1 MEQACEVSRRSCL
14 VPFGTSLAA
23 AEAKGGPFGEGRGPE
38 PPAMQLAAAAAKPV
52 YGQDPSSCYIP
63 LRRLQDLASMINAE
77 YLGGAADGAEALPDP
92 GSPPL
97 RAPAAQDPAGGADCP
112 GLVADVPRGGLAF
125 PLLLRD
131 GEEEEEEG
139 AETPEEEEEEE
150 EEDDDDEEEEEDG
163 EEDAEEAEL
172 AAAGSRERGGV
183 AEPSHGGAGR
193 PAGLPGCRDA
203 AARELPPPPCPQR
216 APAAPPEPPGSPG
229 ALGSA
234 AEKPEPSATA
244 ALQLIRAKKKPTPV
258 KYEVGDLVW
267 AKFNRRP
274 WWPCTICHD
283 PVLDCHSKMKVSNR
297 RPYREYYVDALGEP
311 SEKAWVAGK
320 AIVLFEGRHQFEELP
335 ILRRRGKQ
343 KEKGYKHK
351 VPQRFMAKWEVSVG
365 QAEDVLL
372 GGPEDQKCSQNSS
385 ELDSEKEAQL
395 EYYANGPGAERDRQ
409 LNGCFKSLAFDS
421 RHPASEKGKLHI
433 KPHMKKSSDSRKR
446 TRVKKS
452 GTRGE
457 ASRGEIK
464 EKTSESIVRNMI
476 VGDLPDKH
484 ASHELRRIASSLT
497 ASSGRRENHLL
508 SSFGERRFEKATLKP
523 EYETRKTDTLKNTL
537 QGDLFSS
544 ASLER
549 EKSSLGIL
557 CSSKLQIHYSA
568 SDTGIEKK
576 QTESDTSSSLSDDGN
591 SDVDTMDQSSERA
604 SSTLEVSDSS
614 DKMEKE
620 FPMTSSGNIKLSMY
634 LSQKSN
640 RRARKKSHRDRKSL
654 GGSVAS
660 RLNAEFADGELEGG
674 SPDAEMSLMAL
685 ECSSDMRNDNLSL
698 VNKHTTPQSV
708 SKDSSWAAV
717 PNQAILKP
725 KSMKLPRIRS
735 IKCKHKEKV
744 AGLEP
749 SLAEEERSVNCC
761 SPDTKGFSGLHRDSL
776 PKSGKVDGQK
786 LLNNMHEKA
795 RDSAEIETA
804 VVKHVLSELKEL
816 SYRSIN
822 DDASDSGTPKATVPL
837 LFSSTSGH
845 SRLPI
850 EPDYKFSTLLM
861 MLKDMHDSKTKEQ
874 QLMATQNMVPY
885 RNTSTADGSG
895 SNSASG
901 LKSLAVVGPP
911 YKIEKNGDCVQETVN
926 PNSNISNS
934 SFSRNPTTK
943 LTGIGTSKREPMNT
957 AVSGTNGTNCV
968 SKRNCSKSK
977 QPSKLGN
984 KTVSNRKD
992 LKPGGQ
998 SKLLSRLSR
1007 DSGEHAFRVRGL
1019 VTSPLGNE
1027 AEDTARKESVD
1038 LTEHSTDE
1046 DSACLS
1052 DDNLDRIGRRPE
1064 PGRNI
1069 ESCISAENGESPDL
1083 DSEAN
1088 SESSLGDESNDMNH
1102 VAPKKR
1108 WQRFNQSSARSNKH
1122 ISRSREQGNLESA
1135 FGLNSRGF
1143 LLKGKEC
1150 LGRRHSSHS
1159 KVLEGDL
1166 TDQDYENHLD
1176 LVEKRL
1182 NVCGKPNNSVMDSET
1197 ELGNFAPQ
1205 SEFSAQVHS
1214 ERKRL
1219 RKPSKRLLE
1228 YAEEYDHLFAPKK
1241 KSKKSQEQ
1249 LQKVNSVVKSELE
1262 GGLPALCSPGN
1273 DAQRGQSPLV
1283 STPSSTKESPPIL
1296 EAECSLS
1303 ELGSHSTDP
1312 TDQLLEEHSDL
1323 PELVLSSSDVSEV
1336 SASPEAEER
1345 FLKTG
1350 NFESKRQRKPT
1361 KKLLESNDLD
1371 TAFMP
1376 KKEEWTP
1383 PKKGTGPSESDSSE
1397 LYSPAHF
1404 LDLGEAPEKLLEKQ
1418 RKRKRQRHPSVA
1430 MHSKKERNE
1439 EGLGEAPHSE
1449 GETSVHGT
1457 AASPKEG
1464 NEEGSENDHGVP
1476 SSKKMQGER
1485 GGGAALKENVCQ
1497 ICEKPGELLL
1507 CEAQCCGAFHL
1518 QCLGLSEMPK
1528 GKFICNECSTGVHT
1542 CFVCKS
1548 SGEDVKRCLLPLC
1561 GKYYH
1566 EECIQKYPPTVMQ
1579 NKGFRCSLHICMT
1592 CHAAN
1597 PANISASKGRLM
1609 RCVRCPVA
1617 YHSNDFCLAA
1627 GSVVLASNSIICP
1640 NHFTARRGCR
1650 NHEHVNVSWCFVC
1663 SEGGSL
1669 LCCESCPAAFHREC
1683 LNIEMPEGSWYCN
1696 DCKAGKKPHYKEVV
1710 WVKVGRYRWWP
1721 AEICHPR
1728 TIPVNIQKMKHDIG
1742 EFPVL
1747 FFGSNDYLWTHQA
1760 RVFPYMEGDVS
1771 SKDKM
1776 GKGVDG
1782 IYKKALQEAAVRFEE
1797 LKAQKELRQL
1807 QEDKKNDKKPPPYK
1821 HIKVNRPVGK
1831 VQIFTADLSEIPRC
1845 NCKPTDENP
1854 CGLDSECINRM
1865 LLYECHPMV
1874 CPAGERCQNQC
1885 FSKRQ
1890 YPEVQI
1896 FRTLA
1901 RGWGLQ
1907 AKTDIRKGEFVNEY
1921 VGELI
1926 DEEECRARIRYAQE
1940 HDITN
1945 FYMLTLDKDRII
1957 DAGPKGNYAR
1967 FMNHCCQP
1975 NCETQKWCVNG
1986 DTRVGLFALVNIKA
2000 GTELT
2005 FNYNL
2010 ECLGNGKTV
2019 CKCGA
2024 PNCSGFLGVRP
2035 KSQPSLTEEK
2045 SKKLKR
2051 RPQMKRRSQAEV
2063 MKERED
2069 ECFSCGDGGQLVSC
2083 KKPGCPKVY
2092 HADCLNLTKRPAGKW
2107 ECPWHQCDLCGK
2119 EAASFCEMCPR
2130 SFCKQHREG
2139 MLFIS
2144 KLDGRLCCTEHDPCG
2159 PNPLEPGEIR
2169 EYVPPIG
2176 ALANGD
2182 DTQPPEQPSADTDL
2196 SVQSLERLPQSV
2208 AFRLQTSDKPPAT
2221 LALRLP
2227 PSDKPPTTLALRLQP
2242 SNKPPTTLALRLPP
2256 PDKPPATLA
2265 LRLPPSNKPP
2275 TTLSL
2280 RLKPS
2285 NKPPTTLSLR
2295 LQPSDK
2301 PPTTL
2306 SLCLQPSDRP
2316 QAALSLRLQSEKQ
2329 PIVVALRSQQPDK
2342 PPTNAVLWPLDE
2354 SPSDSSQPHLPSKS
2368 PPGTPQSSDESL
2380 VTAGDLQL
2388 QLSDKP
2394 PATAGVLGFSDK
2406 SLVGIRTQQPQL
2418 LDEFPT
2424 KCLHPQLSDRLLTTA
2439 GTLQSQAVDEPP
2451 VANQPQLLNK
2461 ASAQSPQ
2468 PQSVE
2473 KAPSSV
2479 KPRVPASEEAP
2490 GPGVLWPLPIEK
2502 VASSSISR
2510 ILPTEKVP
2518 GSGVPRPLFP
2528 EKASFSGAVRL
2539 PAMEKAPSSGMPRP
2553 LPLEKAPASGMSR
2566 ILPTEKAPSLGVL
2579 RPLPPEKAPGSRS
2592 PHILPVEKALGSGTL
2607 RLPLVQKAL
2616 APGVLRPLPPEKASG
2631 SGTLRVLTPEKTLGS
2646 GAARPQLL
2654 ERPLTLAAPWP
2665 QASDKL
2671 TVAVAPRP
2679 QVLDKPPVA
2688 SAPRLLL
2695 SEKALRPVDQNAQ
2708 PKERGATAIEV
2719 NPQQKERT
2727 MLPGEQISWSAGK
2740 AATHVGQVPWP
2751 TEKLQTHEQIHWP
2764 AAKALTPAE
2773 QSPRT
2778 AEKLPEPTLQPGW
2791 EVASAPAEQT
2801 PWTSERLHA
2810 FEQTPRPAREAPVS
2824 PEQTQWIVRNVQTID
2839 QISWLAGKVQTPR
2852 GQDPLP
2858 EQNTALAHNQDSVCH
2873 ELADSEPK

>member
-1 MEQACEVSRRSCL
+1 
-14 VPFGTSLAA
+14 
-23 AEAKGGPFGEGRGPE
+23 
-38 PPAMQLAAAAAKPV
+38 
-52 YGQDPSSCYIP
+52 
-63 LRRLQDLASMINAE
+63 
-77 YLGGAADGAEALPDP
+77 
-92 GSPPL
+92 
-97 RAPAAQDPAGGADCP
+97 
-112 GLVADVPRGGLAF
+112 
-125 PLLLRD
+125 
-131 GEEEEEEG
+131 
-139 AETPEEEEEEE
+139 
-150 EEDDDDEEEEEDG
+150 
-163 EEDAEEAEL
+163 
-172 AAAGSRERGGV
+172 
-183 AEPSHGGAGR
+183 
-193 PAGLPGCRDA
+193 
-203 AARELPPPPCPQR
+203 
-216 APAAPPEPPGSPG
+216 
-229 ALGSA
+229 
-234 AEKPEPSATA
+234 
-244 ALQLIRAKKKPTPV
+244 
-258 KYEVGDLVW
+258 
-267 AKFNRRP
+267 
-274 WWPCTICHD
+274 
-283 PVLDCHSKMKVSNR
+283 MKVSNR

-311 SEKAWVAGK
+311 SEKTWVAGK

-335 ILRRRGKQ
+335 VLRRRGKQ

-365 QAEDVLL
+365 QAEDILL

-385 ELDSEKEAQL
+385 ELDSEKEVQL

-433 KPHMKKSSDSRKR
+433 KPHVKKSSDSRKR

-452 GTRGE
+452 GARGE

-464 EKTSESIVRNMI
+464 EKTPESIVRNMI

-484 ASHELRRIASSLT
+484 ASHELRRIANSLT
-497 ASSGRRENHLL
+497 ASSSTRGNHLL
-508 SSFGERRFEKATLKP
+508 SSFGERRFEKTPLKLG
-523 EYETRKTDTLKNTL
+523 YENRKSDALKNTL

-568 SDTGIEKK
+568 SDGGIEKK
-576 QTESDTSSSLSDDGN
+576 QTESDSSSSLSDGGN

-604 SSTLEVSDSS
+604 SSALEVSDSS
-614 DKMEKE
+614 DKVEKE

-640 RRARKKSHRDRKSL
+640 RRARKKSYRDRKPL
-654 GGSVAS
+654 GGSVTS
-660 RLNAEFADGELEGG
+660 RLDAEFADGELEVGF
-674 SPDAEMSLMAL
+674 SDAEMSLTAL
-685 ECSSDMRNDNLSL
+685 ERSSDVRNDNLSL
-698 VNKHTTPQSV
+698 ANKHTTPQSV
-708 SKDSSWAAV
+708 SKDSSWPAV
-717 PNQAILKP
+717 ANQAILKP
-725 KSMKLPRIRS
+725 KSMKLSRIRS

-744 AGLEP
+744 AGLQR
-749 SLAEEERSVNCC
+749 SLAKEEGGTNRC
-761 SPDTKGFSGLHRDSL
+761 SSDTKGFSGLQR
-776 PKSGKVDGQK
+776 SGKVDGQK
-786 LLNNMHEKA
+786 LLNMHEKP

-816 SYRSIN
+816 SYRSMN
-822 DDASDSGTPKATVPL
+822 DDASDSGAPKATVPL
-837 LFSSTSGH
+837 LFSSASGH
-845 SRLPI
+845 GRLPI

-874 QLMATQNMVPY
+874 QLMTGQNMVPF

-901 LKSLAVVGPP
+901 LKSLSIVGPP

-926 PNSNISNS
+926 PNSAISNS
-934 SFSRNPTTK
+934 SFSRNPPTK
-943 LTGIGTSKREPMNT
+943 LTGIGTSKREPTST

-968 SKRNCSKSK
+968 PKRNCSKSK
-977 QPSKLGN
+977 QSSKLGD
-984 KTVSNRKD
+984 KTFSNRKD
-992 LKPGGQ
+992 LKPGG
-998 SKLLSRLSR
+998 
-1007 DSGEHAFRVRGL
+1007 
-1019 VTSPLGNE
+1019 P
-1027 AEDTARKESVD
+1027 
-1038 LTEHSTDE
+1038 
-1046 DSACLS
+1046 
-1052 DDNLDRIGRRPE
+1052 I
-1064 PGRNI
+1064 
-1069 ESCISAENGESPDL
+1069 
-1083 DSEAN
+1083 
-1088 SESSLGDESNDMNH
+1088 
-1102 VAPKKR
+1102 
-1108 WQRFNQSSARSNKH
+1108 
-1122 ISRSREQGNLESA
+1122 
-1135 FGLNSRGF
+1135 
-1143 LLKGKEC
+1143 
-1150 LGRRHSSHS
+1150 
-1159 KVLEGDL
+1159 
-1166 TDQDYENHLD
+1166 
-1176 LVEKRL
+1176 
-1182 NVCGKPNNSVMDSET
+1182 
-1197 ELGNFAPQ
+1197 
-1205 SEFSAQVHS
+1205 HS

-1241 KSKKSQEQ
+1241 KSKKGQEQ
-1249 LQKVNSVVKSELE
+1249 LLKVNSVVRSEFE
-1262 GGLPALCSPGN
+1262 GGLPAQCSP
-1273 DAQRGQSPLV
+1273 DRSTQRGPSPLV

-1296 EAECSLS
+1296 EAECSFS
-1303 ELGSHSTDP
+1303 ELGSHSTD
-1312 TDQLLEEHSDL
+1312 QLLEGPSDF

-1336 SASPEAEER
+1336 SASPDAEER
-1345 FLKTG
+1345 FLKSG

-1404 LDLGEAPEKLLEKQ
+1404 SDLGEASEKLLEKQ
-1418 RKRKRQRHPSVA
+1418 RKRKRQRHPSAA

-1439 EGLGEAPHSE
+1439 EGLGETPHSE

-1548 SGEDVKRCLLPLC
+1548 CGEDVKRCLLPLC

-1566 EECIQKYPPTVMQ
+1566 EACIQKYPPTVMQ

-1747 FFGSNDYLWTHQA
+1747 FFGSKDYLWTHQA

-1986 DTRVGLFALVNIKA
+1986 DTRVGLFAIVNIKA

-2107 ECPWHQCDLCGK
+2107 ECPWHQCDMCGK

-2176 ALANGD
+2176 ALANGE
-2182 DTQPPEQPSADTDL
+2182 DTQPPEQPPADTDL
-2196 SVQSLERLPQSV
+2196 SVQPLDSLPQSV
-2208 AFRLQTSDKPPAT
+2208 ALRLQSPEKPPAT

-2306 SLCLQPSDRP
+2306 SLRLQPSDRP

-2329 PIVVALRSQQPDK
+2329 PIIVALRPQQPDK

-2354 SPSDSSQPHLPSKS
+2354 SSSDASQPHLPSKS

-2380 VTAGDLQL
+2380 VAAGTLQL
-2388 QLSDKP
+2388 QLSDEP
-2394 PATAGVLGFSDK
+2394 PAAPGVLGLSDN
-2406 SLVGIRTQQPQL
+2406 SLINTRTQQPKL

-2424 KCLHPQLSDRLLTTA
+2424 KCLHPQLSDRLLATA
-2439 GTLQSQAVDEPP
+2439 GTLQSQPVDEPP
-2451 VANQPQLLNK
+2451 AADQPQPLDR

-2468 PQSVE
+2468 LRSVE

-2479 KPRVPASEEAP
+2479 VLQVPASEMAP
-2490 GPGVLWPLPIEK
+2490 SPGVLWPLPIEK
-2502 VASSSISR
+2502 VHSSLVSR
-2510 ILPTEKVP
+2510 ILPMEKAP
-2518 GSGVPRPLFP
+2518 GSAVPRPPPP
-2528 EKASFSGAVRL
+2528 EKASFSGAVRV
-2539 PAMEKAPSSGMPRP
+2539 PAMENTPSSGVPRP
-2553 LPLEKAPASGMSR
+2553 LPLEKAPASGMPR
-2566 ILPTEKAPSLGVL
+2566 ILPTEKAPSLGVP
-2579 RPLPPEKAPGSRS
+2579 RPLPLEKAPGSRS
-2592 PHILPVEKALGSGTL
+2592 PHVLPMEKALGSGAL
-2607 RLPLVQKAL
+2607 RIPLTQKVL
-2616 APGVLRPLPPEKASG
+2616 APGVLRPLPPEKAADSG
-2631 SGTLRVLTPEKTLGS
+2631 ALRVLPPEKALSS
-2646 GAARPQLL
+2646 GVARPQLL
-2654 ERPLTLAAPWP
+2654 ERPLTLTAPWP

-2671 TVAVAPRP
+2671 AAAVAPRP
-2679 QVLDKPPVA
+2679 QALDKPLAA

-2708 PKERGATAIEV
+2708 PKERGALAVELS
-2719 NPQQKERT
+2719 PQQKERT
-2727 MLPGEQISWSAGK
+2727 MLAGEQISWSAGK
-2740 AATHVGQVPWP
+2740 VVTHVGQVPWP
-2751 TEKLQTHEQIHWP
+2751 TEKLQTHEQTHWP
-2764 AAKALTPAE
+2764 TAKALTPAE
-2773 QSPRT
+2773 QPPRT
-2778 AEKLPEPTLQPGW
+2778 AEKLPEPTLQPSW

-2801 PWTSERLHA
+2801 PWTSERLRA
-2810 FEQTPRPAREAPVS
+2810 FEQTPRPAREAPVP
-2824 PEQTQWIVRNVQTID
+2824 PEQMQWLVTNIQTID
-2839 QISWLAGKVQTPR
+2839 QISWLSGKAQTPR

-2858 EQNTALAHNQDSVCH
+2858 EQNTALARNQDSVCR

>member
-38 PPAMQLAAAAAKPV
+38 PPAMQLAAAKPV

-92 GSPPL
+92 GSPPPRL
-97 RAPAAQDPAGGADCP
+97 PAAQDPAAGADGP
-112 GLVADVPRGGLAF
+112 GPAADAPRGTLAF
-125 PLLLRD
+125 PLFLRD
-131 GEEEEEEG
+131 GGVEAAEEEEDEG
-139 AETPEEEEEEE
+139 AETPEEEEEEDDDDD
-150 EEDDDDEEEEEDG
+150 DDDDEEEEEEEADG
-163 EEDAEEAEL
+163 EEEEAAES
-172 AAAGSRERGGV
+172 GSRSR
-183 AEPSHGGAGR
+183 GR
-193 PAGLPGCRDA
+193 PGPQQGPAS
-203 AARELPPPPCPQR
+203 PPPPRLQ
-216 APAAPPEPPGSPG
+216 PAEPVPTTVPDGGPG
-229 ALGSA
+229 
-234 AEKPEPSATA
+234 EQPEPSATAAAA

-311 SEKAWVAGK
+311 SEKTWVAGK

-335 ILRRRGKQ
+335 VLRRRGKQ

-365 QAEDVLL
+365 QAEDILL

-385 ELDSEKEAQL
+385 ELDSEKEVRS

-409 LNGCFKSLAFDS
+409 LNGCFKSLAFES

-433 KPHMKKSSDSRKR
+433 KPHGKKSSDSRKR

-464 EKTSESIVRNMI
+464 EKTPDSIVRNMI
-476 VGDLPDKH
+476 IGDLPGKH
-484 ASHELRRIASSLT
+484 ASHELRRIANSLT
-497 ASSGRRENHLL
+497 ASSSTRENHLL
-508 SSFGERRFEKATLKP
+508 SSFGERRFEKTTLKP
-523 EYETRKTDTLKNTL
+523 DYENRKSDAMKNTF

-568 SDTGIEKK
+568 SDAGIEKK
-576 QTESDTSSSLSDDGN
+576 QTESDSSSSLSDGGN

-604 SSTLEVSDSS
+604 SSALEVSDSS

-640 RRARKKSHRDRKSL
+640 RRARKKSYRDRKPL
-654 GGSVAS
+654 GGSVTS
-660 RLNAEFADGELEGG
+660 RLDAEFADGELEVGF
-674 SPDAEMSLMAL
+674 SDAEMSLTAL
-685 ECSSDMRNDNLSL
+685 ECSSDVRNDNLSL
-698 VNKHTTPQSV
+698 ANKHTTPQSV
-708 SKDSSWAAV
+708 SKDSSWPAV
-717 PNQAILKP
+717 ANQAILKP
-725 KSMKLPRIRS
+725 KSVKLPRIRS

-749 SLAEEERSVNCC
+749 PLAEEEGGMNRC
-761 SPDTKGFSGLHRDSL
+761 SSDTKGFSGLQRDSL
-776 PKSGKVDGQK
+776 QRSGKVDGQK
-786 LLNNMHEKA
+786 LLNNMHEKP

-816 SYRSIN
+816 SYRSMN
-822 DDASDSGTPKATVPL
+822 DDASDSGAPKATVPL
-837 LFSSTSGH
+837 LFSSASGH
-845 SRLPI
+845 GRLPI

-874 QLMATQNMVPY
+874 QLMTGQNIVPF

-901 LKSLAVVGPP
+901 LKSLSIVGPP

-926 PNSNISNS
+926 PNSAISNS
-934 SFSRNPTTK
+934 SYSRNPPTK
-943 LTGIGTSKREPMNT
+943 LMGIGTSKREPAST

-968 SKRNCSKSK
+968 PKRNCSKSK
-977 QPSKLGN
+977 QSSKLGD

-992 LKPGGQ
+992 LKPGG
-998 SKLLSRLSR
+998 
-1007 DSGEHAFRVRGL
+1007 
-1019 VTSPLGNE
+1019 P
-1027 AEDTARKESVD
+1027 
-1038 LTEHSTDE
+1038 
-1046 DSACLS
+1046 
-1052 DDNLDRIGRRPE
+1052 I
-1064 PGRNI
+1064 
-1069 ESCISAENGESPDL
+1069 
-1083 DSEAN
+1083 
-1088 SESSLGDESNDMNH
+1088 
-1102 VAPKKR
+1102 
-1108 WQRFNQSSARSNKH
+1108 
-1122 ISRSREQGNLESA
+1122 
-1135 FGLNSRGF
+1135 
-1143 LLKGKEC
+1143 
-1150 LGRRHSSHS
+1150 
-1159 KVLEGDL
+1159 
-1166 TDQDYENHLD
+1166 
-1176 LVEKRL
+1176 
-1182 NVCGKPNNSVMDSET
+1182 
-1197 ELGNFAPQ
+1197 
-1205 SEFSAQVHS
+1205 HS

-1241 KSKKSQEQ
+1241 KSKKGQEQ
-1249 LQKVNSVVKSELE
+1249 LQKVNSVVRSEFE
-1262 GGLPALCSPGN
+1262 GGLPARCSP
-1273 DAQRGQSPLV
+1273 DRDTQRGPSPLV
-1283 STPSSTKESPPIL
+1283 STPSSAKESPPIL
-1296 EAECSLS
+1296 EAECSFS
-1303 ELGSHSTDP
+1303 ELGSHPSG
-1312 TDQLLEEHSDL
+1312 QLLEGSSSF

-1336 SASPEAEER
+1336 SASPDAEER
-1345 FLKTG
+1345 FLKSG

-1371 TAFMP
+1371 TAFIP
-1376 KKEEWTP
+1376 KKDEWTP

-1404 LDLGEAPEKLLEKQ
+1404 SDLGEASEKLLEKQ
-1418 RKRKRQRHPSVA
+1418 RKRKRQRHPSAA

-1439 EGLGEAPHSE
+1439 EGLGETPHSE

-1548 SGEDVKRCLLPLC
+1548 CGEDVKRCLLPLC

-1566 EECIQKYPPTVMQ
+1566 EACIQKYPPTVMQ

-1747 FFGSNDYLWTHQA
+1747 FFGSKDYLWTHQA

-1986 DTRVGLFALVNIKA
+1986 DTRVGLFAIVNIKA

-2035 KSQPSLTEEK
+2035 KSQPNLTEEK

-2107 ECPWHQCDLCGK
+2107 ECPWHQCDVCGK

-2169 EYVPPIG
+2169 EYVPSIG
-2176 ALANGD
+2176 ALANGE
-2182 DTQPPEQPSADTDL
+2182 DTQPPEQPPADTDL
-2196 SVQSLERLPQSV
+2196 SVEPVDSLPQPV
-2208 AFRLQTSDKPPAT
+2208 ALRLQSPEKPPAT

-2227 PSDKPPTTLALRLQP
+2227 PSDKPPTTVALRLQP

-2306 SLCLQPSDRP
+2306 SLRLQPSDRP

-2329 PIVVALRSQQPDK
+2329 PIIVALRPQEPDK

-2354 SPSDSSQPHLPSKS
+2354 SSSDASQPHLPSKS
-2368 PPGTPQSSDESL
+2368 PPGTPHSLDESL
-2380 VTAGDLQL
+2380 VTAGALQL
-2388 QLSDKP
+2388 QLSDES
-2394 PATAGVLGFSDK
+2394 PADPGVLGLLDK
-2406 SLVGIRTQQPQL
+2406 SLIDTRTQQPEL

-2424 KCLHPQLSDRLLTTA
+2424 KCLHPQLSDRLLAVA
-2439 GTLQSQAVDEPP
+2439 GTLQSQTVDEPL
-2451 VANQPQLLNK
+2451 VADQPQPSDR

-2468 PQSVE
+2468 LRSVE
-2473 KAPSSV
+2473 EAPSSLV
-2479 KPRVPASEEAP
+2479 PQVPASEMAP
-2490 GPGVLWPLPIEK
+2490 GPGVLWPLALENVP
-2502 VASSSISR
+2502 SSLVSR
-2510 ILPTEKVP
+2510 ILPMEKAS
-2518 GSGVPRPLFP
+2518 GSAVSRPPPP
-2528 EKASFSGAVRL
+2528 EKASFSGALRVS
-2539 PAMEKAPSSGMPRP
+2539 AVENAPSPGTPRL

-2566 ILPTEKAPSLGVL
+2566 ILPAEKAPSLGAP

-2592 PHILPVEKALGSGTL
+2592 PHVLPMEKALGSGAL
-2607 RLPLVQKAL
+2607 RIPLTQKAL
-2616 APGVLRPLPPEKASG
+2616 TPGVLRSLPPEKGADSGALRVLPPEKA
-2631 SGTLRVLTPEKTLGS
+2631 LGS
-2646 GAARPQLL
+2646 GVARPQLL
-2654 ERPLTLAAPWP
+2654 ERPLTLTTPWP

-2671 TVAVAPRP
+2671 AAAVAPRP
-2679 QVLDKPPVA
+2679 QALDKPPAV

-2708 PKERGATAIEV
+2708 PKERGAPVVELS
-2719 NPQQKERT
+2719 PQQKERT
-2727 MLPGEQISWSAGK
+2727 MLAGEQISWSAGK
-2740 AATHVGQVPWP
+2740 AVTHVGQVPWP
-2751 TEKLQTHEQIHWP
+2751 TEKLQTHEQTHWP
-2764 AAKALTPAE
+2764 TAKALTLAE
-2773 QSPRT
+2773 QPPRT
-2778 AEKLPEPTLQPGW
+2778 AEKLPEQTLQPSW

-2801 PWTSERLHA
+2801 PWTSERLRA
-2810 FEQTPRPAREAPVS
+2810 FEQTPRPAREAPVP
-2824 PEQTQWIVRNVQTID
+2824 PEQMQWLVTNIQTID
-2839 QISWLAGKVQTPR
+2839 QIPWLSGKAQTPR

-2858 EQNTALAHNQDSVCH
+2858 EQNTALARNQDSVCR

>member
-23 AEAKGGPFGEGRGPE
+23 AEAKGGPE
-38 PPAMQLAAAAAKPV
+38 PPAMQLAAAKPV

-92 GSPPL
+92 GSPPPRL
-97 RAPAAQDPAGGADCP
+97 PAAQDPAAGVDGP
-112 GLVADVPRGGLAF
+112 GPAAEAPRGAFAF

-131 GEEEEEEG
+131 DGGEEAEEEDP
-139 AETPEEEEEEE
+139 ETPEEED
-150 EEDDDDEEEEEDG
+150 EDDDDDEDYDEEEEV
-163 EEDAEEAEL
+163 DAEEEEA
-172 AAAGSRERGGV
+172 
-183 AEPSHGGAGR
+183 AEPVSRSRGR
-193 PAGLPGCRDA
+193 SGPQQGPGS
-203 AARELPPPPCPQR
+203 PPPPLLQPVELV
-216 APAAPPEPPGSPG
+216 PITVPDGGPG
-229 ALGSA
+229 
-234 AEKPEPSATA
+234 EKPESSAA
-244 ALQLIRAKKKPTPV
+244 ALQLVSTGGEADLSESIWSFSDFLCSGFSPKIQAKKKSTPV

-311 SEKAWVAGK
+311 SEKTWVAGK

-335 ILRRRGKQ
+335 VLRRRGKQ

-351 VPQRFMAKWEVSVG
+351 VPQRFMAKWESSVG
-365 QAEDVLL
+365 QAEDILL
-372 GGPEDQKCSQNSS
+372 GGPEDQKSSQNSS
-385 ELDSEKEAQL
+385 ELDSEKEVQL
-395 EYYANGPGAERDRQ
+395 EYYTNGPGAEGDRQ
-409 LNGCFKSLAFDS
+409 LNGCFKSLTLDS
-421 RHPASEKGKLHI
+421 RHPAREKGKLHI

-452 GTRGE
+452 GARGE
-457 ASRGEIK
+457 GSAGELK
-464 EKTSESIVRNMI
+464 EKTTDSLVRNMMI
-476 VGDLPDKH
+476 GDLPDKH
-484 ASHELRRIASSLT
+484 ASHELRRIANSLT
-497 ASSGRRENHLL
+497 GSSSTRENNLL
-508 SSFGERRFEKATLKP
+508 SSFGERRFEKTALKP
-523 EYETRKTDTLKNTL
+523 DYENRKSDALKNNL

-568 SDTGIEKK
+568 SDAGIEKK
-576 QTESDTSSSLSDDGN
+576 QTESDSSSSLSDGGN

-604 SSTLEVSDSS
+604 SSALEVSDSS

-640 RRARKKSHRDRKSL
+640 RRARKKSYRDRKSL
-654 GGSVAS
+654 GGSVIS
-660 RLNAEFADGELEGG
+660 RLDAEFADGELEVGF
-674 SPDAEMSLMAL
+674 SDAEMSLTAL
-685 ECSSDMRNDNLSL
+685 ECSSDARNDNLSPA
-698 VNKHTTPQSV
+698 NKHTTPQSV
-708 SKDSSWAAV
+708 SKDSSWPAV
-717 PNQAILKP
+717 ENQAILKP
-725 KSMKLPRIRS
+725 KSTKLSRIRS

-744 AGLEP
+744 AELEP
-749 SLAEEERSVNCC
+749 PLAEEEGGVNRC
-761 SPDTKGFSGLHRDSL
+761 SSDTKGFSGLQRDSL
-776 PKSGKVDGQK
+776 QSGGKVDAQK
-786 LLNNMHEKA
+786 LLNNTHEKP

-816 SYRSIN
+816 SYRSMN
-822 DDASDSGTPKATVPL
+822 DDASDSGTPKASVPL
-837 LFSSTSGH
+837 LFSSASGH
-845 SRLPI
+845 GRLPI

-874 QLMATQNMVPY
+874 QLMTGQNIVPF

-901 LKSLAVVGPP
+901 LKSLSIVGPS

-926 PNSNISNS
+926 PNSALSNS
-934 SFSRNPTTK
+934 SFSRNPPTK
-943 LTGIGTSKREPMNT
+943 LTGIGAGKREPTST
-957 AVSGTNGTNCV
+957 AVSGTKGTNCV

-977 QPSKLGN
+977 QSSKLGD

-992 LKPGGQ
+992 LKPGGP

-1007 DSGEHAFRVRGL
+1007 GSGERAFHVHGS
-1019 VTSPLGNE
+1019 VTSPLGNG
-1027 AEDTARKESVD
+1027 AEDTERKQSTESIG

-1052 DDNLDRIGRRPE
+1052 DDNLGRIGRRPE
-1064 PGRNI
+1064 AGRNI
-1069 ESCISAENGESPDL
+1069 ESCISTANGESPDL

-1088 SESSLGDESNDMNH
+1088 SESSLGDESNDVNH

-1122 ISRSREQGNLESA
+1122 TSRSREQGNLESA

-1143 LLKGKEC
+1143 SRKGNEC
-1150 LGRRHSSHS
+1150 LVRRHSPHT

-1166 TDQDYENHLD
+1166 ADQDCKNHLD
-1176 LVEKRL
+1176 LAEKRL

-1241 KSKKSQEQ
+1241 KSKKGQEQ
-1249 LQKVNSVVKSELE
+1249 AQKVGE
-1262 GGLPALCSPGN
+1262 GQSALH
-1273 DAQRGQSPLV
+1273 ATQRGPSPLV

-1303 ELGSHSTDP
+1303 ELGSHSTNP
-1312 TDQLLEEHSDL
+1312 TDQLLEGPSESL
-1323 PELVLSSSDVSEV
+1323 ELVLCSSDASEV
-1336 SASPEAEER
+1336 SASPDAEER
-1345 FLKTG
+1345 FVKSG

-1371 TAFMP
+1371 TTFMP

-1383 PKKGTGPSESDSSE
+1383 PKKVLSFQLFCKPDR
-1397 LYSPAHF
+1397 
-1404 LDLGEAPEKLLEKQ
+1404 KQKQ
-1418 RKRKRQRHPSVA
+1418 RKRKRQRHTSTA

-1439 EGLGEAPHSE
+1439 EGQGETPHSE

-1548 SGEDVKRCLLPLC
+1548 CGEDVKRCLLPLC

-1566 EECIQKYPPTVMQ
+1566 EACIQKYPPTVTQ

-1597 PANISASKGRLM
+1597 PTNISASKGRLM

-1747 FFGSNDYLWTHQA
+1747 FFGSKDYLWTHQA

-1865 LLYECHPMV
+1865 LLYECHPLV

-1986 DTRVGLFALVNIKA
+1986 DTRVGLFAIVNIKA

-2035 KSQPSLTEEK
+2035 KSQPNLNEEK

-2107 ECPWHQCDLCGK
+2107 ECPWHQCDVCSK

-2144 KLDGRLCCTEHDPCG
+2144 KLDGRLSCTEHDPCG

-2169 EYVPPIG
+2169 EFVPPIED
-2176 ALANGD
+2176 LTND
-2182 DTQPPEQPSADTDL
+2182 EETQPPEQPPADTDL
-2196 SVQSLERLPQSV
+2196 SIQPLDSLPQSV
-2208 AFRLQTSDKPPAT
+2208 ALRLQSPEKPPAT

-2227 PSDKPPTTLALRLQP
+2227 SSDKPPTTLALRLQP
-2242 SNKPPTTLALRLPP
+2242 SNKPPTTLALKLPP
-2256 PDKPPATLA
+2256 PDKPPAALA

-2306 SLCLQPSDRP
+2306 SLRLQPADKP

-2329 PIVVALRSQQPDK
+2329 PIILALKPQQ
-2342 PPTNAVLWPLDE
+2342 
-2354 SPSDSSQPHLPSKS
+2354 
-2368 PPGTPQSSDESL
+2368 
-2380 VTAGDLQL
+2380 
-2388 QLSDKP
+2388 
-2394 PATAGVLGFSDK
+2394 
-2406 SLVGIRTQQPQL
+2406 
-2418 LDEFPT
+2418 
-2424 KCLHPQLSDRLLTTA
+2424 
-2439 GTLQSQAVDEPP
+2439 
-2451 VANQPQLLNK
+2451 
-2461 ASAQSPQ
+2461 
-2468 PQSVE
+2468 
-2473 KAPSSV
+2473 
-2479 KPRVPASEEAP
+2479 
-2490 GPGVLWPLPIEK
+2490 
-2502 VASSSISR
+2502 
-2510 ILPTEKVP
+2510 
-2518 GSGVPRPLFP
+2518 
-2528 EKASFSGAVRL
+2528 
-2539 PAMEKAPSSGMPRP
+2539 
-2553 LPLEKAPASGMSR
+2553 
-2566 ILPTEKAPSLGVL
+2566 
-2579 RPLPPEKAPGSRS
+2579 
-2592 PHILPVEKALGSGTL
+2592 
-2607 RLPLVQKAL
+2607 
-2616 APGVLRPLPPEKASG
+2616 
-2631 SGTLRVLTPEKTLGS
+2631 
-2646 GAARPQLL
+2646 
-2654 ERPLTLAAPWP
+2654 
-2665 QASDKL
+2665 
-2671 TVAVAPRP
+2671 
-2679 QVLDKPPVA
+2679 
-2688 SAPRLLL
+2688 LLL

-2708 PKERGATAIEV
+2708 LKERGAPAVELS
-2719 NPQQKERT
+2719 PQQKERT
-2727 MLPGEQISWSAGK
+2727 MLAGEQISWSAGK
-2740 AATHVGQVPWP
+2740 AVLHVGQVPWP
-2751 TEKLQTHEQIHWP
+2751 TEKLQMHEQTHWP
-2764 AAKALTPAE
+2764 TAKALTPAE
-2773 QSPRT
+2773 QPPRT
-2778 AEKLPEPTLQPGW
+2778 AEKLPEPTLQPSW
-2791 EVASAPAEQT
+2791 EVASAPAEQN
-2801 PWTSERLHA
+2801 PWTSERLCV
-2810 FEQTPRPAREAPVS
+2810 FEQTPRPAREAPV
-2824 PEQTQWIVRNVQTID
+2824 PQEQMQWIVTNVQTID
-2839 QISWLAGKVQTPR
+2839 QITWLSGKSQTPR

-2858 EQNTALAHNQDSVCH
+2858 EQNTALARNQDSVCR
-2873 ELADSEPK
+2873 ELANSEPK

>member
-1 MEQACEVSRRSCL
+1 
-14 VPFGTSLAA
+14 
-23 AEAKGGPFGEGRGPE
+23 
-38 PPAMQLAAAAAKPV
+38 
-52 YGQDPSSCYIP
+52 
-63 LRRLQDLASMINAE
+63 
-77 YLGGAADGAEALPDP
+77 
-92 GSPPL
+92 
-97 RAPAAQDPAGGADCP
+97 
-112 GLVADVPRGGLAF
+112 
-125 PLLLRD
+125 
-131 GEEEEEEG
+131 
-139 AETPEEEEEEE
+139 
-150 EEDDDDEEEEEDG
+150 
-163 EEDAEEAEL
+163 
-172 AAAGSRERGGV
+172 
-183 AEPSHGGAGR
+183 
-193 PAGLPGCRDA
+193 
-203 AARELPPPPCPQR
+203 
-216 APAAPPEPPGSPG
+216 
-229 ALGSA
+229 
-234 AEKPEPSATA
+234 
-244 ALQLIRAKKKPTPV
+244 
-258 KYEVGDLVW
+258 
-267 AKFNRRP
+267 
-274 WWPCTICHD
+274 
-283 PVLDCHSKMKVSNR
+283 
-297 RPYREYYVDALGEP
+297 
-311 SEKAWVAGK
+311 
-320 AIVLFEGRHQFEELP
+320 
-335 ILRRRGKQ
+335 
-343 KEKGYKHK
+343 
-351 VPQRFMAKWEVSVG
+351 
-365 QAEDVLL
+365 
-372 GGPEDQKCSQNSS
+372 
-385 ELDSEKEAQL
+385 
-395 EYYANGPGAERDRQ
+395 
-409 LNGCFKSLAFDS
+409 
-421 RHPASEKGKLHI
+421 
-433 KPHMKKSSDSRKR
+433 
-446 TRVKKS
+446 
-452 GTRGE
+452 
-457 ASRGEIK
+457 
-464 EKTSESIVRNMI
+464 
-476 VGDLPDKH
+476 
-484 ASHELRRIASSLT
+484 
-497 ASSGRRENHLL
+497 
-508 SSFGERRFEKATLKP
+508 
-523 EYETRKTDTLKNTL
+523 
-537 QGDLFSS
+537 
-544 ASLER
+544 
-549 EKSSLGIL
+549 
-557 CSSKLQIHYSA
+557 
-568 SDTGIEKK
+568 
-576 QTESDTSSSLSDDGN
+576 
-591 SDVDTMDQSSERA
+591 
-604 SSTLEVSDSS
+604 
-614 DKMEKE
+614 
-620 FPMTSSGNIKLSMY
+620 
-634 LSQKSN
+634 
-640 RRARKKSHRDRKSL
+640 
-654 GGSVAS
+654 
-660 RLNAEFADGELEGG
+660 
-674 SPDAEMSLMAL
+674 
-685 ECSSDMRNDNLSL
+685 
-698 VNKHTTPQSV
+698 
-708 SKDSSWAAV
+708 
-717 PNQAILKP
+717 
-725 KSMKLPRIRS
+725 MKLPRIGS

-744 AGLEP
+744 AGSEP
-749 SLAEEERSVNCC
+749 SLAEEEGDVNRC
-761 SPDTKGFSGLHRDSL
+761 SSDTKGFSGLQRDSL
-776 PKSGKVDGQK
+776 QRSGKADGQK
-786 LLNNMHEKA
+786 LLNNVHEKP

-816 SYRSIN
+816 SYRSMG
-822 DDASDSGTPKATVPL
+822 DDAGDSGAPKATVPL
-837 LFSSTSGH
+837 LFSSASGH
-845 SRLPI
+845 GRLPI

-874 QLMATQNMVPY
+874 QLMTGQNIVPF

-901 LKSLAVVGPP
+901 LKSLSVVGPP
-911 YKIEKNGDCVQETVN
+911 YKIERNGDCVQETVN
-926 PNSNISNS
+926 PNSALSNS
-934 SFSRNPTTK
+934 SFSRNPPTK
-943 LTGIGTSKREPMNT
+943 LTGIGTSKREPAST

-968 SKRNCSKSK
+968 PKRNCSKSK
-977 QPSKLGN
+977 QSSKLGD
-984 KTVSNRKD
+984 KKVSNRKD
-992 LKPGGQ
+992 LKPGGP

-1007 DSGEHAFRVRGL
+1007 DSGEHAFRVHGS
-1019 VTSPLGNE
+1019 VTRPLGNE
-1027 AEDTARKESVD
+1027 AEDTERKESVD

-1052 DDNLDRIGRRPE
+1052 DDNLDRIGRSPE
-1064 PGRNI
+1064 AGRNI
-1069 ESCISAENGESPDL
+1069 ESCTSAANGESPDL

-1088 SESSLGDESNDMNH
+1088 SESSLGDESNDINH

-1143 LLKGKEC
+1143 SLKGKEC
-1150 LGRRHSSHS
+1150 LGRRHSPHS

-1166 TDQDYENHLD
+1166 TGQDYENRLD

-1205 SEFSAQVHS
+1205 SEFSAQVHA

-1241 KSKKSQEQ
+1241 KSRKGQEQ
-1249 LQKVNSVVKSELE
+1249 LQKVNSVVRSEFE
-1262 GGLPALCSPGN
+1262 DLPAQCSP
-1273 DAQRGQSPLV
+1273 DRDTQRGPSPLV

-1296 EAECSLS
+1296 EAECSFS
-1303 ELGSHSTDP
+1303 ELGSHSADP
-1312 TDQLLEEHSDL
+1312 TDRLLEGPSDF

-1336 SASPEAEER
+1336 SASPDADER
-1345 FLKTG
+1345 FLKSG

-1383 PKKGTGPSESDSSE
+1383 PKKNAGPSESDNSE
-1397 LYSPAHF
+1397 LYSPTHF
-1404 LDLGEAPEKLLEKQ
+1404 SDLGEASEKLLEKQ
-1418 RKRKRQRHPSVA
+1418 RKRKRQRHASA

-1439 EGLGEAPHSE
+1439 EGLGETPHSE

-1548 SGEDVKRCLLPLC
+1548 CGEDVKRCLLPLC

-1566 EECIQKYPPTVMQ
+1566 EACIQKYPPTVMQ

-1747 FFGSNDYLWTHQA
+1747 FFGSKDYLWTHQA

-2107 ECPWHQCDLCGK
+2107 ECPWHQCDMCGK

-2144 KLDGRLCCTEHDPCG
+2144 KLDGRLSCTEHDPCG

-2169 EYVPPIG
+2169 EYVPPIE
-2176 ALANGD
+2176 ALAND
-2182 DTQPPEQPSADTDL
+2182 EDTQPPEQLPADTDL
-2196 SVQSLERLPQSV
+2196 SVQPLDSPPQSV
-2208 AFRLQTSDKPPAT
+2208 ALRVQSPEKPPAT
-2221 LALRLP
+2221 LAL
-2227 PSDKPPTTLALRLQP
+2227 K
-2242 SNKPPTTLALRLPP
+2242 LPP

-2306 SLCLQPSDRP
+2306 SLRLQPSDKP
-2316 QAALSLRLQSEKQ
+2316 QAALSLRLQPEKQ
-2329 PIVVALRSQQPDK
+2329 QPIIVALRPQQPDK

-2354 SPSDSSQPHLPSKS
+2354 SSGDASQSDLPSKS

-2380 VTAGDLQL
+2380 VTAAALQL
-2388 QLSDKP
+2388 QLSDEP
-2394 PATAGVLGFSDK
+2394 PAAAEVLELSDE
-2406 SLVGIRTQQPQL
+2406 SL
-2418 LDEFPT
+2418 LDTGSQHPELLEEFPE
-2424 KCLHPQLSDRLLTTA
+2424 KCLHPQLSDRLLSVA
-2439 GTLQSQAVDEPP
+2439 GTLQSQLVDEPP
-2451 VANQPQLLNK
+2451 ATDQPEPLDK
-2461 ASAQSPQ
+2461 APAQSPQ

-2473 KAPSSV
+2473 KAPGFMV
-2479 KPRVPASEEAP
+2479 PQVPASEVAP
-2490 GPGVLWPLPIEK
+2490 GAGVLWPLPIGK
-2502 VASSSISR
+2502 VPSSPVSR
-2510 ILPTEKVP
+2510 ILPIEKAPLSAVP
-2518 GSGVPRPLFP
+2518 WPPPP
-2528 EKASFSGAVRL
+2528 EKASFSGAVRV
-2539 PAMEKAPSSGMPRP
+2539 PAVEKAPSPGPPRP
-2553 LPLEKAPASGMSR
+2553 LPL
-2566 ILPTEKAPSLGVL
+2566 
-2579 RPLPPEKAPGSRS
+2579 EKAPGSRS
-2592 PHILPVEKALGSGTL
+2592 PHILPTEKPLGSGAL
-2607 RLPLVQKAL
+2607 RIPLTQKAL
-2616 APGVLRPLPPEKASG
+2616 APGVLRPLPPEKAADSVA
-2631 SGTLRVLTPEKTLGS
+2631 LRVLPSEKALGS
-2646 GAARPQLL
+2646 GVARPQLL
-2654 ERPLTLAAPWP
+2654 ERPLTLTAPWP

-2671 TVAVAPRP
+2671 AAAVAPRP
-2679 QVLDKPPVA
+2679 QALDKPPAA
-2688 SAPRLLL
+2688 SALRLLL

-2708 PKERGATAIEV
+2708 PKERGAPGVELS
-2719 NPQQKERT
+2719 PQQKERT
-2727 MLPGEQISWSAGK
+2727 MLAGEQISWSAGK
-2740 AATHVGQVPWP
+2740 AVMHVGQVPWP
-2751 TEKLQTHEQIHWP
+2751 TEKLQTHEQTHWP
-2764 AAKALTPAE
+2764 TAKALTPAE
-2773 QSPRT
+2773 QSPRI

-2801 PWTSERLHA
+2801 PWTSERLRA
-2810 FEQTPRPAREAPVS
+2810 FEQTPRPAREAPVP
-2824 PEQTQWIVRNVQTID
+2824 PEQVQWLFTNFFQTFR
-2839 QISWLAGKVQTPR
+2839 QLTRFLG
-2852 GQDPLP
+2852 
-2858 EQNTALAHNQDSVCH
+2858 
-2873 ELADSEPK
+2873 

>member
-1 MEQACEVSRRSCL
+1 
-14 VPFGTSLAA
+14 
-23 AEAKGGPFGEGRGPE
+23 
-38 PPAMQLAAAAAKPV
+38 
-52 YGQDPSSCYIP
+52 
-63 LRRLQDLASMINAE
+63 
-77 YLGGAADGAEALPDP
+77 
-92 GSPPL
+92 
-97 RAPAAQDPAGGADCP
+97 
-112 GLVADVPRGGLAF
+112 
-125 PLLLRD
+125 
-131 GEEEEEEG
+131 
-139 AETPEEEEEEE
+139 
-150 EEDDDDEEEEEDG
+150 
-163 EEDAEEAEL
+163 
-172 AAAGSRERGGV
+172 
-183 AEPSHGGAGR
+183 
-193 PAGLPGCRDA
+193 
-203 AARELPPPPCPQR
+203 
-216 APAAPPEPPGSPG
+216 
-229 ALGSA
+229 
-234 AEKPEPSATA
+234 
-244 ALQLIRAKKKPTPV
+244 
-258 KYEVGDLVW
+258 
-267 AKFNRRP
+267 
-274 WWPCTICHD
+274 
-283 PVLDCHSKMKVSNR
+283 MKVSNR

-311 SEKAWVAGK
+311 SEKTWVAGK

-335 ILRRRGKQ
+335 VLRRRGKQ

-365 QAEDVLL
+365 QAEDILL
-372 GGPEDQKCSQNSS
+372 GGPEDQKCSQNSI
-385 ELDSEKEAQL
+385 ELDSEKELQL

-409 LNGCFKSLAFDS
+409 LNGCFKSLSFDS

-433 KPHMKKSSDSRKR
+433 KPHVKKSSDSRKR

-452 GTRGE
+452 GARGE

-464 EKTSESIVRNMI
+464 EKMPESIVRNMI

-484 ASHELRRIASSLT
+484 ASHELRRIANSLT
-497 ASSGRRENHLL
+497 ASSSTRENHLL
-508 SSFGERRFEKATLKP
+508 SSFGERRFEKTTLKP
-523 EYETRKTDTLKNTL
+523 DYENRKSGALKNML

-576 QTESDTSSSLSDDGN
+576 QTESDSSSSLSDGGN

-604 SSTLEVSDSS
+604 SSALEVSDSS
-614 DKMEKE
+614 DKVEKE

-640 RRARKKSHRDRKSL
+640 RRARKKSYRDRKPL
-654 GGSVAS
+654 GGSVTS
-660 RLNAEFADGELEGG
+660 RLDAEFVDGELEVGF
-674 SPDAEMSLMAL
+674 SDAEMSLTAL
-685 ECSSDMRNDNLSL
+685 ERSSDVRNDNLSL

-708 SKDSSWAAV
+708 SKDSSWPAV
-717 PNQAILKP
+717 ANQAILKP
-725 KSMKLPRIRS
+725 KSMKLSRIRS

-744 AGLEP
+744 VGLEP
-749 SLAEEERSVNCC
+749 SLAEEEGGMNRC
-761 SPDTKGFSGLHRDSL
+761 SSDTKGFSGLQRDSL
-776 PKSGKVDGQK
+776 QRSGKVDGQK
-786 LLNNMHEKA
+786 LLNNMHEKP

-816 SYRSIN
+816 SYRSMN

-837 LFSSTSGH
+837 LFSSASGH
-845 SRLPI
+845 GRLPI

-874 QLMATQNMVPY
+874 QLMTGQNIVPF

-901 LKSLAVVGPP
+901 LKSLSIVGPP
-911 YKIEKNGDCVQETVN
+911 YKIEKNGDCAQETVK
-926 PNSNISNS
+926 PNSAISNS
-934 SFSRNPTTK
+934 SFSRNLPTK
-943 LTGIGTSKREPMNT
+943 LTGIGTSKREPAST

-977 QPSKLGN
+977 QSSKLGD

-992 LKPGGQ
+992 LKPGG
-998 SKLLSRLSR
+998 
-1007 DSGEHAFRVRGL
+1007 
-1019 VTSPLGNE
+1019 P
-1027 AEDTARKESVD
+1027 
-1038 LTEHSTDE
+1038 
-1046 DSACLS
+1046 
-1052 DDNLDRIGRRPE
+1052 I
-1064 PGRNI
+1064 
-1069 ESCISAENGESPDL
+1069 
-1083 DSEAN
+1083 
-1088 SESSLGDESNDMNH
+1088 
-1102 VAPKKR
+1102 
-1108 WQRFNQSSARSNKH
+1108 
-1122 ISRSREQGNLESA
+1122 
-1135 FGLNSRGF
+1135 
-1143 LLKGKEC
+1143 
-1150 LGRRHSSHS
+1150 
-1159 KVLEGDL
+1159 
-1166 TDQDYENHLD
+1166 
-1176 LVEKRL
+1176 
-1182 NVCGKPNNSVMDSET
+1182 
-1197 ELGNFAPQ
+1197 
-1205 SEFSAQVHS
+1205 HS

-1241 KSKKSQEQ
+1241 KSKKGQEQ
-1249 LQKVNSVVKSELE
+1249 LQKVNSVVRTEFE
-1262 GGLPALCSPGN
+1262 GGLPAQCSP
-1273 DAQRGQSPLV
+1273 DRDTQRGPSPLV

-1296 EAECSLS
+1296 EAECSFS
-1303 ELGSHSTDP
+1303 ELGSHSTD
-1312 TDQLLEEHSDL
+1312 QLLEGPSDF

-1336 SASPEAEER
+1336 SASPDAEER
-1345 FLKTG
+1345 FLKSG

-1376 KKEEWTP
+1376 KKEEWSP

-1404 LDLGEAPEKLLEKQ
+1404 SDLGEASEKLLEKQ
-1418 RKRKRQRHPSVA
+1418 RKRKRQRHPSAA

-1439 EGLGEAPHSE
+1439 EGLGETPHSE

-1548 SGEDVKRCLLPLC
+1548 CGEDVKRCLLPLC

-1566 EECIQKYPPTVMQ
+1566 EACIQKYPPTVMQ

-1597 PANISASKGRLM
+1597 PANVSASKGRLM

-1696 DCKAGKKPHYKEVV
+1696 DCKAGKKPHYREVV

-1747 FFGSNDYLWTHQA
+1747 FFGSKDYLWTHQA

-1986 DTRVGLFALVNIKA
+1986 DTRVGLFAIVNIKA

-2107 ECPWHQCDLCGK
+2107 ECPWHQCDMCGK

-2176 ALANGD
+2176 ALANGE
-2182 DTQPPEQPSADTDL
+2182 DTQPPEQPPADTDL
-2196 SVQSLERLPQSV
+2196 SVQPLDSLPQSV
-2208 AFRLQTSDKPPAT
+2208 ALRLQSPEKPPAT

-2306 SLCLQPSDRP
+2306 SLRLQPSDRP

-2329 PIVVALRSQQPDK
+2329 PIIVALRPQQPDK

-2354 SPSDSSQPHLPSKS
+2354 SSSDASQPHLPSKS
-2368 PPGTPQSSDESL
+2368 PPGTPQSLDESL
-2380 VTAGDLQL
+2380 VTAGALQL
-2388 QLSDKP
+2388 QLSDEP
-2394 PATAGVLGFSDK
+2394 PAAPGVLGLLDK
-2406 SLVGIRTQQPQL
+2406 SLIDTRTQQPEL

-2424 KCLHPQLSDRLLTTA
+2424 KCLHPQLSDRLLATA
-2439 GTLQSQAVDEPP
+2439 GTLQSHLVDEPP
-2451 VANQPQLLNK
+2451 VADQLQLVDK
-2461 ASAQSPQ
+2461 ASAQSSQ

-2479 KPRVPASEEAP
+2479 VPQVPALEMAP
-2490 GPGVLWPLPIEK
+2490 SPGVLWPLPIEK
-2502 VASSSISR
+2502 VPSSPVSR
-2510 ILPTEKVP
+2510 ILPMEKGP
-2518 GSGVPRPLFP
+2518 GSAVPRPPPP
-2528 EKASFSGAVRL
+2528 EKASFSGAVRV
-2539 PAMEKAPSSGMPRP
+2539 PAMEKAPSSGAPRP
-2553 LPLEKAPASGMSR
+2553 LPPEKAPASGMPR
-2566 ILPTEKAPSLGVL
+2566 ILPTEKAPSLGVPRL
-2579 RPLPPEKAPGSRS
+2579 LLPEKAPGSRS
-2592 PHILPVEKALGSGTL
+2592 PHVLPMEKALGSGAL
-2607 RLPLVQKAL
+2607 RIPLTQKAL
-2616 APGVLRPLPPEKASG
+2616 APGVLRPLPPEKAADSG
-2631 SGTLRVLTPEKTLGS
+2631 ALRVLPPEKALGS
-2646 GAARPQLL
+2646 GVAWPQLL
-2654 ERPLTLAAPWP
+2654 ERPLTLTAPWP
-2665 QASDKL
+2665 QALDKL
-2671 TVAVAPRP
+2671 AAAVAPRP
-2679 QVLDKPPVA
+2679 QALDKPPAA

-2708 PKERGATAIEV
+2708 PKERGAPAVELS
-2719 NPQQKERT
+2719 PQQKERT
-2727 MLPGEQISWSAGK
+2727 MLAGEQISWSAGK
-2740 AATHVGQVPWP
+2740 VVTHVGQVPWP
-2751 TEKLQTHEQIHWP
+2751 TEKLQMHEQTHWP
-2764 AAKALTPAE
+2764 TAKALTPAE

-2791 EVASAPAEQT
+2791 EVASAPTEQT
-2801 PWTSERLHA
+2801 PWTSERLRA
-2810 FEQTPRPAREAPVS
+2810 FEQTPRPAREAPVP
-2824 PEQTQWIVRNVQTID
+2824 PEQMQWLVTNIQTID
-2839 QISWLAGKVQTPR
+2839 QISWLSGKAQTPR

-2858 EQNTALAHNQDSVCH
+2858 EQNTALARNQDSVCR

>member
-1 MEQACEVSRRSCL
+1 
-14 VPFGTSLAA
+14 
-23 AEAKGGPFGEGRGPE
+23 
-38 PPAMQLAAAAAKPV
+38 
-52 YGQDPSSCYIP
+52 
-63 LRRLQDLASMINAE
+63 
-77 YLGGAADGAEALPDP
+77 
-92 GSPPL
+92 SP
-97 RAPAAQDPAGGADCP
+97 
-112 GLVADVPRGGLAF
+112 
-125 PLLLRD
+125 
-131 GEEEEEEG
+131 
-139 AETPEEEEEEE
+139 
-150 EEDDDDEEEEEDG
+150 
-163 EEDAEEAEL
+163 
-172 AAAGSRERGGV
+172 
-183 AEPSHGGAGR
+183 
-193 PAGLPGCRDA
+193 
-203 AARELPPPPCPQR
+203 
-216 APAAPPEPPGSPG
+216 
-229 ALGSA
+229 
-234 AEKPEPSATA
+234 K
-244 ALQLIRAKKKPTPV
+244 IRAKKKPAPV

-311 SEKAWVAGK
+311 SEKTWVAGK

-335 ILRRRGKQ
+335 VLRRRGKQ

-351 VPQRFMAKWEVSVG
+351 VPQRFMAKWEISVG
-365 QAEDVLL
+365 QAEDILL

-385 ELDSEKEAQL
+385 ELDSEKEVQL

-421 RHPASEKGKLHI
+421 RHLDDEKGKWHI
-433 KPHMKKSSDSRKR
+433 KPHVKKSSESRKR

-452 GTRGE
+452 VTRGE
-457 ASRGEIK
+457 ASVGEIK
-464 EKTSESIVRNMI
+464 GKAPENIVRNMI

-497 ASSGRRENHLL
+497 AASSSTRKNHLL
-508 SSFGERRFEKATLKP
+508 SSFGERRFEKTTLK
-523 EYETRKTDTLKNTL
+523 TDYDNCKSDALKNTL

-576 QTESDTSSSLSDDGN
+576 QTESDSSYSLSDGGN
-591 SDVDTMDQSSERA
+591 SDVDIVDQSSEKA
-604 SSTLEVSDSS
+604 SSVLEVSDSS
-614 DKMEKE
+614 DKVEKE
-620 FPMTSSGNIKLSMY
+620 FPVMSSGNVKLSMY
-634 LSQKSN
+634 LSQKSS
-640 RRARKKSHRDRKSL
+640 RRARKKPHRECKPL
-654 GGSVAS
+654 GSSVTS
-660 RLNAEFADGELEGG
+660 RLNAEFADRKLEVGF
-674 SPDAEMSLMAL
+674 SDAEMSLMAL
-685 ECSSDMRNDNLSL
+685 ECSSNMRNDNLSL
-698 VNKHTTPQSV
+698 VSKDTAAQSV
-708 SKDSSWAAV
+708 SKDCSWPAV
-717 PNQAILKP
+717 AKQATLKP
-725 KSMKLPRIRS
+725 KSMKLPRTRS
-735 IKCKHKEKV
+735 IKCKHKEKA

-749 SLAEEERSVNCC
+749 SLPEEEGDVNCC
-761 SPDTKGFSGLHRDSL
+761 SSDTKGFTSL
-776 PKSGKVDGQK
+776 QRSGKVDSQK
-786 LLNNMHEKA
+786 LLNNVHEKP

-816 SYRSIN
+816 SYRSMN
-822 DDASDSGTPKATVPL
+822 EDASDSGVSKTTIPL
-837 LFSSTSGH
+837 LFSSSSGH
-845 SRLPI
+845 GRLPI
-850 EPDYKFSTLLM
+850 EPHYKFSTLLM

-874 QLMATQNMVPY
+874 QLMTSQSVVPF

-901 LKSLAVVGPP
+901 LKSLSVVGPP

-926 PNSNISNS
+926 PNSAISSS
-934 SFSRNPTTK
+934 SFSCSPPTK
-943 LTGIGTSKREPMNT
+943 LTGMGTGKREPASS

-968 SKRNCSKSK
+968 PKRNCSKSK
-977 QPSKLGN
+977 QSSKLGD

-992 LKPGGQ
+992 LKPGGP

-1007 DSGEHAFRVRGL
+1007 DSAELAFRVHGS

-1027 AEDTARKESVD
+1027 SEDTKMKESVD

-1046 DSACLS
+1046 DSATLS

-1064 PGRNI
+1064 AGRNI
-1069 ESCISAENGESPDL
+1069 ESCTSAENGESPDL

-1088 SESSLGDESNDMNH
+1088 SESSLGDESNDINH

-1108 WQRFNQSSARSNKH
+1108 WQRFNQSSTRSNKH
-1122 ISRSREQGNLESA
+1122 ITRSREQGNMESA
-1135 FGLNSRGF
+1135 FGLNSHGF
-1143 LLKGKEC
+1143 SLKGNEC
-1150 LGRRHSSHS
+1150 LGSRHSPHS

-1166 TDQDYENHLD
+1166 REQDYKNHLD

-1241 KSKKSQEQ
+1241 KSKKGQEQ
-1249 LQKVNSVVKSELE
+1249 LQKVNSVVKSEFE
-1262 GGLPALCSPGN
+1262 GGLPNQCSPN
-1273 DAQRGQSPLV
+1273 RDTQQEQSPLV

-1296 EAECSLS
+1296 EAECSFS
-1303 ELGSHSTDP
+1303 ELGSHSTD
-1312 TDQLLEEHSDL
+1312 QLLEGTSDF
-1323 PELVLSSSDVSEV
+1323 PELVLSSSDASEV
-1336 SASPEAEER
+1336 SASPDAEER
-1345 FLKTG
+1345 FLKSG
-1350 NFESKRQRKPT
+1350 NVESKRQRKPT

-1383 PKKGTGPSESDSSE
+1383 RKKGTGPSESDSSE
-1397 LYSPAHF
+1397 LYSPAH
-1404 LDLGEAPEKLLEKQ
+1404 LSELGEASEKLLEKQ
-1418 RKRKRQRHPSVA
+1418 RKRKRQRHATAAV
-1430 MHSKKERNE
+1430 HSKKEKNE
-1439 EGLGEAPHSE
+1439 EGLGEMPHCE
-1449 GETSVHGT
+1449 VLLAVHAT

-1464 NEEGSENDHGVP
+1464 HEEGSENDHGVP
-1476 SSKKMQGER
+1476 SSKKIQGER

-1548 SGEDVKRCLLPLC
+1548 CGEDVKRCLLPLC

-1566 EECIQKYPPTVMQ
+1566 EACIQKYPPTVMQ

-1597 PANISASKGRLM
+1597 PTNISASKGRLM

-1747 FFGSNDYLWTHQA
+1747 FFGSKDYLWTHQA

-1865 LLYECHPMV
+1865 LLYECHPLV

-1986 DTRVGLFALVNIKA
+1986 DTRVGLFAIVNIKA

-2083 KKPGCPKVY
+2083 KRPGCPKVY

-2107 ECPWHQCDLCGK
+2107 ECPWHQCDVCSK

-2169 EYVPPIG
+2169 EYVPPIETLIDG
-2176 ALANGD
+2176 E
-2182 DTQPPEQPSADTDL
+2182 DTQPPEQPRADTDL
-2196 SVQSLERLPQSV
+2196 SVQPLDSLPQSV
-2208 AFRLQTSDKPPAT
+2208 ALRLQSPEKPPAT

-2227 PSDKPPTTLALRLQP
+2227 PSDKPPTTLALKLQP
-2242 SNKPPTTLALRLPP
+2242 SNKPPTTLALKLPP

-2306 SLCLQPSDRP
+2306 SLRLEPADRP
-2316 QAALSLRLQSEKQ
+2316 QAALLLAMAGTHEEDDPSADDELQL
-2329 PIVVALRSQQPDK
+2329 V
-2342 PPTNAVLWPLDE
+2342 DE
-2354 SPSDSSQPHLPSKS
+2354 SS
-2368 PPGTPQSSDESL
+2368 
-2380 VTAGDLQL
+2380 V
-2388 QLSDKP
+2388 
-2394 PATAGVLGFSDK
+2394 
-2406 SLVGIRTQQPQL
+2406 
-2418 LDEFPT
+2418 
-2424 KCLHPQLSDRLLTTA
+2424 
-2439 GTLQSQAVDEPP
+2439 
-2451 VANQPQLLNK
+2451 
-2461 ASAQSPQ
+2461 QSPQ
-2468 PQSVE
+2468 LRSVE
-2473 KAPSSV
+2473 KSPNSV
-2479 KPRVPASEEAP
+2479 VQQVPA
-2490 GPGVLWPLPIEK
+2490 
-2502 VASSSISR
+2502 
-2510 ILPTEKVP
+2510 
-2518 GSGVPRPLFP
+2518 
-2528 EKASFSGAVRL
+2528 
-2539 PAMEKAPSSGMPRP
+2539 
-2553 LPLEKAPASGMSR
+2553 LE
-2566 ILPTEKAPSLGVL
+2566 I
-2579 RPLPPEKAPGSRS
+2579 APGS
-2592 PHILPVEKALGSGTL
+2592 T
-2607 RLPLVQKAL
+2607 
-2616 APGVLRPLPPEKASG
+2616 
-2631 SGTLRVLTPEKTLGS
+2631 
-2646 GAARPQLL
+2646 
-2654 ERPLTLAAPWP
+2654 PWP

-2671 TVAVAPRP
+2671 AAAVAPRP
-2679 QVLDKPPVA
+2679 QSLDKPLAA

-2708 PKERGATAIEV
+2708 PKERGA
-2719 NPQQKERT
+2719 
-2727 MLPGEQISWSAGK
+2727 
-2740 AATHVGQVPWP
+2740 
-2751 TEKLQTHEQIHWP
+2751 P
-2764 AAKALTPAE
+2764 AMELKPA
-2773 QSPRT
+2773 
-2778 AEKLPEPTLQPGW
+2778 LQPTW

-2801 PWTSERLHA
+2801 PWTSERLRA
-2810 FEQTPRPAREAPVS
+2810 FEQTPRPA
-2824 PEQTQWIVRNVQTID
+2824 
-2839 QISWLAGKVQTPR
+2839 
-2852 GQDPLP
+2852 
-2858 EQNTALAHNQDSVCH
+2858 
-2873 ELADSEPK
+2873 

>member
-38 PPAMQLAAAAAKPV
+38 PPAMQLAAAKPV

-77 YLGGAADGAEALPDP
+77 YLGGAAADGAEALPDP
-92 GSPPL
+92 GSPPPRL
-97 RAPAAQDPAGGADCP
+97 PAAQDPAAGADGP
-112 GLVADVPRGGLAF
+112 GPAADAPRGALAF

-131 GEEEEEEG
+131 GGEEAAAAEEEG
-139 AETPEEEEEEE
+139 TETPEEEEDD
-150 EEDDDDEEEEEDG
+150 DDDDEEEEE
-163 EEDAEEAEL
+163 EEEVAE
-172 AAAGSRERGGV
+172 AGSRERSRGHPGPQQGPASPPLPRLQP
-183 AEPSHGGAGR
+183 AEPAPTTVPDGG
-193 PAGLPGCRDA
+193 
-203 AARELPPPPCPQR
+203 
-216 APAAPPEPPGSPG
+216 
-229 ALGSA
+229 LG
-234 AEKPEPSATA
+234 EKPEPPATAAAAA

-311 SEKAWVAGK
+311 SEKTWVAGK

-335 ILRRRGKQ
+335 VLRRRGKQ

-365 QAEDVLL
+365 QAEDILL

-385 ELDSEKEAQL
+385 EQESQS
-395 EYYANGPGAERDRQ
+395 EYYANGPGGERGRQ

-433 KPHMKKSSDSRKR
+433 KPHVKKSSDSRKR

-452 GTRGE
+452 GARGE

-464 EKTSESIVRNMI
+464 EKTPESIVRNTI

-484 ASHELRRIASSLT
+484 ASHELRRIANSLT
-497 ASSGRRENHLL
+497 ASTSTRENHLL
-508 SSFGERRFEKATLKP
+508 SSFGERSFEKTTLKP
-523 EYETRKTDTLKNTL
+523 DYEKRKSDTLKNTL
-537 QGDLFSS
+537 PGDLFSS

-576 QTESDTSSSLSDDGN
+576 QTESDSSSSLSDGGN

-604 SSTLEVSDSS
+604 SSALEVSDSS
-614 DKMEKE
+614 DKVEKE

-640 RRARKKSHRDRKSL
+640 RRARKKSYRDRKPL
-654 GGSVAS
+654 GRSVTS
-660 RLNAEFADGELEGG
+660 GLDAEFADGELEVGF
-674 SPDAEMSLMAL
+674 SDAEMSLTAL
-685 ECSSDMRNDNLSL
+685 ECSSDVRNYNLSL
-698 VNKHTTPQSV
+698 ANKHTTPRSV
-708 SKDSSWAAV
+708 SKDSSWPAV
-717 PNQAILKP
+717 ANQAILKP

-735 IKCKHKEKV
+735 IKCKHKEKI
-744 AGLEP
+744 AGLET
-749 SLAEEERSVNCC
+749 SLAEEDGGVNRC
-761 SPDTKGFSGLHRDSL
+761 SSDTKGFSGLQRDSL
-776 PKSGKVDGQK
+776 QRSGKVDGQK
-786 LLNNMHEKA
+786 LLNNMREKP

-816 SYRSIN
+816 SYRSMN
-822 DDASDSGTPKATVPL
+822 DDASDSGAPKATVPL
-837 LFSSTSGH
+837 LFSSASGH
-845 SRLPI
+845 GRLPI

-874 QLMATQNMVPY
+874 QLMTGQNILPF

-901 LKSLAVVGPP
+901 LKSLSIVGPA

-926 PNSNISNS
+926 PNLAISNS
-934 SFSRNPTTK
+934 SFSCNPPTK
-943 LTGIGTSKREPMNT
+943 LTGIGTSKREPTST
-957 AVSGTNGTNCV
+957 AVSGTNGTNCM

-977 QPSKLGN
+977 QSSKLGD

-992 LKPGGQ
+992 LKPGG
-998 SKLLSRLSR
+998 
-1007 DSGEHAFRVRGL
+1007 
-1019 VTSPLGNE
+1019 P
-1027 AEDTARKESVD
+1027 
-1038 LTEHSTDE
+1038 
-1046 DSACLS
+1046 
-1052 DDNLDRIGRRPE
+1052 I
-1064 PGRNI
+1064 
-1069 ESCISAENGESPDL
+1069 
-1083 DSEAN
+1083 
-1088 SESSLGDESNDMNH
+1088 
-1102 VAPKKR
+1102 
-1108 WQRFNQSSARSNKH
+1108 
-1122 ISRSREQGNLESA
+1122 
-1135 FGLNSRGF
+1135 
-1143 LLKGKEC
+1143 
-1150 LGRRHSSHS
+1150 
-1159 KVLEGDL
+1159 
-1166 TDQDYENHLD
+1166 
-1176 LVEKRL
+1176 
-1182 NVCGKPNNSVMDSET
+1182 
-1197 ELGNFAPQ
+1197 
-1205 SEFSAQVHS
+1205 HS

-1241 KSKKSQEQ
+1241 KSKKGQEQ
-1249 LQKVNSVVKSELE
+1249 LQKVNSVVRSEFE
-1262 GGLPALCSPGN
+1262 GGLPTQCSPDRDN
-1273 DAQRGQSPLV
+1273 QRGPSPLV
-1283 STPSSTKESPPIL
+1283 STPSSTKECPPIL
-1296 EAECSLS
+1296 EAECSSS

-1312 TDQLLEEHSDL
+1312 NDQLLLEGPSDF

-1336 SASPEAEER
+1336 SASPDAEER
-1345 FLKTG
+1345 FLKSG

-1376 KKEEWTP
+1376 KKEWTP

-1397 LYSPAHF
+1397 LYSPAH
-1404 LDLGEAPEKLLEKQ
+1404 LSDLGEASEKLLEKQ
-1418 RKRKRQRHPSVA
+1418 RKRKRQRHPSAA

-1439 EGLGEAPHSE
+1439 EGLGETPHSE

-1548 SGEDVKRCLLPLC
+1548 CGEDVKRCLLPLC

-1566 EECIQKYPPTVMQ
+1566 EACIQKYPPTVMQ

-1597 PANISASKGRLM
+1597 PANVSASKGRLM

-1747 FFGSNDYLWTHQA
+1747 FFGSKDYLWTHQA

-1986 DTRVGLFALVNIKA
+1986 DTRVGLFAIVNIKA

-2107 ECPWHQCDLCGK
+2107 ECPWHQCDMCGK

-2176 ALANGD
+2176 GLANGE
-2182 DTQPPEQPSADTDL
+2182 DTQPPEQPPADTDL
-2196 SVQSLERLPQSV
+2196 SVQPLDSLPQSV
-2208 AFRLQTSDKPPAT
+2208 ALRLQSPEKPPAT

-2306 SLCLQPSDRP
+2306 SLRLQPSDRP

-2329 PIVVALRSQQPDK
+2329 PIIVALRPQQPDK
-2342 PPTNAVLWPLDE
+2342 PPSNAVLWPLDE
-2354 SPSDSSQPHLPSKS
+2354 SSSDASQPHLPSKS

-2380 VTAGDLQL
+2380 VTADALQL
-2388 QLSDKP
+2388 QLSDEP
-2394 PATAGVLGFSDK
+2394 PDAPGVLGLLDK
-2406 SLVGIRTQQPQL
+2406 SLIDTRTQQPEL

-2424 KCLHPQLSDRLLTTA
+2424 KRLHPQLSDRLLSTA
-2439 GTLQSQAVDEPP
+2439 GTLRSQLVDEPP
-2451 VANQPQLLNK
+2451 AADQLQPLDK

-2468 PQSVE
+2468 PQPVE
-2473 KAPSSV
+2473 KAPSYV
-2479 KPRVPASEEAP
+2479 VPQVPASEMAA
-2490 GPGVLWPLPIEK
+2490 GPGVLWPL
-2502 VASSSISR
+2502 SI
-2510 ILPTEKVP
+2510 EKVP
-2518 GSGVPRPLFP
+2518 GSPVSRILPMEKGPGSAVPRPLPP
-2528 EKASFSGAVRL
+2528 EKASFSGAGRV
-2539 PAMEKAPSSGMPRP
+2539 PATEKAPSFGAPRP
-2553 LPLEKAPASGMSR
+2553 LPLEKAPALGMPR
-2566 ILPTEKAPSLGVL
+2566 ILPTEKAPSLGVS

-2592 PHILPVEKALGSGTL
+2592 PHILPMEKALSSGAL
-2607 RLPLVQKAL
+2607 RIPLTQKAL
-2616 APGVLRPLPPEKASG
+2616 TPGVLRPLPLEKAADSGALRVLPPEKA
-2631 SGTLRVLTPEKTLGS
+2631 LGS
-2646 GAARPQLL
+2646 GVARPQLL
-2654 ERPLTLAAPWP
+2654 ERPLTLTAPWP

-2671 TVAVAPRP
+2671 AAAVAPRP
-2679 QVLDKPPVA
+2679 QALDKPPAA

-2708 PKERGATAIEV
+2708 PKERGAPAMELS
-2719 NPQQKERT
+2719 PQQKERT
-2727 MLPGEQISWSAGK
+2727 MLSGEQISWSAGK
-2740 AATHVGQVPWP
+2740 VVTHVGQVPWP
-2751 TEKLQTHEQIHWP
+2751 MEKLQTHEQTHWP
-2764 AAKALTPAE
+2764 TAKALAPAE

-2791 EVASAPAEQT
+2791 DMASAPAEQI
-2801 PWTSERLHA
+2801 PWTSERLRA
-2810 FEQTPRPAREAPVS
+2810 FEQTPRPAREAPVP
-2824 PEQTQWIVRNVQTID
+2824 PEQMQWLVTNIQTID
-2839 QISWLAGKVQTPR
+2839 QISWLSGKAQTPR

-2858 EQNTALAHNQDSVCH
+2858 EQNTALARNQDSVCR

>member
-38 PPAMQLAAAAAKPV
+38 PPAMQLAAAKPV

-77 YLGGAADGAEALPDP
+77 YLGGAAADGAEALPDP
-92 GSPPL
+92 GSPPPRL
-97 RAPAAQDPAGGADCP
+97 PAAQDPAAGADGP
-112 GLVADVPRGGLAF
+112 GPAADAPRGALAF

-131 GEEEEEEG
+131 GGEEAAAAEEEG
-139 AETPEEEEEEE
+139 TETPEEEEDD
-150 EEDDDDEEEEEDG
+150 DDDDEEEEE
-163 EEDAEEAEL
+163 EVAE
-172 AAAGSRERGGV
+172 AGSRERSRGHPGPQQGPASPPLPRLQP
-183 AEPSHGGAGR
+183 AEPVPTTVPDGG
-193 PAGLPGCRDA
+193 
-203 AARELPPPPCPQR
+203 
-216 APAAPPEPPGSPG
+216 
-229 ALGSA
+229 LG
-234 AEKPEPSATA
+234 EKPEPPAAAA

-311 SEKAWVAGK
+311 SEKTWVAGK

-335 ILRRRGKQ
+335 VLRRRGKQ

-365 QAEDVLL
+365 QAEDILL

-385 ELDSEKEAQL
+385 ELDSEKESQS
-395 EYYANGPGAERDRQ
+395 EYYANGPGGERDRQ

-421 RHPASEKGKLHI
+421 RHPVSEKGKLHI
-433 KPHMKKSSDSRKR
+433 KPHVKKSSDSRKR

-452 GTRGE
+452 GARGE

-464 EKTSESIVRNMI
+464 EKTPESIVRNTI

-484 ASHELRRIASSLT
+484 ASHELRRIANSLT
-497 ASSGRRENHLL
+497 ASSSTRENHLL
-508 SSFGERRFEKATLKP
+508 SSFGERSFEKTTLKP
-523 EYETRKTDTLKNTL
+523 DYEKRKSDALKNTL
-537 QGDLFSS
+537 PGDLFSS
-544 ASLER
+544 VSLER

-576 QTESDTSSSLSDDGN
+576 QTESDSSSSLSDGGN

-604 SSTLEVSDSS
+604 SSALEVSDSS
-614 DKMEKE
+614 DKVEKE

-640 RRARKKSHRDRKSL
+640 RRARKKSYRDRKPL
-654 GGSVAS
+654 GRSVTSGLDAG
-660 RLNAEFADGELEGG
+660 FADGELEVGF
-674 SPDAEMSLMAL
+674 SDAEMSLTAL
-685 ECSSDMRNDNLSL
+685 ECSSDVRNYNLSL
-698 VNKHTTPQSV
+698 ANKHTTPRSV
-708 SKDSSWAAV
+708 SKDSSWPAV
-717 PNQAILKP
+717 ANQAILKP

-735 IKCKHKEKV
+735 IKCKHKEKI
-744 AGLEP
+744 AGLET
-749 SLAEEERSVNCC
+749 SLAEEDGGVNRC
-761 SPDTKGFSGLHRDSL
+761 SSDTKGFSGLQRDSL
-776 PKSGKVDGQK
+776 QRSGKVDGQK
-786 LLNNMHEKA
+786 LLNNMREKP

-816 SYRSIN
+816 SYRSMN
-822 DDASDSGTPKATVPL
+822 DDASDSGAPKATVPL
-837 LFSSTSGH
+837 LFSSASGH
-845 SRLPI
+845 GRLPI

-874 QLMATQNMVPY
+874 QLMTGQNILPF

-901 LKSLAVVGPP
+901 LKSLSIVGPA

-926 PNSNISNS
+926 TNLAISNS
-934 SFSRNPTTK
+934 SFSCNPPTK
-943 LTGIGTSKREPMNT
+943 LTGIGTSKREPTST
-957 AVSGTNGTNCV
+957 AVSGTNGTNCM

-977 QPSKLGN
+977 QSSKLGD

-992 LKPGGQ
+992 LKPGGP

-1007 DSGEHAFRVRGL
+1007 DSGEHAFRVHGS

-1027 AEDTARKESVD
+1027 AEDTERKESVD

-1064 PGRNI
+1064 AGRNI
-1069 ESCISAENGESPDL
+1069 ESCTSAENGESPDL

-1088 SESSLGDESNDMNH
+1088 SESSLGDESNDINH

-1143 LLKGKEC
+1143 SLKGNEC
-1150 LGRRHSSHS
+1150 LGRRHSPHS
-1159 KVLEGDL
+1159 KVLEGGL
-1166 TDQDYENHLD
+1166 TDQDYKNHLD

-1241 KSKKSQEQ
+1241 KSKKGQEQ
-1249 LQKVNSVVKSELE
+1249 LQKVNSVVRSEFE
-1262 GGLPALCSPGN
+1262 GGLPAQCSPDRDN
-1273 DAQRGQSPLV
+1273 QRGPSPLV
-1283 STPSSTKESPPIL
+1283 STPSSTKECPPIL
-1296 EAECSLS
+1296 EAECSSS

-1312 TDQLLEEHSDL
+1312 NDQLLEGPSDF

-1336 SASPEAEER
+1336 SASPDAEER
-1345 FLKTG
+1345 FLKSG

-1376 KKEEWTP
+1376 KKEWTP

-1397 LYSPAHF
+1397 LYSPAH
-1404 LDLGEAPEKLLEKQ
+1404 LSDLGEASEKLLEKQ
-1418 RKRKRQRHPSVA
+1418 RKRKRQRHPSAA

-1439 EGLGEAPHSE
+1439 EGLGETPHSE

-1548 SGEDVKRCLLPLC
+1548 CGEDVKRCLLPLC

-1566 EECIQKYPPTVMQ
+1566 EACIQKYPPTVMQ

-1597 PANISASKGRLM
+1597 PANVSASKGRLM

-1747 FFGSNDYLWTHQA
+1747 FFGSKDYLWTHQA

-1986 DTRVGLFALVNIKA
+1986 DTRVGLFAIVNIKA

-2107 ECPWHQCDLCGK
+2107 ECPWHQCDMCGK

-2176 ALANGD
+2176 ALANGE
-2182 DTQPPEQPSADTDL
+2182 DTQPPEQPPADTDL
-2196 SVQSLERLPQSV
+2196 SVQPLDSLPQSV
-2208 AFRLQTSDKPPAT
+2208 ALRLQSPEKPPAT

-2306 SLCLQPSDRP
+2306 SLRLQPSDRP

-2329 PIVVALRSQQPDK
+2329 PIIVALRPQQPDK
-2342 PPTNAVLWPLDE
+2342 PPSNAVLWPLDE
-2354 SPSDSSQPHLPSKS
+2354 SSSDASQPHLPSKS

-2380 VTAGDLQL
+2380 VTADALQL
-2388 QLSDKP
+2388 QLSDEP
-2394 PATAGVLGFSDK
+2394 PDAPGVLGLLDK
-2406 SLVGIRTQQPQL
+2406 SLIDTRTQQPEL

-2424 KCLHPQLSDRLLTTA
+2424 KRLHPQLSDRLLSTA
-2439 GTLQSQAVDEPP
+2439 GTLRSQLVDEPP
-2451 VANQPQLLNK
+2451 AADQLQPLDK

-2468 PQSVE
+2468 PQPVE
-2473 KAPSSV
+2473 KAPSYV
-2479 KPRVPASEEAP
+2479 VPQVPASEMAA
-2490 GPGVLWPLPIEK
+2490 GPGVLWPL
-2502 VASSSISR
+2502 SI
-2510 ILPTEKVP
+2510 EKVP
-2518 GSGVPRPLFP
+2518 GSPVSRILPMEKAPGSAVPRPPPP
-2528 EKASFSGAVRL
+2528 EKASFSGAGRV
-2539 PAMEKAPSSGMPRP
+2539 PATEKAPSFGAPRP
-2553 LPLEKAPASGMSR
+2553 LPLEKAPALGMPR
-2566 ILPTEKAPSLGVL
+2566 ILPTEKAPSLGVS

-2592 PHILPVEKALGSGTL
+2592 PHILPMEKALGSGAL
-2607 RLPLVQKAL
+2607 RIPLTQKAL
-2616 APGVLRPLPPEKASG
+2616 TPGVLRPLPLEKAADSGALRVLPPEKA
-2631 SGTLRVLTPEKTLGS
+2631 LGS
-2646 GAARPQLL
+2646 GVARSQLL
-2654 ERPLTLAAPWP
+2654 ERPLTLTAPWP
-2665 QASDKL
+2665 QTSDKL
-2671 TVAVAPRP
+2671 AAAVAPRP
-2679 QVLDKPPVA
+2679 QALDKPPAA

-2708 PKERGATAIEV
+2708 PKERGAPAMELS
-2719 NPQQKERT
+2719 PQQKERT
-2727 MLPGEQISWSAGK
+2727 MLAGEQISWSAGK
-2740 AATHVGQVPWP
+2740 VVTHVGQVPWP
-2751 TEKLQTHEQIHWP
+2751 MEKLQTHEQTHWP
-2764 AAKALTPAE
+2764 TAKALAPAE

-2791 EVASAPAEQT
+2791 DVASAPAEQI
-2801 PWTSERLHA
+2801 PWTSERLRA
-2810 FEQTPRPAREAPVS
+2810 FEQTPRPAREAPVP
-2824 PEQTQWIVRNVQTID
+2824 PEQMQWLVTNIQTID
-2839 QISWLAGKVQTPR
+2839 QISWLSGKAQTPR

-2858 EQNTALAHNQDSVCH
+2858 EQNTALARNQDSVCR

>member
-38 PPAMQLAAAAAKPV
+38 PPAMQLAAAKPV

-92 GSPPL
+92 GSPPPRL
-97 RAPAAQDPAGGADCP
+97 PAVQGPAAGADGP
-112 GLVADVPRGGLAF
+112 GPAADAPRGALAF
-125 PLLLRD
+125 PLFLRD
-131 GEEEEEEG
+131 GGEEEAAEEEEEEEEG
-139 AETPEEEEEEE
+139 AETPEEEE
-150 EEDDDDEEEEEDG
+150 DDDDEEE
-163 EEDAEEAEL
+163 AEEEAAEP
-172 AAAGSRERGGV
+172 GSRSR
-183 AEPSHGGAGR
+183 GR
-193 PAGLPGCRDA
+193 PGPQQGPAS
-203 AARELPPPPCPQR
+203 PPPPRLQL
-216 APAAPPEPPGSPG
+216 AEPVPTTVPDGGPG
-229 ALGSA
+229 
-234 AEKPEPSATA
+234 EKPEPSATAAAA

-311 SEKAWVAGK
+311 SEKTWVAGK

-335 ILRRRGKQ
+335 VLRRRGKQ

-365 QAEDVLL
+365 QAEDILL

-385 ELDSEKEAQL
+385 ELDSEKELQS
-395 EYYANGPGAERDRQ
+395 EYYANGPGVERDRQ
-409 LNGCFKSLAFDS
+409 LNGCFKSLAFNS

-433 KPHMKKSSDSRKR
+433 KPHVKKSSDSRKR

-452 GTRGE
+452 GARGE
-457 ASRGEIK
+457 ASRAEIK
-464 EKTSESIVRNMI
+464 EKMPESIVRNMI

-484 ASHELRRIASSLT
+484 ASHELRRIANSLT
-497 ASSGRRENHLL
+497 ASSSTRENHLL
-508 SSFGERRFEKATLKP
+508 SSFGERRFEKTPLKP
-523 EYETRKTDTLKNTL
+523 GYENRKSDALKNTL

-568 SDTGIEKK
+568 SDAGIEKK
-576 QTESDTSSSLSDDGN
+576 QTELDSSSSLSDGGN

-604 SSTLEVSDSS
+604 SSALEVSDSS
-614 DKMEKE
+614 DKVEKE

-640 RRARKKSHRDRKSL
+640 RRARKKSYRDRKPL
-654 GGSVAS
+654 GGSLTS
-660 RLNAEFADGELEGG
+660 RLDAEFADRELEVGF
-674 SPDAEMSLMAL
+674 SDAEMSLTAL
-685 ECSSDMRNDNLSL
+685 ERSSDVRNDNLSL
-698 VNKHTTPQSV
+698 ANKHTTPQSV
-708 SKDSSWAAV
+708 SKDSSWPAV
-717 PNQAILKP
+717 VNQAILKP
-725 KSMKLPRIRS
+725 KSVKLPRIRS

-744 AGLEP
+744 AGLEH
-749 SLAEEERSVNCC
+749 SRAEEEGGMNRC
-761 SPDTKGFSGLHRDSL
+761 SSDTKGFSGLQRDSL
-776 PKSGKVDGQK
+776 QRSGKVDGQK
-786 LLNNMHEKA
+786 LLNNMHEKP

-816 SYRSIN
+816 SYRSMN
-822 DDASDSGTPKATVPL
+822 DDASDSGAPKATVPL
-837 LFSSTSGH
+837 LFSSASGH
-845 SRLPI
+845 GRLPI

-874 QLMATQNMVPY
+874 QLMTSQNIVPF

-895 SNSASG
+895 SNSTSG
-901 LKSLAVVGPP
+901 LKSLSIVGPP

-926 PNSNISNS
+926 PNSAISNS
-934 SFSRNPTTK
+934 SFSRNPPTK
-943 LTGIGTSKREPMNT
+943 LTGIGTSKREPAST

-968 SKRNCSKSK
+968 PKRNCSKSK
-977 QPSKLGN
+977 QSSKLGD
-984 KTVSNRKD
+984 KTFSNRKD
-992 LKPGGQ
+992 LKPGG
-998 SKLLSRLSR
+998 
-1007 DSGEHAFRVRGL
+1007 
-1019 VTSPLGNE
+1019 P
-1027 AEDTARKESVD
+1027 
-1038 LTEHSTDE
+1038 
-1046 DSACLS
+1046 
-1052 DDNLDRIGRRPE
+1052 I
-1064 PGRNI
+1064 
-1069 ESCISAENGESPDL
+1069 
-1083 DSEAN
+1083 
-1088 SESSLGDESNDMNH
+1088 
-1102 VAPKKR
+1102 
-1108 WQRFNQSSARSNKH
+1108 
-1122 ISRSREQGNLESA
+1122 
-1135 FGLNSRGF
+1135 
-1143 LLKGKEC
+1143 
-1150 LGRRHSSHS
+1150 
-1159 KVLEGDL
+1159 
-1166 TDQDYENHLD
+1166 
-1176 LVEKRL
+1176 
-1182 NVCGKPNNSVMDSET
+1182 
-1197 ELGNFAPQ
+1197 
-1205 SEFSAQVHS
+1205 HS

-1241 KSKKSQEQ
+1241 KSKKGQEQ
-1249 LQKVNSVVKSELE
+1249 LQKVNSVVRSDFE
-1262 GGLPALCSPGN
+1262 GGLPAQCSPDRN
-1273 DAQRGQSPLV
+1273 TQRGQSPLV
-1283 STPSSTKESPPIL
+1283 STPSSTKECPPIL
-1296 EAECSLS
+1296 EAECSFS

-1312 TDQLLEEHSDL
+1312 TAQLLEGPSGF

-1336 SASPEAEER
+1336 SASPDAEER
-1345 FLKTG
+1345 FLKSG

-1404 LDLGEAPEKLLEKQ
+1404 SDLGEASEKLLEKQ
-1418 RKRKRQRHPSVA
+1418 RKRKRQRHTSAA

-1439 EGLGEAPHSE
+1439 EGLGETPHSE
-1449 GETSVHGT
+1449 GEISVHGT

-1548 SGEDVKRCLLPLC
+1548 CGEDVKRCLLPLC

-1566 EECIQKYPPTVMQ
+1566 EACIQKYPPTVMQ

-1747 FFGSNDYLWTHQA
+1747 FFGSKDYLWTHQA

-1865 LLYECHPMV
+1865 LLYECHPLV

-1986 DTRVGLFALVNIKA
+1986 DTRVGLFAIVNIKA

-2107 ECPWHQCDLCGK
+2107 ECPWHQCDMCGK

-2176 ALANGD
+2176 ALTNSE
-2182 DTQPPEQPSADTDL
+2182 DTQPPEQPPADTDL
-2196 SVQSLERLPQSV
+2196 SVQPLDSLPQSV
-2208 AFRLQTSDKPPAT
+2208 ALRLQSPEKSPAT
-2221 LALRLP
+2221 LALKLP

-2306 SLCLQPSDRP
+2306 SLRLQPSDRP

-2329 PIVVALRSQQPDK
+2329 PIILALRPQQPDK

-2354 SPSDSSQPHLPSKS
+2354 SSSDASQSHLPSKS

-2380 VTAGDLQL
+2380 VTAGALQL
-2388 QLSDKP
+2388 QLSDEP
-2394 PATAGVLGFSDK
+2394 PAAPGVLGLSDK
-2406 SLVGIRTQQPQL
+2406 SLIDTRTQQPEL
-2418 LDEFPT
+2418 LDEFPV
-2424 KCLHPQLSDRLLTTA
+2424 KCLHPQLSDRLFTTV
-2439 GTLQSQAVDEPP
+2439 GTLQSQPVDEPP
-2451 VANQPQLLNK
+2451 VADQPQPFDK

-2468 PQSVE
+2468 LRSVE
-2473 KAPSSV
+2473 KAPSSMV
-2479 KPRVPASEEAP
+2479 PQVPASEMAP

-2502 VASSSISR
+2502 VPGSPVSR
-2510 ILPTEKVP
+2510 ILPIEKAS
-2518 GSGVPRPLFP
+2518 GSAVPRPPPP
-2528 EKASFSGAVRL
+2528 EKASFSRAVRV
-2539 PAMEKAPSSGMPRP
+2539 PAMENAPSSGVPRL
-2553 LPLEKAPASGMSR
+2553 LPPEKAPASGMPR
-2566 ILPTEKAPSLGVL
+2566 ILSTEKAPSLGAL

-2592 PHILPVEKALGSGTL
+2592 PHILPMEKALGSGAL
-2607 RLPLVQKAL
+2607 RIPLLQKAL
-2616 APGVLRPLPPEKASG
+2616 TPGVLRSLPSEKAADSGALRVLPPEKVLSSG
-2631 SGTLRVLTPEKTLGS
+2631 VV
-2646 GAARPQLL
+2646 RPQLS
-2654 ERPLTLAAPWP
+2654 ERSLTLTAPWP
-2665 QASDKL
+2665 QTSDKL
-2671 TVAVAPRP
+2671 AAAVAPRP
-2679 QVLDKPPVA
+2679 QALDKPLAA

-2708 PKERGATAIEV
+2708 PKERGAPAVELS
-2719 NPQQKERT
+2719 PQQKERT
-2727 MLPGEQISWSAGK
+2727 MLAGEQISWSAGK
-2740 AATHVGQVPWP
+2740 AVTHVGQVPWP
-2751 TEKLQTHEQIHWP
+2751 MEKLQTHEQTHWP
-2764 AAKALTPAE
+2764 TAKALMPAE
-2773 QSPRT
+2773 QPART
-2778 AEKLPEPTLQPGW
+2778 AEKLPEPTLQPSW

-2801 PWTSERLHA
+2801 PWTSERLRA
-2810 FEQTPRPAREAPVS
+2810 FEQTPRPAREAPVP
-2824 PEQTQWIVRNVQTID
+2824 PEQMQWLVTNIQTID
-2839 QISWLAGKVQTPR
+2839 QISWLSGKAQTPR

-2858 EQNTALAHNQDSVCH
+2858 EQNTALARNQDSVCR

>member
-23 AEAKGGPFGEGRGPE
+23 AEAKGGPE
-38 PPAMQLAAAAAKPV
+38 PPAMQLAAAKPV

-92 GSPPL
+92 GSPSPRL
-97 RAPAAQDPAGGADCP
+97 PAAQEPVAGVDGPGPAAE
-112 GLVADVPRGGLAF
+112 APRGALAF

-131 GEEEEEEG
+131 DGGEEAEEEG
-139 AETPEEEEEEE
+139 AETPEEED
-150 EEDDDDEEEEEDG
+150 EDDDDEDDDEEEEV
-163 EEDAEEAEL
+163 DAEEEEAAES
-172 AAAGSRERGGV
+172 GSRSRGRSG
-183 AEPSHGGAGR
+183 PQQG
-193 PAGLPGCRDA
+193 PGS
-203 AARELPPPPCPQR
+203 PPPPLLQPV
-216 APAAPPEPPGSPG
+216 EPVPTTVPDGGPG
-229 ALGSA
+229 
-234 AEKPEPSATA
+234 EKPEPNAA

-311 SEKAWVAGK
+311 SEKTWVAGK

-335 ILRRRGKQ
+335 VLRRRGKQ

-351 VPQRFMAKWEVSVG
+351 VPQRFMAKWESSVG
-365 QAEDVLL
+365 QAEDILL
-372 GGPEDQKCSQNSS
+372 GDDQKCSQNSS
-385 ELDSEKEAQL
+385 ELDSEKEVQS
-395 EYYANGPGAERDRQ
+395 EYYTNGPGAEGDRQ
-409 LNGCFKSLAFDS
+409 LNGCFKSLTFDS
-421 RHPASEKGKLHI
+421 RHAAREKGKLHI

-452 GTRGE
+452 GARGE
-457 ASRGEIK
+457 GSRGEMK
-464 EKTSESIVRNMI
+464 EKTTESIVRNMMI
-476 VGDLPDKH
+476 GDLPDKH
-484 ASHELRRIASSLT
+484 ASHELRRIANSLT
-497 ASSGRRENHLL
+497 ASSSTRENHLL
-508 SSFGERRFEKATLKP
+508 SSFGERRFEKTLKP
-523 EYETRKTDTLKNTL
+523 DYENRKSDALKNNL

-557 CSSKLQIHYSA
+557 CSSKLQIHYAA
-568 SDTGIEKK
+568 SDAGIEKK
-576 QTESDTSSSLSDDGN
+576 QTESDSSSSLSDGGN
-591 SDVDTMDQSSERA
+591 SDIDTMDQSSERA

-614 DKMEKE
+614 DKVEKE

-640 RRARKKSHRDRKSL
+640 RRARKKSYRDRKPL
-654 GGSVAS
+654 GGSVTS
-660 RLNAEFADGELEGG
+660 RLDAEFADGELEVGF
-674 SPDAEMSLMAL
+674 SDAEMSLTAL
-685 ECSSDMRNDNLSL
+685 ECSSDVRNDNLSPA
-698 VNKHTTPQSV
+698 NKHTAPQSV
-708 SKDSSWAAV
+708 SKDSSWPAV
-717 PNQAILKP
+717 GNQAILKP
-725 KSMKLPRIRS
+725 KSTKLSRIRS

-749 SLAEEERSVNCC
+749 PLAEEEGGVNRC
-761 SPDTKGFSGLHRDSL
+761 SSDTKGFSGLQRDSL
-776 PKSGKVDGQK
+776 QRSGKVDGQK
-786 LLNNMHEKA
+786 LLNNMHEKP

-816 SYRSIN
+816 SYRSMN
-822 DDASDSGTPKATVPL
+822 DDASDSGTPKASVPL
-837 LFSSTSGH
+837 LFSSASGH
-845 SRLPI
+845 GRLPI

-874 QLMATQNMVPY
+874 QLMTGQNIVPF

-901 LKSLAVVGPP
+901 LKSLSIVGPS

-926 PNSNISNS
+926 PNSALSNS
-934 SFSRNPTTK
+934 SFSHNPPTK
-943 LTGIGTSKREPMNT
+943 LTGIGAGKREPAST

-977 QPSKLGN
+977 QSSKLGD

-992 LKPGGQ
+992 LKPGG
-998 SKLLSRLSR
+998 
-1007 DSGEHAFRVRGL
+1007 
-1019 VTSPLGNE
+1019 P
-1027 AEDTARKESVD
+1027 
-1038 LTEHSTDE
+1038 
-1046 DSACLS
+1046 
-1052 DDNLDRIGRRPE
+1052 I
-1064 PGRNI
+1064 
-1069 ESCISAENGESPDL
+1069 
-1083 DSEAN
+1083 
-1088 SESSLGDESNDMNH
+1088 
-1102 VAPKKR
+1102 
-1108 WQRFNQSSARSNKH
+1108 
-1122 ISRSREQGNLESA
+1122 
-1135 FGLNSRGF
+1135 
-1143 LLKGKEC
+1143 
-1150 LGRRHSSHS
+1150 
-1159 KVLEGDL
+1159 
-1166 TDQDYENHLD
+1166 
-1176 LVEKRL
+1176 
-1182 NVCGKPNNSVMDSET
+1182 
-1197 ELGNFAPQ
+1197 
-1205 SEFSAQVHS
+1205 HS

-1241 KSKKSQEQ
+1241 KSKKGQEQ
-1249 LQKVNSVVKSELE
+1249 VQKVNSVVRSEFE
-1262 GGLPALCSPGN
+1262 GGLPAQCSP
-1273 DAQRGQSPLV
+1273 DRATQRGPSPLV

-1296 EAECSLS
+1296 EAECSFS
-1303 ELGSHSTDP
+1303 ELGSHSTNP
-1312 TDQLLEEHSDL
+1312 TDQLLEGPSES
-1323 PELVLSSSDVSEV
+1323 PELVLCSSDVSEV
-1336 SASPEAEER
+1336 SASPDAEER
-1345 FLKTG
+1345 FLKSG

-1397 LYSPAHF
+1397 LYSPAH
-1404 LDLGEAPEKLLEKQ
+1404 LSDLGEASEKLLEKQ
-1418 RKRKRQRHPSVA
+1418 RKRKRQRHTSTA

-1439 EGLGEAPHSE
+1439 EGRGETPHSE

-1548 SGEDVKRCLLPLC
+1548 CGEDVKRCLLPLC

-1566 EECIQKYPPTVMQ
+1566 EACIQKYPPTVMQ

-1597 PANISASKGRLM
+1597 PTNISASKGRLM

-1747 FFGSNDYLWTHQA
+1747 FFGSKDYLWTHQA

-1865 LLYECHPMV
+1865 LLYECHPLV

-1986 DTRVGLFALVNIKA
+1986 DTRVGLFAIVNIKA

-2035 KSQPSLTEEK
+2035 KSQPSLNEEK

-2107 ECPWHQCDLCGK
+2107 ECPWHQCDVCGK

-2144 KLDGRLCCTEHDPCG
+2144 KLDGRLSCTEHDPCG

-2169 EYVPPIG
+2169 EFVPPIED
-2176 ALANGD
+2176 LTND
-2182 DTQPPEQPSADTDL
+2182 EDTQPPEQPPADTDL
-2196 SVQSLERLPQSV
+2196 SVQPLDSLPQSV
-2208 AFRLQTSDKPPAT
+2208 ALRLQSPEKPPAT

-2227 PSDKPPTTLALRLQP
+2227 SSDKPPTTLALRLQP

-2256 PDKPPATLA
+2256 PDKPPAALA

-2306 SLCLQPSDRP
+2306 SLRLQPADKP

-2329 PIVVALRSQQPDK
+2329 PIILALKPQQPDK

-2354 SPSDSSQPHLPSKS
+2354 TSSDASQPHLPSRS
-2368 PPGTPQSSDESL
+2368 PESPQSSDESL
-2380 VTAGDLQL
+2380 VTAGALQL
-2388 QLSDKP
+2388 QLSDEP
-2394 PATAGVLGFSDK
+2394 PATPGVLALPDK
-2406 SLVGIRTQQPQL
+2406 SLLDTRTQQPKL
-2418 LDEFPT
+2418 LDEFPA
-2424 KCLHPQLSDRLLTTA
+2424 KCLHPQLSDRHLTAA
-2439 GTLQSQAVDEPP
+2439 GTLQSQPVGEPP
-2451 VANQPQLLNK
+2451 VADQLQLLDK
-2461 ASAQSPQ
+2461 ASAQTLQ
-2468 PQSVE
+2468 TQSVG

-2479 KPRVPASEEAP
+2479 VSQVPALEMAP
-2490 GPGVLWPLPIEK
+2490 APGVLWPLPIEK
-2502 VASSSISR
+2502 VPGSVVSR
-2510 ILPTEKVP
+2510 ILPMEKA
-2518 GSGVPRPLFP
+2518 SGLAVPRPLP
-2528 EKASFSGAVRL
+2528 TEASFSGVVRV
-2539 PAMEKAPSSGMPRP
+2539 PVTEKAPSPGASRP
-2553 LPLEKAPASGMSR
+2553 LPPEKAPALGMPR
-2566 ILPTEKAPSLGVL
+2566 ILPTEKAPSLGAPW
-2579 RPLPPEKAPGSRS
+2579 PLPLEKAAGSRS
-2592 PHILPVEKALGSGTL
+2592 LHLLPIEKALSSGAL
-2607 RLPLVQKAL
+2607 RIPLAQKAL
-2616 APGVLRPLPPEKASG
+2616 APGVLRPLPLDKAADTGALRVLPPEKALSSG
-2631 SGTLRVLTPEKTLGS
+2631 V
-2646 GAARPQLL
+2646 ARPQLL
-2654 ERPLTLAAPWP
+2654 ERPLTLTAPWP

-2671 TVAVAPRP
+2671 AAAVAPRP
-2679 QVLDKPPVA
+2679 QALDKPLAV

-2708 PKERGATAIEV
+2708 PKERGAPAVELS
-2719 NPQQKERT
+2719 PQQKERT
-2727 MLPGEQISWSAGK
+2727 MLAGEQISWSAGK
-2740 AATHVGQVPWP
+2740 AVMHVGQVPWP
-2751 TEKLQTHEQIHWP
+2751 TEKLQMHEQTHWP
-2764 AAKALTPAE
+2764 TAKALMPAE
-2773 QSPRT
+2773 QPPRT
-2778 AEKLPEPTLQPGW
+2778 AEKLSEPTLQPSW

-2801 PWTSERLHA
+2801 PWTSERLCV
-2810 FEQTPRPAREAPVS
+2810 FEQTPRPAREAPVP
-2824 PEQTQWIVRNVQTID
+2824 PEQMQWLVTNIQTID
-2839 QISWLAGKVQTPR
+2839 QITWLSGKSQTPR

-2858 EQNTALAHNQDSVCH
+2858 EQNTALARNQDSVCR

>member
-23 AEAKGGPFGEGRGPE
+23 AEAKGGPE
-38 PPAMQLAAAAAKPV
+38 PPAMQLAAAKPV

-92 GSPPL
+92 GSPPPRL
-97 RAPAAQDPAGGADCP
+97 PAAQDPAAGVDGP
-112 GLVADVPRGGLAF
+112 GPAAEAPRGAFAF

-131 GEEEEEEG
+131 DGGEEAEEEDP
-139 AETPEEEEEEE
+139 ETPEEED
-150 EEDDDDEEEEEDG
+150 EDDDDDEDYDEEEEV
-163 EEDAEEAEL
+163 DAEEEEA
-172 AAAGSRERGGV
+172 
-183 AEPSHGGAGR
+183 AEPVSRSRGR
-193 PAGLPGCRDA
+193 SGPQQGPGS
-203 AARELPPPPCPQR
+203 PPPPLLQPVELV
-216 APAAPPEPPGSPG
+216 PITVPDGGPG
-229 ALGSA
+229 
-234 AEKPEPSATA
+234 EKPESSAA
-244 ALQLIRAKKKPTPV
+244 ALQLVSTDLSESIWSFSDFLCSGFSPKIQAKKKSTPV

-311 SEKAWVAGK
+311 SEKTWVAGK

-335 ILRRRGKQ
+335 VLRRRGKQ

-351 VPQRFMAKWEVSVG
+351 VPQRFMAKWESSVG
-365 QAEDVLL
+365 QAEDILL
-372 GGPEDQKCSQNSS
+372 GGPEDQKSSQNSS
-385 ELDSEKEAQL
+385 ELDSEKEVQL
-395 EYYANGPGAERDRQ
+395 EYYTNGPGAEGDRQ
-409 LNGCFKSLAFDS
+409 LNGCFKSLTLDS
-421 RHPASEKGKLHI
+421 RHPAREKGKLHI

-452 GTRGE
+452 GARGE
-457 ASRGEIK
+457 GSAGELK
-464 EKTSESIVRNMI
+464 EKTTDSLVRNMMI
-476 VGDLPDKH
+476 GDLPDKH
-484 ASHELRRIASSLT
+484 ASHELRRIANSLT
-497 ASSGRRENHLL
+497 GSSSTRENNLL
-508 SSFGERRFEKATLKP
+508 SSFGERRFEKTALKP
-523 EYETRKTDTLKNTL
+523 DYENRKSDALKNNL

-568 SDTGIEKK
+568 SDAGIEKK
-576 QTESDTSSSLSDDGN
+576 QTESDSSSSLSDGGN

-604 SSTLEVSDSS
+604 SSALEVSDSS

-640 RRARKKSHRDRKSL
+640 RRARKKSYRDRKSL
-654 GGSVAS
+654 GGSVIS
-660 RLNAEFADGELEGG
+660 RLDAEFADGELEVGF
-674 SPDAEMSLMAL
+674 SDAEMSLTAL
-685 ECSSDMRNDNLSL
+685 ECSSDARNDNLSPA
-698 VNKHTTPQSV
+698 NKHTTPQSV
-708 SKDSSWAAV
+708 SKDSSWPAV
-717 PNQAILKP
+717 ENQAILKP
-725 KSMKLPRIRS
+725 KSTKLSRIRS

-744 AGLEP
+744 AELEP
-749 SLAEEERSVNCC
+749 PLAEEEGGVNRC
-761 SPDTKGFSGLHRDSL
+761 SSDTKGFSGLQRDSL
-776 PKSGKVDGQK
+776 QSGGKVDAQK
-786 LLNNMHEKA
+786 LLNNTHEKP

-816 SYRSIN
+816 SYRSMN
-822 DDASDSGTPKATVPL
+822 DDASDSGTPKASVPL
-837 LFSSTSGH
+837 LFSSASGH
-845 SRLPI
+845 GRLPI

-874 QLMATQNMVPY
+874 QLMTGQNIVPF

-901 LKSLAVVGPP
+901 LKSLSIVGPS

-926 PNSNISNS
+926 PNSALSNS
-934 SFSRNPTTK
+934 SFSRNPPTK
-943 LTGIGTSKREPMNT
+943 LTGIGAGKREPTST
-957 AVSGTNGTNCV
+957 AVSGTKGTNCV

-977 QPSKLGN
+977 QSSKLGD

-992 LKPGGQ
+992 LKPGGP

-1007 DSGEHAFRVRGL
+1007 GSGERAFHVHGS
-1019 VTSPLGNE
+1019 VTSPLGNG
-1027 AEDTARKESVD
+1027 AEDTERKQSTESIG

-1052 DDNLDRIGRRPE
+1052 DDNLGRIGRRPE
-1064 PGRNI
+1064 AGRNI
-1069 ESCISAENGESPDL
+1069 ESCISTANGESPDL

-1088 SESSLGDESNDMNH
+1088 SESSLGDESNDVNH

-1122 ISRSREQGNLESA
+1122 TSRSREQGNLESA

-1143 LLKGKEC
+1143 SRKGNEC
-1150 LGRRHSSHS
+1150 LVRRHSPHT

-1166 TDQDYENHLD
+1166 ADQDCKNHLD
-1176 LVEKRL
+1176 LAEKRL

-1241 KSKKSQEQ
+1241 KSKKGQEQ
-1249 LQKVNSVVKSELE
+1249 AQKVGE
-1262 GGLPALCSPGN
+1262 GQSALH
-1273 DAQRGQSPLV
+1273 ATQRGPSPLV

-1303 ELGSHSTDP
+1303 ELGSHSTNP
-1312 TDQLLEEHSDL
+1312 TDQLLEGPSESL
-1323 PELVLSSSDVSEV
+1323 ELVLCSSDASEV
-1336 SASPEAEER
+1336 SASPDAEER
-1345 FLKTG
+1345 FVKSG

-1371 TAFMP
+1371 TTFMP

-1383 PKKGTGPSESDSSE
+1383 PKKVLSFQLFSS
-1397 LYSPAHF
+1397 
-1404 LDLGEAPEKLLEKQ
+1404 EKLLEKQ
-1418 RKRKRQRHPSVA
+1418 RKRKRQRHTSTA

-1439 EGLGEAPHSE
+1439 EGQGETPHSE

-1548 SGEDVKRCLLPLC
+1548 CGEDVKRCLLPLC

-1566 EECIQKYPPTVMQ
+1566 EACIQKYPPTVTQ

-1597 PANISASKGRLM
+1597 PTNISASKGRLM

-1747 FFGSNDYLWTHQA
+1747 FFGSKDYLWTHQA

-1865 LLYECHPMV
+1865 LLYECHPLV

-1986 DTRVGLFALVNIKA
+1986 DTRVGLFAIVNIKA

-2035 KSQPSLTEEK
+2035 KSQPNLNEEK

-2107 ECPWHQCDLCGK
+2107 ECPWHQCDVCSK

-2144 KLDGRLCCTEHDPCG
+2144 KLDGRLSCTEHDPCG

-2169 EYVPPIG
+2169 EFVPPIED
-2176 ALANGD
+2176 LTND
-2182 DTQPPEQPSADTDL
+2182 EETQPPEQPPLQL
-2196 SVQSLERLPQSV
+2196 SDE
-2208 AFRLQTSDKPPAT
+2208 PPAT
-2221 LALRLP
+2221 PGVL
-2227 PSDKPPTTLALRLQP
+2227 TL
-2242 SNKPPTTLALRLPP
+2242 
-2256 PDKPPATLA
+2256 PDK
-2265 LRLPPSNKPP
+2265 
-2275 TTLSL
+2275 SL
-2280 RLKPS
+2280 LD
-2285 NKPPTTLSLR
+2285 T
-2295 LQPSDK
+2295 
-2301 PPTTL
+2301 
-2306 SLCLQPSDRP
+2306 
-2316 QAALSLRLQSEKQ
+2316 
-2329 PIVVALRSQQPDK
+2329 RSQQP
-2342 PPTNAVLWPLDE
+2342 E
-2354 SPSDSSQPHLPSKS
+2354 
-2368 PPGTPQSSDESL
+2368 
-2380 VTAGDLQL
+2380 
-2388 QLSDKP
+2388 
-2394 PATAGVLGFSDK
+2394 
-2406 SLVGIRTQQPQL
+2406 L
-2418 LDEFPT
+2418 LEEFPAE
-2424 KCLHPQLSDRLLTTA
+2424 CLHPQLSDRHLATA
-2439 GTLQSQAVDEPP
+2439 GTLQCQPVDEPP
-2451 VANQPQLLNK
+2451 VAEQIQLLDE
-2461 ASAQSPQ
+2461 ASA
-2468 PQSVE
+2468 
-2473 KAPSSV
+2473 
-2479 KPRVPASEEAP
+2479 
-2490 GPGVLWPLPIEK
+2490 
-2502 VASSSISR
+2502 
-2510 ILPTEKVP
+2510 T
-2518 GSGVPRPLFP
+2518 
-2528 EKASFSGAVRL
+2528 
-2539 PAMEKAPSSGMPRP
+2539 
-2553 LPLEKAPASGMSR
+2553 
-2566 ILPTEKAPSLGVL
+2566 
-2579 RPLPPEKAPGSRS
+2579 GSRS
-2592 PHILPVEKALGSGTL
+2592 PHVLPMEKALGLGAL
-2607 RLPLVQKAL
+2607 RIPLTQKAL
-2616 APGVLRPLPPEKASG
+2616 TPGVLRPLPADKAAETGALRVLPPEKA
-2631 SGTLRVLTPEKTLGS
+2631 LGS
-2646 GAARPQLL
+2646 GVARPQPL
-2654 ERPLTLAAPWP
+2654 ERSLTLTAPWP
-2665 QASDKL
+2665 QVSDKL
-2671 TVAVAPRP
+2671 AAAVAPRP
-2679 QVLDKPPVA
+2679 QVLDKPLAV

-2708 PKERGATAIEV
+2708 LKERGAPAVELS
-2719 NPQQKERT
+2719 PQQKERT
-2727 MLPGEQISWSAGK
+2727 MLAGEQISWSAGK
-2740 AATHVGQVPWP
+2740 AVLHVGQVPWP
-2751 TEKLQTHEQIHWP
+2751 TEKLQMHEQTHWP
-2764 AAKALTPAE
+2764 TAKALTPAE
-2773 QSPRT
+2773 QPPRT
-2778 AEKLPEPTLQPGW
+2778 AEKLPEPTLQPSW
-2791 EVASAPAEQT
+2791 EVASAPAEQN
-2801 PWTSERLHA
+2801 PWTSERLCV
-2810 FEQTPRPAREAPVS
+2810 FEQTPRPAREAPV
-2824 PEQTQWIVRNVQTID
+2824 PQEQMQWIVTNVQTID
-2839 QISWLAGKVQTPR
+2839 QITWLSGKSQTPR

-2858 EQNTALAHNQDSVCH
+2858 EQNTALARNQDSVCR
-2873 ELADSEPK
+2873 ELANSEPK

>member
-38 PPAMQLAAAAAKPV
+38 PPAMQLAAAKPV

-92 GSPPL
+92 GSPPPRL
-97 RAPAAQDPAGGADCP
+97 PAAQDPAAGADGAGP
-112 GLVADVPRGGLAF
+112 AADAPRGALSF

-131 GEEEEEEG
+131 GGEEVEEDEEEEDEEG
-139 AETPEEEEEEE
+139 AETPEEDEEEDEDEEEEE
-150 EEDDDDEEEEEDG
+150 EA
-163 EEDAEEAEL
+163 AE
-172 AAAGSRERGGV
+172 AGSRSR
-183 AEPSHGGAGR
+183 
-193 PAGLPGCRDA
+193 GLPGPQQGPA
-203 AARELPPPPCPQR
+203 SPLPPRLQPV
-216 APAAPPEPPGSPG
+216 EPMPTTVGEANIFKSIWSFSDFLCSGFSP
-229 ALGSA
+229 
-234 AEKPEPSATA
+234 K
-244 ALQLIRAKKKPTPV
+244 IRAKKKPTPV

-311 SEKAWVAGK
+311 SEKTWVAGK

-335 ILRRRGKQ
+335 VLRRRGKQ

-365 QAEDVLL
+365 QAEDILL

-385 ELDSEKEAQL
+385 ELDSEKEGQL

-452 GTRGE
+452 GARGE

-464 EKTSESIVRNMI
+464 EKTPESIVRNMI

-484 ASHELRRIASSLT
+484 ASHELCRISNSLT
-497 ASSGRRENHLL
+497 ASNSTRENHLL
-508 SSFGERRFEKATLKP
+508 SSFGERRFEKTPLKP
-523 EYETRKTDTLKNTL
+523 DYENRKSDALKNTL

-568 SDTGIEKK
+568 SDAGIEKK
-576 QTESDTSSSLSDDGN
+576 QTESDSSSSLSDGGN

-604 SSTLEVSDSS
+604 SSALEVSDSS
-614 DKMEKE
+614 DKVEKE

-634 LSQKSN
+634 LSPKSN
-640 RRARKKSHRDRKSL
+640 RRARKKSYRERKPL
-654 GGSVAS
+654 GGSVTS
-660 RLNAEFADGELEGG
+660 RLDAEFADGELEVGF
-674 SPDAEMSLMAL
+674 SDAEMSLTAL
-685 ECSSDMRNDNLSL
+685 ECSSDVRNDNLSL
-698 VNKHTTPQSV
+698 ANKHTTPQSV
-708 SKDSSWAAV
+708 SKDSSWPAV
-717 PNQAILKP
+717 ANQAILKP
-725 KSMKLPRIRS
+725 KTMKLPRIRS

-749 SLAEEERSVNCC
+749 SLAEEEGGVNRC
-761 SPDTKGFSGLHRDSL
+761 SSDTKGFSGLQRDSL
-776 PKSGKVDGQK
+776 QRSGKVDGQK
-786 LLNNMHEKA
+786 LLNNMHEKT

-816 SYRSIN
+816 SYRSMN

-837 LFSSTSGH
+837 LFSSASG
-845 SRLPI
+845 RLPI

-874 QLMATQNMVPY
+874 QLMTGQNIVPF

-901 LKSLAVVGPP
+901 LKSLSIVGPP
-911 YKIEKNGDCVQETVN
+911 YKLEKNGDCVQETVN
-926 PNSNISNS
+926 PNSVVSNS
-934 SFSRNPTTK
+934 SFSRNPPTK
-943 LTGIGTSKREPMNT
+943 LTGIGTSKREPAST

-968 SKRNCSKSK
+968 PKRNCSKSK
-977 QPSKLGN
+977 QSSKLGD

-992 LKPGGQ
+992 LKPGGP

-1007 DSGEHAFRVRGL
+1007 DSGEHAFRVHGS

-1027 AEDTARKESVD
+1027 AEDTERKESVD

-1064 PGRNI
+1064 AGRNI
-1069 ESCISAENGESPDL
+1069 ESCTSAENGESPDL

-1088 SESSLGDESNDMNH
+1088 SESSLGDESNDINH

-1122 ISRSREQGNLESA
+1122 ISRSRDQGNLESA

-1143 LLKGKEC
+1143 SLKGNEC
-1150 LGRRHSSHS
+1150 LGRRHSPHS

-1166 TDQDYENHLD
+1166 TDQDCENRLD

-1197 ELGNFAPQ
+1197 ELGKRSLQGQTTLPLPKRRG
-1205 SEFSAQVHS
+1205 SL
-1214 ERKRL
+1214 RKRL

-1241 KSKKSQEQ
+1241 KSKKGQEQ
-1249 LQKVNSVVKSELE
+1249 LQKVGE
-1262 GGLPALCSPGN
+1262 GLPAQCSPEG
-1273 DAQRGQSPLV
+1273 DTQRGQSSLV
-1283 STPSSTKESPPIL
+1283 STPSSTKESPPVL
-1296 EAECSLS
+1296 EAECSFS
-1303 ELGSHSTDP
+1303 ELGSHP
-1312 TDQLLEEHSDL
+1312 TDQLLEEHSDF

-1336 SASPEAEER
+1336 SASPDADER
-1345 FLKTG
+1345 FLKSG

-1383 PKKGTGPSESDSSE
+1383 PKKQVNYFCIFLEWSFCCI
-1397 LYSPAHF
+1397 PAS
-1404 LDLGEAPEKLLEKQ
+1404 EKLSEKQ
-1418 RKRKRQRHPSVA
+1418 RKRKRQRHTSAAV
-1430 MHSKKERNE
+1430 HSKKERNE
-1439 EGLGEAPHSE
+1439 EGLGETPHSE

-1457 AASPKEG
+1457 VASPKEG

-1476 SSKKMQGER
+1476 SSKKIQGER

-1548 SGEDVKRCLLPLC
+1548 CGEDVKRCLLPLC

-1566 EECIQKYPPTVMQ
+1566 EACIQKYPPTVMQ

-1747 FFGSNDYLWTHQA
+1747 FFGSKDYLWTHQA

-1986 DTRVGLFALVNIKA
+1986 DTRVGLFAIVNIKA

-2035 KSQPSLTEEK
+2035 KSQPNLTEEK

-2083 KKPGCPKVY
+2083 KKSGCPKVY

-2107 ECPWHQCDLCGK
+2107 ECPWHQCDMCGK

-2169 EYVPPIG
+2169 EYVPPIET
-2176 ALANGD
+2176 LANGE
-2182 DTQPPEQPSADTDL
+2182 DTQPPEQPPADTDL
-2196 SVQSLERLPQSV
+2196 SVQPLDSLPQSV
-2208 AFRLQTSDKPPAT
+2208 A
-2221 LALRLP
+2221 
-2227 PSDKPPTTLALRLQP
+2227 
-2242 SNKPPTTLALRLPP
+2242 
-2256 PDKPPATLA
+2256 
-2265 LRLPPSNKPP
+2265 
-2275 TTLSL
+2275 
-2280 RLKPS
+2280 
-2285 NKPPTTLSLR
+2285 
-2295 LQPSDK
+2295 
-2301 PPTTL
+2301 
-2306 SLCLQPSDRP
+2306 
-2316 QAALSLRLQSEKQ
+2316 LRLQSPENSG
-2329 PIVVALRSQQPDK
+2329 A
-2342 PPTNAVLWPLDE
+2342 
-2354 SPSDSSQPHLPSKS
+2354 PH
-2368 PPGTPQSSDESL
+2368 
-2380 VTAGDLQL
+2380 
-2388 QLSDKP
+2388 
-2394 PATAGVLGFSDK
+2394 
-2406 SLVGIRTQQPQL
+2406 
-2418 LDEFPT
+2418 
-2424 KCLHPQLSDRLLTTA
+2424 
-2439 GTLQSQAVDEPP
+2439 
-2451 VANQPQLLNK
+2451 
-2461 ASAQSPQ
+2461 
-2468 PQSVE
+2468 
-2473 KAPSSV
+2473 
-2479 KPRVPASEEAP
+2479 
-2490 GPGVLWPLPIEK
+2490 PLP
-2502 VASSSISR
+2502 
-2510 ILPTEKVP
+2510 P
-2518 GSGVPRPLFP
+2518 
-2528 EKASFSGAVRL
+2528 
-2539 PAMEKAPSSGMPRP
+2539 
-2553 LPLEKAPASGMSR
+2553 EKAPASVMPR
-2566 ILPTEKAPSLGVL
+2566 ILPTEKAPSLGTL
-2579 RPLPPEKAPGSRS
+2579 RPLPLEKAPGSRS
-2592 PHILPVEKALGSGTL
+2592 PHVLPMEKALGSGAL
-2607 RLPLVQKAL
+2607 RIPLTQKAL
-2616 APGVLRPLPPEKASG
+2616 APGVLRPLPPEKAADSG
-2631 SGTLRVLTPEKTLGS
+2631 ALRVLSPEKALS
-2646 GAARPQLL
+2646 SVVVRPQLL
-2654 ERPLTLAAPWP
+2654 ERPLTLTAPWP

-2671 TVAVAPRP
+2671 AAAVAPRP
-2679 QVLDKPPVA
+2679 QALDKPPAA

-2708 PKERGATAIEV
+2708 PKERGAPAVELS
-2719 NPQQKERT
+2719 PQQKERT
-2727 MLPGEQISWSAGK
+2727 MLAGEQISWSAGK
-2740 AATHVGQVPWP
+2740 VVTHVGQVPWP
-2751 TEKLQTHEQIHWP
+2751 MEKLQTHEQTHWP
-2764 AAKALTPAE
+2764 TAKALTPAE

-2778 AEKLPEPTLQPGW
+2778 AEKLPEPTLQPSW

-2801 PWTSERLHA
+2801 SWTSERLCA
-2810 FEQTPRPAREAPVS
+2810 FEQTPRPAREAPVP
-2824 PEQTQWIVRNVQTID
+2824 PEQMQWLVTSIQTID
-2839 QISWLAGKVQTPR
+2839 QITWLNGKAQTPR

-2858 EQNTALAHNQDSVCH
+2858 EQNTALARNQDSVCR

>member
-38 PPAMQLAAAAAKPV
+38 PPAMQLAAAKPV

-92 GSPPL
+92 GSPPPRL
-97 RAPAAQDPAGGADCP
+97 PAAQDPALLFSDPVGPPVLSMQQGSCPELCLKLSCSSCFGGVYFITFPPTVGGKIETWLLPNARRARSRVVISV
-112 GLVADVPRGGLAF
+112 LIVPPLA
-125 PLLLRD
+125 LM
-131 GEEEEEEG
+131 GEENLFKNIWSFSDFLCSG
-139 AETPEEEEEEE
+139 F
-150 EEDDDDEEEEEDG
+150 
-163 EEDAEEAEL
+163 
-172 AAAGSRERGGV
+172 
-183 AEPSHGGAGR
+183 
-193 PAGLPGCRDA
+193 
-203 AARELPPPPCPQR
+203 
-216 APAAPPEPPGSPG
+216 SP
-229 ALGSA
+229 
-234 AEKPEPSATA
+234 K
-244 ALQLIRAKKKPTPV
+244 IRAKKKPTPV

-311 SEKAWVAGK
+311 SEKTWVAGK

-335 ILRRRGKQ
+335 VLRRRGKQ

-365 QAEDVLL
+365 QAEDILL
-372 GGPEDQKCSQNSS
+372 GGPEDQKCSQSSS
-385 ELDSEKEAQL
+385 ELDSEKEL
-395 EYYANGPGAERDRQ
+395 RSEYYANGPGAERDRQ
-409 LNGCFKSLAFDS
+409 LNGCFKSLAFES

-433 KPHMKKSSDSRKR
+433 KPHVKKSSDSRKR

-452 GTRGE
+452 GARGE

-464 EKTSESIVRNMI
+464 EKTPDSIVRNMI
-476 VGDLPDKH
+476 VGDLPGKH
-484 ASHELRRIASSLT
+484 ASHELRRIANSLT
-497 ASSGRRENHLL
+497 ASSSTRENHLL
-508 SSFGERRFEKATLKP
+508 SSFGERRFEKTTLKP
-523 EYETRKTDTLKNTL
+523 DYENRKSDALKNAF

-568 SDTGIEKK
+568 SDAGIEKK
-576 QTESDTSSSLSDDGN
+576 QTESDSSSSLSDGGN

-604 SSTLEVSDSS
+604 SSALEVSDSS

-640 RRARKKSHRDRKSL
+640 RRARKKSYRDRKPL
-654 GGSVAS
+654 GGSVTS
-660 RLNAEFADGELEGG
+660 RLDAEFADGELEVGF
-674 SPDAEMSLMAL
+674 SDAEMSLTAL
-685 ECSSDMRNDNLSL
+685 ECSSDVRNDNLSL
-698 VNKHTTPQSV
+698 ANKHTTPQSV
-708 SKDSSWAAV
+708 SKDSSWPAV
-717 PNQAILKP
+717 ANQAILKP

-749 SLAEEERSVNCC
+749 PLAEEEGGMNHC
-761 SPDTKGFSGLHRDSL
+761 SSDTKGFSGLQRDSL
-776 PKSGKVDGQK
+776 QRSGKVDGQK
-786 LLNNMHEKA
+786 LLNNMHEKP

-816 SYRSIN
+816 SYRSMN
-822 DDASDSGTPKATVPL
+822 DDASDSGAPKATVPL
-837 LFSSTSGH
+837 LFSSASGH
-845 SRLPI
+845 GRLPI

-874 QLMATQNMVPY
+874 QLMTGQNIVPF

-901 LKSLAVVGPP
+901 LKSLSIVGPP

-926 PNSNISNS
+926 PNSAISNS
-934 SFSRNPTTK
+934 SYSRNPPTK
-943 LTGIGTSKREPMNT
+943 LMGIGTSKREPTST

-968 SKRNCSKSK
+968 PKRNCSKSK
-977 QPSKLGN
+977 QSSKLGD

-992 LKPGGQ
+992 LKPGGP

-1007 DSGEHAFRVRGL
+1007 DSGEHAFRVHGS

-1027 AEDTARKESVD
+1027 AEDTGRKESVD

-1064 PGRNI
+1064 AGRNI
-1069 ESCISAENGESPDL
+1069 ESCTSAENGESPDL

-1088 SESSLGDESNDMNH
+1088 SESSLGDESNDINH

-1143 LLKGKEC
+1143 SLKGNEC
-1150 LGRRHSSHS
+1150 LGRRHSPHS

-1166 TDQDYENHLD
+1166 TDQDYKNHLD

-1241 KSKKSQEQ
+1241 KSKKGQEQ
-1249 LQKVNSVVKSELE
+1249 LQKVGE
-1262 GGLPALCSPGN
+1262 
-1273 DAQRGQSPLV
+1273 DTQRGPSPLV

-1296 EAECSLS
+1296 EAECSFS
-1303 ELGSHSTDP
+1303 ELGSHP
-1312 TDQLLEEHSDL
+1312 TGQLLEGPSSF

-1336 SASPEAEER
+1336 SASPDAEER
-1345 FLKTG
+1345 FLKSG

-1376 KKEEWTP
+1376 KKEEWTT
-1383 PKKGTGPSESDSSE
+1383 PKKQGNFFCIFLEWSFCCI
-1397 LYSPAHF
+1397 PAS
-1404 LDLGEAPEKLLEKQ
+1404 EKLLEKQ
-1418 RKRKRQRHPSVA
+1418 RKRKRQRHPSAA

-1439 EGLGEAPHSE
+1439 EGLGETPHSE

-1476 SSKKMQGER
+1476 SSKKIQGER

-1548 SGEDVKRCLLPLC
+1548 CGEDVKRCLLPLC

-1566 EECIQKYPPTVMQ
+1566 EACIQKYPPTVMQ

-1747 FFGSNDYLWTHQA
+1747 FFGSKDYLWTHQA

-1986 DTRVGLFALVNIKA
+1986 DTRVGLFAIVNIKA

-2107 ECPWHQCDLCGK
+2107 ECPWHQCDVCGK

-2169 EYVPPIG
+2169 EYVPSIG
-2176 ALANGD
+2176 ALANGE
-2182 DTQPPEQPSADTDL
+2182 DTQPPEQPPADTDL
-2196 SVQSLERLPQSV
+2196 SVEPLDSLPQPV
-2208 AFRLQTSDKPPAT
+2208 ALRLQSPEKPPAT

-2242 SNKPPTTLALRLPP
+2242 SNKPPTTL
-2256 PDKPPATLA
+2256 
-2265 LRLPPSNKPP
+2265 
-2275 TTLSL
+2275 
-2280 RLKPS
+2280 
-2285 NKPPTTLSLR
+2285 
-2295 LQPSDK
+2295 
-2301 PPTTL
+2301 
-2306 SLCLQPSDRP
+2306 
-2316 QAALSLRLQSEKQ
+2316 
-2329 PIVVALRSQQPDK
+2329 
-2342 PPTNAVLWPLDE
+2342 
-2354 SPSDSSQPHLPSKS
+2354 
-2368 PPGTPQSSDESL
+2368 
-2380 VTAGDLQL
+2380 
-2388 QLSDKP
+2388 
-2394 PATAGVLGFSDK
+2394 
-2406 SLVGIRTQQPQL
+2406 
-2418 LDEFPT
+2418 
-2424 KCLHPQLSDRLLTTA
+2424 
-2439 GTLQSQAVDEPP
+2439 
-2451 VANQPQLLNK
+2451 
-2461 ASAQSPQ
+2461 
-2468 PQSVE
+2468 
-2473 KAPSSV
+2473 
-2479 KPRVPASEEAP
+2479 
-2490 GPGVLWPLPIEK
+2490 
-2502 VASSSISR
+2502 
-2510 ILPTEKVP
+2510 
-2518 GSGVPRPLFP
+2518 
-2528 EKASFSGAVRL
+2528 
-2539 PAMEKAPSSGMPRP
+2539 
-2553 LPLEKAPASGMSR
+2553 
-2566 ILPTEKAPSLGVL
+2566 
-2579 RPLPPEKAPGSRS
+2579 KAPGSRS
-2592 PHILPVEKALGSGTL
+2592 PHVLPMEKALGSGAL
-2607 RLPLVQKAL
+2607 RIPLTQKAL
-2616 APGVLRPLPPEKASG
+2616 TPGVLRPLPLEKAADSGALRVLPPEKA
-2631 SGTLRVLTPEKTLGS
+2631 LGS
-2646 GAARPQLL
+2646 GVARPQLL
-2654 ERPLTLAAPWP
+2654 ERPLTLTAPWP

-2671 TVAVAPRP
+2671 AAAVAPRP
-2679 QVLDKPPVA
+2679 QALDKPPAA

-2708 PKERGATAIEV
+2708 PKERGAPVMELS
-2719 NPQQKERT
+2719 PQQKERT
-2727 MLPGEQISWSAGK
+2727 MLAGEQISWSAGK
-2740 AATHVGQVPWP
+2740 AVTHVGQVPWP
-2751 TEKLQTHEQIHWP
+2751 TEKLQTHEQTHWP
-2764 AAKALTPAE
+2764 TAKALTLAE
-2773 QSPRT
+2773 QPPRT
-2778 AEKLPEPTLQPGW
+2778 AEKLPEPTLQPSW

-2801 PWTSERLHA
+2801 PWTSERLRA
-2810 FEQTPRPAREAPVS
+2810 FEQTPRPAREAPVP
-2824 PEQTQWIVRNVQTID
+2824 PEQMQWLVTNIQTID
-2839 QISWLAGKVQTPR
+2839 QIPWLSGKAQTPR

-2858 EQNTALAHNQDSVCH
+2858 EQNTALARNQDSVCR

>member
-23 AEAKGGPFGEGRGPE
+23 AEPKGGPFGEARGPE
-38 PPAMQLAAAAAKPV
+38 PPAMQLAAAKPV

-92 GSPPL
+92 GSPPP
-97 RAPAAQDPAGGADCP
+97 RGPGDPPGGADGP
-112 GLVADVPRGGLAF
+112 GPAADGAPPAF
-125 PLLLRD
+125 PLLLPD
-131 GEEEEEEG
+131 GEDEEEEDEEEEEEEEEGEEG
-139 AETPEEEEEEE
+139 AETPEEEDE
-150 EEDDDDEEEEEDG
+150 EEDDDDEEEEED
-163 EEDAEEAEL
+163 EDEEAAGGARER
-172 AAAGSRERGGV
+172 AAAEQSR
-183 AEPSHGGAGR
+183 AG
-193 PAGLPGCRDA
+193 
-203 AARELPPPPCPQR
+203 PQR
-216 APAAPPEPPGSPG
+216 GPGSPEPPPR
-229 ALGSA
+229 LQR
-234 AEKPEPSATA
+234 AELPLLDGGGDKPEPSATA

-365 QAEDVLL
+365 QAEDILL

-385 ELDSEKEAQL
+385 ELDSEKEVQS
-395 EYYANGPGAERDRQ
+395 EYYANGPGAEKDRQ

-421 RHPASEKGKLHI
+421 RHSASEKGKLHI
-433 KPHMKKSSDSRKR
+433 KPHVKKSSDSRKR
-446 TRVKKS
+446 TRVKKNS
-452 GTRGE
+452 MRGE
-457 ASRGEIK
+457 ASKGEIK
-464 EKTSESIVRNMI
+464 EKMPESIVKNMM

-484 ASHELRRIASSLT
+484 ASHELRRIANSLT
-497 ASSGRRENHLL
+497 ASNSARENHLL
-508 SSFGERRFEKATLKP
+508 SSFGERHFEKMTLKP
-523 EYETRKTDTLKNTL
+523 DYENCKSGALKNTL

-544 ASLER
+544 TSLER

-568 SDTGIEKK
+568 SEAGIEKK
-576 QTESDTSSSLSDDGN
+576 QTESDSSSSLSDGGN

-634 LSQKSN
+634 FSQKSN
-640 RRARKKSHRDRKSL
+640 RRARKKSYRDRKPL
-654 GGSVAS
+654 GGSATS
-660 RLNAEFADGELEGG
+660 RLDAEFAHGELEGG
-674 SPDAEMSLMAL
+674 SSDAEMSLTTL
-685 ECSSDMRNDNLSL
+685 ERSSDVRNDNLSL
-698 VNKHTTPQSV
+698 ANKHTTPQSV
-708 SKDSSWAAV
+708 SKDNSWSAV
-717 PNQAILKP
+717 ANQTTLKP
-725 KSMKLPRIRS
+725 KSVKLPRIRS
-735 IKCKHKEKV
+735 IKCKHKEKGS
-744 AGLEP
+744 GLEP
-749 SLAEEERSVNCC
+749 SLAEEEGGMKRC
-761 SPDTKGFSGLHRDSL
+761 SSDTKGFSGLQKDSL
-776 PKSGKVDGQK
+776 LRSGKVDGQK
-786 LLNNMHEKA
+786 LLNNVHEKP

-816 SYRSIN
+816 SYRSMN

-837 LFSSTSGH
+837 LFSSASGH
-845 SRLPI
+845 GRLPI
-850 EPDYKFSTLLM
+850 EPNYRFSTLLM
-861 MLKDMHDSKTKEQ
+861 MLKDIHDSKAKEQ
-874 QLMATQNMVPY
+874 QLMTGQNIVPY

-901 LKSLAVVGPP
+901 LTSLSIVGPP

-926 PNSNISNS
+926 ANSSISNS
-934 SFSRNPTTK
+934 SFSRNPPAK
-943 LTGIGTSKREPMNT
+943 LTGIGTSKREPANT

-977 QPSKLGN
+977 QSSKLGD

-992 LKPGGQ
+992 LKPGG
-998 SKLLSRLSR
+998 
-1007 DSGEHAFRVRGL
+1007 
-1019 VTSPLGNE
+1019 P
-1027 AEDTARKESVD
+1027 
-1038 LTEHSTDE
+1038 
-1046 DSACLS
+1046 
-1052 DDNLDRIGRRPE
+1052 I
-1064 PGRNI
+1064 
-1069 ESCISAENGESPDL
+1069 
-1083 DSEAN
+1083 
-1088 SESSLGDESNDMNH
+1088 
-1102 VAPKKR
+1102 
-1108 WQRFNQSSARSNKH
+1108 
-1122 ISRSREQGNLESA
+1122 
-1135 FGLNSRGF
+1135 
-1143 LLKGKEC
+1143 
-1150 LGRRHSSHS
+1150 
-1159 KVLEGDL
+1159 
-1166 TDQDYENHLD
+1166 
-1176 LVEKRL
+1176 
-1182 NVCGKPNNSVMDSET
+1182 
-1197 ELGNFAPQ
+1197 
-1205 SEFSAQVHS
+1205 HS

-1241 KSKKSQEQ
+1241 KSKKVQEQ
-1249 LQKVNSVVKSELE
+1249 LQKVNSVARSEFE
-1262 GGLPALCSPGN
+1262 GGLPAQCSP
-1273 DAQRGQSPLV
+1273 DRDTQRGPSPLI

-1296 EAECSLS
+1296 EAECSFS

-1312 TDQLLEEHSDL
+1312 THQLLEGPSDF

-1336 SASPEAEER
+1336 SASPDAEER
-1345 FLKTG
+1345 FLKSG

-1404 LDLGEAPEKLLEKQ
+1404 SDLGEAPEKVLEKQ

-1430 MHSKKERNE
+1430 MHSKKEKNG
-1439 EGLGEAPHSE
+1439 EGLGETPHSE
-1449 GETSVHGT
+1449 GETSGHGT
-1457 AASPKEG
+1457 ATSPKEG

-1476 SSKKMQGER
+1476 SSKKIQGER

-1518 QCLGLSEMPK
+1518 QCLGLSEMPT

-1548 SGEDVKRCLLPLC
+1548 CGEDVKRCLLPLC

-1747 FFGSNDYLWTHQA
+1747 FFGSKDYLWTHQA

-1782 IYKKALQEAAVRFEE
+1782 IYKKALHEAAVRFEE

-1865 LLYECHPMV
+1865 LLYECHPLV

-1986 DTRVGLFALVNIKA
+1986 DTRVGLFAIVNIKA

-2035 KSQPSLTEEK
+2035 KSQPTLTEEK
-2045 SKKLKR
+2045 SKKMKR

-2107 ECPWHQCDLCGK
+2107 ECPWHQCDMCGK

-2169 EYVPPIG
+2169 EYVPPMG
-2176 ALANGD
+2176 ALTNGD
-2182 DTQPPEQPSADTDL
+2182 DPQPAEQPPADTDL
-2196 SVQSLERLPQSV
+2196 SVQPLDRLPQPPAFKLQSPEKPPCHPSAAAAAVRQAPHHPSPEAAALKQAPHHPGPAAAPARQTARRPGAETAALQQTPHHLV
-2208 AFRLQTSDKPPAT
+2208 AEAEAVQQTPHHPFPPAAALGQTSHHPLAPPAAVGQAPGCPVPEAAVGEAAHHRRAET
-2221 LALRLP
+2221 SAARQTSRQRRALAAGRGSQRRL
-2227 PSDKPPTTLALRLQP
+2227 
-2242 SNKPPTTLALRLPP
+2242 
-2256 PDKPPATLA
+2256 
-2265 LRLPPSNKPP
+2265 
-2275 TTLSL
+2275 
-2280 RLKPS
+2280 
-2285 NKPPTTLSLR
+2285 
-2295 LQPSDK
+2295 
-2301 PPTTL
+2301 
-2306 SLCLQPSDRP
+2306 
-2316 QAALSLRLQSEKQ
+2316 AASS
-2329 PIVVALRSQQPDK
+2329 AQQI
-2342 PPTNAVLWPLDE
+2342 
-2354 SPSDSSQPHLPSKS
+2354 SGQ
-2368 PPGTPQSSDESL
+2368 
-2380 VTAGDLQL
+2380 
-2388 QLSDKP
+2388 
-2394 PATAGVLGFSDK
+2394 
-2406 SLVGIRTQQPQL
+2406 
-2418 LDEFPT
+2418 
-2424 KCLHPQLSDRLLTTA
+2424 
-2439 GTLQSQAVDEPP
+2439 PP
-2451 VANQPQLLNK
+2451 VVGRGAR
-2461 ASAQSPQ
+2461 SC
-2468 PQSVE
+2468 
-2473 KAPSSV
+2473 
-2479 KPRVPASEEAP
+2479 RCPA
-2490 GPGVLWPLPIEK
+2490 
-2502 VASSSISR
+2502 
-2510 ILPTEKVP
+2510 
-2518 GSGVPRPLFP
+2518 
-2528 EKASFSGAVRL
+2528 
-2539 PAMEKAPSSGMPRP
+2539 
-2553 LPLEKAPASGMSR
+2553 APAVG
-2566 ILPTEKAPSLGVL
+2566 G
-2579 RPLPPEKAPGSRS
+2579 
-2592 PHILPVEKALGSGTL
+2592 
-2607 RLPLVQKAL
+2607 
-2616 APGVLRPLPPEKASG
+2616 ASC
-2631 SGTLRVLTPEKTLGS
+2631 R
-2646 GAARPQLL
+2646 R
-2654 ERPLTLAAPWP
+2654 
-2665 QASDKL
+2665 
-2671 TVAVAPRP
+2671 
-2679 QVLDKPPVA
+2679 
-2688 SAPRLLL
+2688 
-2695 SEKALRPVDQNAQ
+2695 
-2708 PKERGATAIEV
+2708 
-2719 NPQQKERT
+2719 
-2727 MLPGEQISWSAGK
+2727 
-2740 AATHVGQVPWP
+2740 
-2751 TEKLQTHEQIHWP
+2751 
-2764 AAKALTPAE
+2764 
-2773 QSPRT
+2773 
-2778 AEKLPEPTLQPGW
+2778 
-2791 EVASAPAEQT
+2791 
-2801 PWTSERLHA
+2801 
-2810 FEQTPRPAREAPVS
+2810 
-2824 PEQTQWIVRNVQTID
+2824 
-2839 QISWLAGKVQTPR
+2839 
-2852 GQDPLP
+2852 
-2858 EQNTALAHNQDSVCH
+2858 
-2873 ELADSEPK
+2873 

>member
-1 MEQACEVSRRSCL
+1 MGA
-14 VPFGTSLAA
+14 
-23 AEAKGGPFGEGRGPE
+23 
-38 PPAMQLAAAAAKPV
+38 
-52 YGQDPSSCYIP
+52 SS
-63 LRRLQDLASMINAE
+63 DSE
-77 YLGGAADGAEALPDP
+77 YLP
-92 GSPPL
+92 
-97 RAPAAQDPAGGADCP
+97 
-112 GLVADVPRGGLAF
+112 
-125 PLLLRD
+125 
-131 GEEEEEEG
+131 
-139 AETPEEEEEEE
+139 
-150 EEDDDDEEEEEDG
+150 
-163 EEDAEEAEL
+163 
-172 AAAGSRERGGV
+172 
-183 AEPSHGGAGR
+183 
-193 PAGLPGCRDA
+193 
-203 AARELPPPPCPQR
+203 
-216 APAAPPEPPGSPG
+216 
-229 ALGSA
+229 
-234 AEKPEPSATA
+234 
-244 ALQLIRAKKKPTPV
+244 IRAKKKPTPV

-311 SEKAWVAGK
+311 SEKTWVAGK

-335 ILRRRGKQ
+335 VLRRRGKQ

-365 QAEDVLL
+365 QAEDILL
-372 GGPEDQKCSQNSS
+372 GGPEDQKCSQSSS
-385 ELDSEKEAQL
+385 ELDSEKEL
-395 EYYANGPGAERDRQ
+395 RSEYYANGPGAERDRQ
-409 LNGCFKSLAFDS
+409 LNGCFKSLAFES

-433 KPHMKKSSDSRKR
+433 KPHVKKSSDSRKR

-452 GTRGE
+452 GARGE

-464 EKTSESIVRNMI
+464 EKTPDSIVRNMI
-476 VGDLPDKH
+476 VGDLPGKH
-484 ASHELRRIASSLT
+484 ASHELRRIANSLT
-497 ASSGRRENHLL
+497 ASSSTRENHLL
-508 SSFGERRFEKATLKP
+508 SSFGERRFEKTTLKP
-523 EYETRKTDTLKNTL
+523 DYENRKSDALKNAF

-568 SDTGIEKK
+568 SDAGIEKK
-576 QTESDTSSSLSDDGN
+576 QTESDSSSSLSDGGN

-604 SSTLEVSDSS
+604 SSALEVSDSS

-640 RRARKKSHRDRKSL
+640 RRARKKSYRDRKPL
-654 GGSVAS
+654 GGSVTS
-660 RLNAEFADGELEGG
+660 RLDAEFADGELEVGF
-674 SPDAEMSLMAL
+674 SDAEMSLTAL
-685 ECSSDMRNDNLSL
+685 ECSSDVRNDNLSL
-698 VNKHTTPQSV
+698 ANKHTTPQSV
-708 SKDSSWAAV
+708 SKDSSWPAV
-717 PNQAILKP
+717 ANQAILKP

-749 SLAEEERSVNCC
+749 PLAEEEGGMNHC
-761 SPDTKGFSGLHRDSL
+761 SSDTKGFSGLQRDSL
-776 PKSGKVDGQK
+776 QRSGKVDGQK
-786 LLNNMHEKA
+786 LLNNMHEKP

-816 SYRSIN
+816 SYRSMN
-822 DDASDSGTPKATVPL
+822 DDASDSGAPKATVPL
-837 LFSSTSGH
+837 LFSSASGH
-845 SRLPI
+845 GRLPI

-874 QLMATQNMVPY
+874 QLMTGQNIVPF

-901 LKSLAVVGPP
+901 LKSLSIVGPP

-926 PNSNISNS
+926 PNSAISNS
-934 SFSRNPTTK
+934 SYSRNPPTK
-943 LTGIGTSKREPMNT
+943 LMGIGTSKREPTST

-968 SKRNCSKSK
+968 PKRNCSKSK
-977 QPSKLGN
+977 QSSKLGD

-992 LKPGGQ
+992 LKPGGP

-1007 DSGEHAFRVRGL
+1007 DSGEHAFRVHGS

-1027 AEDTARKESVD
+1027 AEDTGRKESVD

-1064 PGRNI
+1064 AGRNI
-1069 ESCISAENGESPDL
+1069 ESCTSAENGESPDL

-1088 SESSLGDESNDMNH
+1088 SESSLGDESNDINH

-1143 LLKGKEC
+1143 SLKGNEC
-1150 LGRRHSSHS
+1150 LGRRHSPHS

-1166 TDQDYENHLD
+1166 TDQDYKNHLD

-1241 KSKKSQEQ
+1241 KSKKGQEQ
-1249 LQKVNSVVKSELE
+1249 LQKVGE
-1262 GGLPALCSPGN
+1262 
-1273 DAQRGQSPLV
+1273 DTQRGPSPLV

-1296 EAECSLS
+1296 EAECSFS
-1303 ELGSHSTDP
+1303 ELGSHP
-1312 TDQLLEEHSDL
+1312 TGQLLEGPSSF

-1336 SASPEAEER
+1336 SASPDAEER
-1345 FLKTG
+1345 FLKSG

-1376 KKEEWTP
+1376 KKEEWTT
-1383 PKKGTGPSESDSSE
+1383 PKKQGNFFCIFLEWSFCCI
-1397 LYSPAHF
+1397 PAS
-1404 LDLGEAPEKLLEKQ
+1404 EKLLEKQ
-1418 RKRKRQRHPSVA
+1418 RKRKRQRHPSAA

-1439 EGLGEAPHSE
+1439 EGLGETPHSE

-1476 SSKKMQGER
+1476 SSKKIQGER

-1548 SGEDVKRCLLPLC
+1548 CGEDVKRCLLPLC

-1566 EECIQKYPPTVMQ
+1566 EACIQKYPPTVMQ

-1747 FFGSNDYLWTHQA
+1747 FFGSKDYLWTHQA

-1986 DTRVGLFALVNIKA
+1986 DTRVGLFAIVNIKA

-2107 ECPWHQCDLCGK
+2107 ECPWHQCDVCGK

-2169 EYVPPIG
+2169 EYVPSIG
-2176 ALANGD
+2176 ALANGE
-2182 DTQPPEQPSADTDL
+2182 DTQPPEQPPADTDL
-2196 SVQSLERLPQSV
+2196 SVEPLDSLPQPV
-2208 AFRLQTSDKPPAT
+2208 ALRLQSPEKPPAT

-2242 SNKPPTTLALRLPP
+2242 SNKPPTTL
-2256 PDKPPATLA
+2256 
-2265 LRLPPSNKPP
+2265 
-2275 TTLSL
+2275 
-2280 RLKPS
+2280 
-2285 NKPPTTLSLR
+2285 
-2295 LQPSDK
+2295 
-2301 PPTTL
+2301 
-2306 SLCLQPSDRP
+2306 
-2316 QAALSLRLQSEKQ
+2316 
-2329 PIVVALRSQQPDK
+2329 
-2342 PPTNAVLWPLDE
+2342 
-2354 SPSDSSQPHLPSKS
+2354 
-2368 PPGTPQSSDESL
+2368 
-2380 VTAGDLQL
+2380 
-2388 QLSDKP
+2388 
-2394 PATAGVLGFSDK
+2394 
-2406 SLVGIRTQQPQL
+2406 
-2418 LDEFPT
+2418 
-2424 KCLHPQLSDRLLTTA
+2424 
-2439 GTLQSQAVDEPP
+2439 
-2451 VANQPQLLNK
+2451 
-2461 ASAQSPQ
+2461 
-2468 PQSVE
+2468 
-2473 KAPSSV
+2473 
-2479 KPRVPASEEAP
+2479 
-2490 GPGVLWPLPIEK
+2490 
-2502 VASSSISR
+2502 
-2510 ILPTEKVP
+2510 
-2518 GSGVPRPLFP
+2518 
-2528 EKASFSGAVRL
+2528 
-2539 PAMEKAPSSGMPRP
+2539 
-2553 LPLEKAPASGMSR
+2553 
-2566 ILPTEKAPSLGVL
+2566 
-2579 RPLPPEKAPGSRS
+2579 KAPGSRS
-2592 PHILPVEKALGSGTL
+2592 PHVLPMEKALGSGAL
-2607 RLPLVQKAL
+2607 RIPLTQKAL
-2616 APGVLRPLPPEKASG
+2616 TPGVLRPLPLEKAADSGALRVLPPEKA
-2631 SGTLRVLTPEKTLGS
+2631 LGS
-2646 GAARPQLL
+2646 GVARPQLL
-2654 ERPLTLAAPWP
+2654 ERPLTLTAPWP

-2671 TVAVAPRP
+2671 AAAVAPRP
-2679 QVLDKPPVA
+2679 QALDKPPAA

-2708 PKERGATAIEV
+2708 PKERGAPVMELS
-2719 NPQQKERT
+2719 PQQKERT
-2727 MLPGEQISWSAGK
+2727 MLAGEQISWSAGK
-2740 AATHVGQVPWP
+2740 AVTHVGQVPWP
-2751 TEKLQTHEQIHWP
+2751 TEKLQTHEQTHWP
-2764 AAKALTPAE
+2764 TAKALTLAE
-2773 QSPRT
+2773 QPPRT
-2778 AEKLPEPTLQPGW
+2778 AEKLPEPTLQPSW

-2801 PWTSERLHA
+2801 PWTSERLRA
-2810 FEQTPRPAREAPVS
+2810 FEQTPRPAREAPVP
-2824 PEQTQWIVRNVQTID
+2824 PEQMQWLVTNIQTID
-2839 QISWLAGKVQTPR
+2839 QIPWLSGKAQTPR

-2858 EQNTALAHNQDSVCH
+2858 EQNTALARNQDSVCR

>member
-38 PPAMQLAAAAAKPV
+38 PPAMQLAAAKPV

-92 GSPPL
+92 GSPPPRL
-97 RAPAAQDPAGGADCP
+97 PAAQDPAAGADGP
-112 GLVADVPRGGLAF
+112 GPAADAPRGALAF

-131 GEEEEEEG
+131 GGEEAAEEEG
-139 AETPEEEEEEE
+139 AETPEEEEEDDD
-150 EEDDDDEEEEEDG
+150 DDDDEEEEEEEAADG
-163 EEDAEEAEL
+163 EEEAAE
-172 AAAGSRERGGV
+172 AGSRERSRGRPGPQQGPASPLPPRLQL
-183 AEPSHGGAGR
+183 AEPVPTTVPDGGPGEKPKP
-193 PAGLPGCRDA
+193 PATA
-203 AARELPPPPCPQR
+203 AA
-216 APAAPPEPPGSPG
+216 
-229 ALGSA
+229 
-234 AEKPEPSATA
+234 A

-311 SEKAWVAGK
+311 SEKTWVAGK

-335 ILRRRGKQ
+335 VLRRRGKQ

-365 QAEDVLL
+365 QAEDILL

-385 ELDSEKEAQL
+385 ELDSEKEVQS

-421 RHPASEKGKLHI
+421 RHLASEKGKLHI
-433 KPHMKKSSDSRKR
+433 KPHVKKSSDSRKR

-452 GTRGE
+452 GARGE

-464 EKTSESIVRNMI
+464 EKTPESIVRNMI

-484 ASHELRRIASSLT
+484 ASHELRRIANSLT
-497 ASSGRRENHLL
+497 ASSSTRENHLL
-508 SSFGERRFEKATLKP
+508 SSFGERRFEKTTLKP
-523 EYETRKTDTLKNTL
+523 DYENRKSDALKNTL
-537 QGDLFSS
+537 RGDLFSS

-549 EKSSLGIL
+549 EKNSLGIL

-576 QTESDTSSSLSDDGN
+576 QTETDSSSSLSDGGN
-591 SDVDTMDQSSERA
+591 SDIDTMDQSSERA
-604 SSTLEVSDSS
+604 SSALEVSDSS
-614 DKMEKE
+614 DKVEKE
-620 FPMTSSGNIKLSMY
+620 FPMTSSGNIKLSTY

-640 RRARKKSHRDRKSL
+640 RRARKKSYRDRKPV
-654 GGSVAS
+654 GGSVTS
-660 RLNAEFADGELEGG
+660 RLDAEFADGELEVGF
-674 SPDAEMSLMAL
+674 SDAEMSLTAL
-685 ECSSDMRNDNLSL
+685 ECSSDVRNDNLSL
-698 VNKHTTPQSV
+698 ANKHTTPRSV
-708 SKDSSWAAV
+708 SKDSSWPAV
-717 PNQAILKP
+717 ANQAILKP

-749 SLAEEERSVNCC
+749 SLAEEGGVNRC
-761 SPDTKGFSGLHRDSL
+761 SSDTKGFSGLQRDSL
-776 PKSGKVDGQK
+776 QRSGKVDGQK
-786 LLNNMHEKA
+786 LLNNMHEKP

-816 SYRSIN
+816 SYRSMN
-822 DDASDSGTPKATVPL
+822 DDASDSGAPKATVPL
-837 LFSSTSGH
+837 LFSSASGH
-845 SRLPI
+845 GRLPI

-874 QLMATQNMVPY
+874 QLMTGQNIVPF

-901 LKSLAVVGPP
+901 LKSLSIVGPP
-911 YKIEKNGDCVQETVN
+911 YKIEKNGDCIQETVN
-926 PNSNISNS
+926 PNSAISK
-934 SFSRNPTTK
+934 SFSRNPPTK
-943 LTGIGTSKREPMNT
+943 LTGIGTSKREPAST

-977 QPSKLGN
+977 QSSKLGD

-992 LKPGGQ
+992 LKPGG
-998 SKLLSRLSR
+998 
-1007 DSGEHAFRVRGL
+1007 
-1019 VTSPLGNE
+1019 P
-1027 AEDTARKESVD
+1027 
-1038 LTEHSTDE
+1038 
-1046 DSACLS
+1046 
-1052 DDNLDRIGRRPE
+1052 I
-1064 PGRNI
+1064 
-1069 ESCISAENGESPDL
+1069 
-1083 DSEAN
+1083 
-1088 SESSLGDESNDMNH
+1088 
-1102 VAPKKR
+1102 
-1108 WQRFNQSSARSNKH
+1108 
-1122 ISRSREQGNLESA
+1122 
-1135 FGLNSRGF
+1135 
-1143 LLKGKEC
+1143 
-1150 LGRRHSSHS
+1150 
-1159 KVLEGDL
+1159 
-1166 TDQDYENHLD
+1166 
-1176 LVEKRL
+1176 
-1182 NVCGKPNNSVMDSET
+1182 
-1197 ELGNFAPQ
+1197 
-1205 SEFSAQVHS
+1205 HS

-1241 KSKKSQEQ
+1241 KSKKGQEQ
-1249 LQKVNSVVKSELE
+1249 LQKVNSVVRSEFE
-1262 GGLPALCSPGN
+1262 GGLPAQCSP
-1273 DAQRGQSPLV
+1273 DRDTQRGLSSLV

-1296 EAECSLS
+1296 EAECSFS
-1303 ELGSHSTDP
+1303 ELGSHSTD
-1312 TDQLLEEHSDL
+1312 QLLEGPSDF

-1336 SASPEAEER
+1336 SASPDAEER
-1345 FLKTG
+1345 FLKSG

-1404 LDLGEAPEKLLEKQ
+1404 SDLGEASEKLLEKQ
-1418 RKRKRQRHPSVA
+1418 RKRKRQRHPSAA

-1439 EGLGEAPHSE
+1439 EGLGETPHSE

-1548 SGEDVKRCLLPLC
+1548 CGEDVKRCLLPLC

-1566 EECIQKYPPTVMQ
+1566 EACIQKYPPTVMQ

-1597 PANISASKGRLM
+1597 PANVSASKGRLM

-1747 FFGSNDYLWTHQA
+1747 FFGSKDYLWTHQA

-1986 DTRVGLFALVNIKA
+1986 DTRVGLFAIVNIKA

-2107 ECPWHQCDLCGK
+2107 ECPWHQCDMCGK

-2169 EYVPPIG
+2169 EYVPPIE
-2176 ALANGD
+2176 ALAND
-2182 DTQPPEQPSADTDL
+2182 EDTQPPEQPPADTDL
-2196 SVQSLERLPQSV
+2196 SVQPLDSLPQSV
-2208 AFRLQTSDKPPAT
+2208 ALRLQSPEKPPAT

-2306 SLCLQPSDRP
+2306 SLRLQPSDRP

-2329 PIVVALRSQQPDK
+2329 PIIVALRPQQPDK

-2354 SPSDSSQPHLPSKS
+2354 SSSDASQPHLPSKS

-2380 VTAGDLQL
+2380 VTAGALQL
-2388 QLSDKP
+2388 QLSDES
-2394 PATAGVLGFSDK
+2394 PAAPGVLGLLDK
-2406 SLVGIRTQQPQL
+2406 SLIDTRTQQPEL

-2424 KCLHPQLSDRLLTTA
+2424 KCLHPQLSDRLLATA
-2439 GTLQSQAVDEPP
+2439 GTLQSQLVDELP
-2451 VANQPQLLNK
+2451 AADQLQPLDK
-2461 ASAQSPQ
+2461 ASVQSPR

-2479 KPRVPASEEAP
+2479 VPQVPASEVTP

-2502 VASSSISR
+2502 VPSSPVSR
-2510 ILPTEKVP
+2510 ILPMEKA
-2518 GSGVPRPLFP
+2518 SGLAVPRPPPP
-2528 EKASFSGAVRL
+2528 EKASFSGAARV
-2539 PAMEKAPSSGMPRP
+2539 PATEKTPSSGVPRP
-2553 LPLEKAPASGMSR
+2553 LPPEKAPASGMLR
-2566 ILPTEKAPSLGVL
+2566 ILPTEKASSLGVP

-2592 PHILPVEKALGSGTL
+2592 PHVLPMEKALGSGAL
-2607 RLPLVQKAL
+2607 RIPLMQKAL
-2616 APGVLRPLPPEKASG
+2616 APGVLRPLPPEKAADSG
-2631 SGTLRVLTPEKTLGS
+2631 ALRVLPPEKALGS
-2646 GAARPQLL
+2646 GVARPQLL
-2654 ERPLTLAAPWP
+2654 ERPLTLTAPWP

-2671 TVAVAPRP
+2671 GAAVAPRP
-2679 QVLDKPPVA
+2679 QALDKPPAA

-2708 PKERGATAIEV
+2708 PKERGAPAVELS
-2719 NPQQKERT
+2719 PQQKERT
-2727 MLPGEQISWSAGK
+2727 MLVGEQISWSAGK
-2740 AATHVGQVPWP
+2740 VVTHVGQVPWP
-2751 TEKLQTHEQIHWP
+2751 TEKLQTHEQTHWP
-2764 AAKALTPAE
+2764 TAKALIPAE

-2801 PWTSERLHA
+2801 PWTSERLRA
-2810 FEQTPRPAREAPVS
+2810 FEQTPRPAREAPVP
-2824 PEQTQWIVRNVQTID
+2824 PEQMQWLVTNIQTID
-2839 QISWLAGKVQTPR
+2839 QISWLSGKAQTPR

-2858 EQNTALAHNQDSVCH
+2858 EQNTALARNQDSVCR

>member
-1 MEQACEVSRRSCL
+1 SPALFFSDCTCL
-14 VPFGTSLAA
+14 WG
-23 AEAKGGPFGEGRGPE
+23 EANLFKSIWSFSDFLCSGF
-38 PPAMQLAAAAAKPV
+38 
-52 YGQDPSSCYIP
+52 
-63 LRRLQDLASMINAE
+63 
-77 YLGGAADGAEALPDP
+77 
-92 GSPPL
+92 SP
-97 RAPAAQDPAGGADCP
+97 
-112 GLVADVPRGGLAF
+112 
-125 PLLLRD
+125 
-131 GEEEEEEG
+131 
-139 AETPEEEEEEE
+139 
-150 EEDDDDEEEEEDG
+150 
-163 EEDAEEAEL
+163 
-172 AAAGSRERGGV
+172 
-183 AEPSHGGAGR
+183 
-193 PAGLPGCRDA
+193 
-203 AARELPPPPCPQR
+203 
-216 APAAPPEPPGSPG
+216 
-229 ALGSA
+229 
-234 AEKPEPSATA
+234 K
-244 ALQLIRAKKKPTPV
+244 IRAKKKPTPV

-311 SEKAWVAGK
+311 SEKTWVAGK

-335 ILRRRGKQ
+335 VLRRRGKQ

-365 QAEDVLL
+365 QAEDILL

-385 ELDSEKEAQL
+385 ELDSEKELQSQ
-395 EYYANGPGAERDRQ
+395 YYANGPGAERDRQ

-433 KPHMKKSSDSRKR
+433 KPHVKKSSDSRKR

-452 GTRGE
+452 GARGE
-457 ASRGEIK
+457 ASRAEIK
-464 EKTSESIVRNMI
+464 EKMPESIVRNMI

-484 ASHELRRIASSLT
+484 ASHELRRIANSLT
-497 ASSGRRENHLL
+497 ASSSTRENHLL
-508 SSFGERRFEKATLKP
+508 SSFGERRFEKTPLKP
-523 EYETRKTDTLKNTL
+523 GYENRKSDALKNTL

-568 SDTGIEKK
+568 SDAGIEKK
-576 QTESDTSSSLSDDGN
+576 QTESDSSSSLSDGGN

-604 SSTLEVSDSS
+604 SSALEVSDSS
-614 DKMEKE
+614 DKVEKE

-634 LSQKSN
+634 LSQKSS
-640 RRARKKSHRDRKSL
+640 RRARKKSYRDRKPL
-654 GGSVAS
+654 GGSLTS
-660 RLNAEFADGELEGG
+660 RLDAEFADGELEVGF
-674 SPDAEMSLMAL
+674 SDAEMSLTAL
-685 ECSSDMRNDNLSL
+685 ERSSDVRNDNLSL
-698 VNKHTTPQSV
+698 AKKHTTSQSV
-708 SKDSSWAAV
+708 SKDSSWPAV
-717 PNQAILKP
+717 VNQAILKP
-725 KSMKLPRIRS
+725 KSVKLPRIRS

-749 SLAEEERSVNCC
+749 SRAEEEGGVNRC
-761 SPDTKGFSGLHRDSL
+761 SSDTKGFSGLQRDSL
-776 PKSGKVDGQK
+776 QRSGKVDGQK
-786 LLNNMHEKA
+786 LLNNMHEKP

-816 SYRSIN
+816 SYRSMN
-822 DDASDSGTPKATVPL
+822 DDASDSGAPKATVPL
-837 LFSSTSGH
+837 LFSSASGH
-845 SRLPI
+845 GRLPI

-874 QLMATQNMVPY
+874 QLMTSQNIVPF
-885 RNTSTADGSG
+885 RNTSTADGSA
-895 SNSASG
+895 SNSTSG
-901 LKSLAVVGPP
+901 LKSLSIVGPP

-926 PNSNISNS
+926 PNSALSNS
-934 SFSRNPTTK
+934 SFSRNPPTK
-943 LTGIGTSKREPMNT
+943 LTGIGTSKREPAST
-957 AVSGTNGTNCV
+957 AVSGTNGTNCMP
-968 SKRNCSKSK
+968 KRNCSKSK
-977 QPSKLGN
+977 QSSKLGD
-984 KTVSNRKD
+984 KTFSNRKD
-992 LKPGGQ
+992 LKPGGP

-1007 DSGEHAFRVRGL
+1007 DSGEHAFRVHGS

-1027 AEDTARKESVD
+1027 AEDTERKESVD

-1052 DDNLDRIGRRPE
+1052 DDNLGRIGRRPE
-1064 PGRNI
+1064 AGRNI
-1069 ESCISAENGESPDL
+1069 ESCTSAENGESPDL

-1088 SESSLGDESNDMNH
+1088 SESSLGDESNDINH

-1143 LLKGKEC
+1143 SLKGNEC
-1150 LGRRHSSHS
+1150 LGRRHSPHS

-1182 NVCGKPNNSVMDSET
+1182 NICGKPNNSVMDSET

-1241 KSKKSQEQ
+1241 KSKKGQEQ
-1249 LQKVNSVVKSELE
+1249 LQKVGE
-1262 GGLPALCSPGN
+1262 GGLPAQCSPDRN
-1273 DAQRGQSPLV
+1273 TQRGQSPLV
-1283 STPSSTKESPPIL
+1283 STPPSTKECPPIL
-1296 EAECSLS
+1296 EAECSFS

-1312 TDQLLEEHSDL
+1312 TAQLLEGPSSF

-1336 SASPEAEER
+1336 SASPDAEER
-1345 FLKTG
+1345 FLKSG

-1383 PKKGTGPSESDSSE
+1383 PKKQGNYLCIFLERSFCCI
-1397 LYSPAHF
+1397 PAS
-1404 LDLGEAPEKLLEKQ
+1404 EKLLEKQ
-1418 RKRKRQRHPSVA
+1418 RKRKRQRHTSAA
-1430 MHSKKERNE
+1430 MHSKKERIE
-1439 EGLGEAPHSE
+1439 EGLGETPHSE
-1449 GETSVHGT
+1449 GEISVHGT

-1548 SGEDVKRCLLPLC
+1548 CGEDVKRCLLPLC

-1566 EECIQKYPPTVMQ
+1566 EACIQKYPPTVMQ

-1747 FFGSNDYLWTHQA
+1747 FFGSKDYLWTHQA

-1865 LLYECHPMV
+1865 LLYECHPLV

-1986 DTRVGLFALVNIKA
+1986 DTRVGLFAIVNIKA

-2035 KSQPSLTEEK
+2035 KSQPTLTEEK

-2107 ECPWHQCDLCGK
+2107 ECPWHQCDMCGK

-2176 ALANGD
+2176 ALTNSE
-2182 DTQPPEQPSADTDL
+2182 DTQPPEQPPADTDL
-2196 SVQSLERLPQSV
+2196 SVQPLDSLPQSV
-2208 AFRLQTSDKPPAT
+2208 ALRLQSPEKPPPLDSLPQSVALRLQSPEKPPAT
-2221 LALRLP
+2221 LALKLP
-2227 PSDKPPTTLALRLQP
+2227 PLDKPPTTLALRLQP

-2306 SLCLQPSDRP
+2306 SLP
-2316 QAALSLRLQSEKQ
+2316 
-2329 PIVVALRSQQPDK
+2329 
-2342 PPTNAVLWPLDE
+2342 
-2354 SPSDSSQPHLPSKS
+2354 
-2368 PPGTPQSSDESL
+2368 
-2380 VTAGDLQL
+2380 
-2388 QLSDKP
+2388 
-2394 PATAGVLGFSDK
+2394 
-2406 SLVGIRTQQPQL
+2406 
-2418 LDEFPT
+2418 
-2424 KCLHPQLSDRLLTTA
+2424 
-2439 GTLQSQAVDEPP
+2439 
-2451 VANQPQLLNK
+2451 
-2461 ASAQSPQ
+2461 
-2468 PQSVE
+2468 
-2473 KAPSSV
+2473 
-2479 KPRVPASEEAP
+2479 
-2490 GPGVLWPLPIEK
+2490 
-2502 VASSSISR
+2502 
-2510 ILPTEKVP
+2510 
-2518 GSGVPRPLFP
+2518 
-2528 EKASFSGAVRL
+2528 
-2539 PAMEKAPSSGMPRP
+2539 
-2553 LPLEKAPASGMSR
+2553 
-2566 ILPTEKAPSLGVL
+2566 
-2579 RPLPPEKAPGSRS
+2579 
-2592 PHILPVEKALGSGTL
+2592 
-2607 RLPLVQKAL
+2607 
-2616 APGVLRPLPPEKASG
+2616 
-2631 SGTLRVLTPEKTLGS
+2631 
-2646 GAARPQLL
+2646 
-2654 ERPLTLAAPWP
+2654 
-2665 QASDKL
+2665 
-2671 TVAVAPRP
+2671 
-2679 QVLDKPPVA
+2679 LDKPLAA

-2708 PKERGATAIEV
+2708 PKERGAPAVELS
-2719 NPQQKERT
+2719 PQQKERT
-2727 MLPGEQISWSAGK
+2727 MLAGEQISWSAGK
-2740 AATHVGQVPWP
+2740 AVTHVGQVPWP
-2751 TEKLQTHEQIHWP
+2751 MEKLQTHEQTHWP
-2764 AAKALTPAE
+2764 TAKALMPAE
-2773 QSPRT
+2773 QPARI
-2778 AEKLPEPTLQPGW
+2778 AEKLPEPTLQPSW

-2801 PWTSERLHA
+2801 PWTSERLRA
-2810 FEQTPRPAREAPVS
+2810 FEQTPRPAREAPVP
-2824 PEQTQWIVRNVQTID
+2824 PEQMQWLVTNIQTID
-2839 QISWLAGKVQTPR
+2839 QISWLSGKAQTPR

-2858 EQNTALAHNQDSVCH
+2858 EQNTALARNQDSVCR

>member
-14 VPFGTSLAA
+14 VPFGTSLSA
-23 AEAKGGPFGEGRGPE
+23 AESKGGPFGEARGPE
-38 PPAMQLAAAAAKPV
+38 PPAMQLAAAKPG

-92 GSPPL
+92 GSPGPRL
-97 RAPAAQDPAGGADCP
+97 PAAQDPAAE
-112 GLVADVPRGGLAF
+112 VPRGARAF

-131 GEEEEEEG
+131 GGEEALEEEEEG
-139 AETPEEEEEEE
+139 AETPEEEEEDDDDDDYDDDDYEEE
-150 EEDDDDEEEEEDG
+150 EEDDEEEE
-163 EEDAEEAEL
+163 
-172 AAAGSRERGGV
+172 AATEPGPRSR
-183 AEPSHGGAGR
+183 GR
-193 PAGLPGCRDA
+193 SA
-203 AARELPPPPCPQR
+203 PQR
-216 APAAPPEPPGSPG
+216 GPDSLLQPAESVPDGGLGEQPES
-229 ALGSA
+229 S
-234 AEKPEPSATA
+234 A
-244 ALQLIRAKKKPTPV
+244 ALQLIRAKKKPPV

-283 PVLDCHSKMKVSNR
+283 PVLDCHSKMKVSGG
-297 RPYREYYVDALGEP
+297 RPYREYYVDTLGET
-311 SEKAWVAGK
+311 SEKTWVPGK
-320 AIVLFEGRHQFEELP
+320 AVVLFEGRHQFEELP
-335 ILRRRGKQ
+335 VLRKRGKQ

-351 VPQRFMAKWEVSVG
+351 VPQRFRAKWEVSVG
-365 QAEDVLL
+365 QAEDILL

-385 ELDSEKEAQL
+385 EPDSEKDVQL
-395 EYYANGPGAERDRQ
+395 EYYSNGPGAERDTQ
-409 LNGCFKSLAFDS
+409 LNGCLKSLAFDS
-421 RHPASEKGKLHI
+421 RHVASEKGKLHI
-433 KPHMKKSSDSRKR
+433 KPQVKTTSESRKR

-457 ASRGEIK
+457 APREEIK
-464 EKTSESIVRNMI
+464 DKTPESVVRNVI
-476 VGDLPDKH
+476 VGDLPEKH
-484 ASHELRRIASSLT
+484 ASHELRRIANSLT
-497 ASSGRRENHLL
+497 AASSTRENHLL
-508 SSFGERRFEKATLKP
+508 SSFGERRFEKTPLKP
-523 EYETRKTDTLKNTL
+523 DYENRKSDALKSTL

-544 ASLER
+544 SSFER

-568 SDTGIEKK
+568 SDGGVEKK
-576 QTESDTSSSLSDDGN
+576 QTESDSSSSLSDGGN

-604 SSTLEVSDSS
+604 SSALEVSDSS
-614 DKMEKE
+614 DKVEKD
-620 FPMTSSGNIKLSMY
+620 FAMTSSGNIKLSMY
-634 LSQKSN
+634 LSQKSS
-640 RRARKKSHRDRKSL
+640 RRARKKSHRDRKAL
-654 GGSVAS
+654 GGSVTN
-660 RLNAEFADGELEGG
+660 RLDAEFVDGELEVGL
-674 SPDAEMSLMAL
+674 SDAEMPLTPL
-685 ECSSDMRNDNLSL
+685 GCSSDVRNYNLSL
-698 VNKHTTPQSV
+698 ANKHTTPQSV
-708 SKDSSWAAV
+708 SKDGSWPAV
-717 PNQAILKP
+717 TNQAILKP
-725 KSMKLPRIRS
+725 KSVKLPGSRS

-749 SLAEEERSVNCC
+749 SLAEEEGGVNHC
-761 SPDTKGFSGLHRDSL
+761 SSDTKGFSGLSRDSL
-776 PKSGKVDGQK
+776 QRSGKVDGQK
-786 LLNNMHEKA
+786 LLNNMHEKP

-816 SYRSIN
+816 SYRSMN

-837 LFSSTSGH
+837 LFSSASG
-845 SRLPI
+845 RLPI

-874 QLMATQNMVPY
+874 QLMTGQNIVPF
-885 RNTSTADGSG
+885 RNTSTA
-895 SNSASG
+895 
-901 LKSLAVVGPP
+901 
-911 YKIEKNGDCVQETVN
+911 
-926 PNSNISNS
+926 
-934 SFSRNPTTK
+934 
-943 LTGIGTSKREPMNT
+943 
-957 AVSGTNGTNCV
+957 
-968 SKRNCSKSK
+968 
-977 QPSKLGN
+977 
-984 KTVSNRKD
+984 
-992 LKPGGQ
+992 
-998 SKLLSRLSR
+998 
-1007 DSGEHAFRVRGL
+1007 
-1019 VTSPLGNE
+1019 
-1027 AEDTARKESVD
+1027 
-1038 LTEHSTDE
+1038 
-1046 DSACLS
+1046 
-1052 DDNLDRIGRRPE
+1052 
-1064 PGRNI
+1064 
-1069 ESCISAENGESPDL
+1069 
-1083 DSEAN
+1083 
-1088 SESSLGDESNDMNH
+1088 
-1102 VAPKKR
+1102 
-1108 WQRFNQSSARSNKH
+1108 
-1122 ISRSREQGNLESA
+1122 
-1135 FGLNSRGF
+1135 
-1143 LLKGKEC
+1143 
-1150 LGRRHSSHS
+1150 
-1159 KVLEGDL
+1159 
-1166 TDQDYENHLD
+1166 
-1176 LVEKRL
+1176 
-1182 NVCGKPNNSVMDSET
+1182 
-1197 ELGNFAPQ
+1197 
-1205 SEFSAQVHS
+1205 HS

-1241 KSKKSQEQ
+1241 KSKKGQEQ
-1249 LQKVNSVVKSELE
+1249 SQKVNSVARSECE
-1262 GGLPALCSPGN
+1262 GGVPAQCSP
-1273 DAQRGQSPLV
+1273 DRETQRGPSSLV
-1283 STPSSTKESPPIL
+1283 STPSSTKESPPVL
-1296 EAECSLS
+1296 EAECSFS

-1312 TDQLLEEHSDL
+1312 PSQAQGGSSDF
-1323 PELVLSSSDVSEV
+1323 PEVVVLSSSDVSEV
-1336 SASPEAEER
+1336 SASPDAEEG
-1345 FLKTG
+1345 FLKSG

-1383 PKKGTGPSESDSSE
+1383 QKKGTGPSESDSSE

-1404 LDLGEAPEKLLEKQ
+1404 QDVGEASEKLLEKQ
-1418 RKRKRQRHPSVA
+1418 RKRKRQRHTSAAV
-1430 MHSKKERNE
+1430 HSKKEKNE
-1439 EGLGEAPHSE
+1439 EGLGETPHSE

-1464 NEEGSENDHGVP
+1464 HEEGSENDHGVP
-1476 SSKKMQGER
+1476 SSKKIQGER

-1548 SGEDVKRCLLPLC
+1548 CGEDVKRCLLPLC

-1566 EECIQKYPPTVMQ
+1566 EACIQKYPPTVMQ

-1747 FFGSNDYLWTHQA
+1747 FFGSKDYLWTHQA

-1865 LLYECHPMV
+1865 LLYECHPLV

-2035 KSQPSLTEEK
+2035 KSQPSLSEEK

-2083 KKPGCPKVY
+2083 KKSGCPKVY

-2107 ECPWHQCDLCGK
+2107 ECPWHQCDVCGK

-2159 PNPLEPGEIR
+2159 PHPLEPGEIR
-2169 EYVPPIG
+2169 EYAPPIEG
-2176 ALANGD
+2176 LTNGE
-2182 DTQPPEQPSADTDL
+2182 DTQPPEQVPAETEADTDL
-2196 SVQSLERLPQSV
+2196 SVQPLDSLPQSV
-2208 AFRLQTSDKPPAT
+2208 ALRLQSPEKPPAT

-2227 PSDKPPTTLALRLQP
+2227 SSDKPPTTLALRLQP
-2242 SNKPPTTLALRLPP
+2242 SNKPPTTLALRLPS

-2275 TTLSL
+2275 ATLSL

-2285 NKPPTTLSLR
+2285 NKPSTTLSLR

-2306 SLCLQPSDRP
+2306 SLRLQPSDKP

-2329 PIVVALRSQQPDK
+2329 PIIVALRPQQPDK
-2342 PPTNAVLWPLDE
+2342 PPSNAVLWPLDE
-2354 SPSDSSQPHLPSKS
+2354 SSSDASQPQLPSKS
-2368 PPGTPQSSDESL
+2368 PPGSPQSPLDESL
-2380 VTAGDLQL
+2380 VTAADLQL
-2388 QLSDKP
+2388 QLADETP
-2394 PATAGVLGFSDK
+2394 DAPEVLELSDK
-2406 SLVGIRTQQPQL
+2406 SLIDSRAQQPEL
-2418 LDEFPT
+2418 LDEFPV
-2424 KCLHPQLSDRLLTTA
+2424 KCLPPPLSDRLLATV
-2439 GTLQSQAVDEPP
+2439 GMLQSQAEDEPP
-2451 VANQPQLLNK
+2451 EADQLQPLDDS
-2461 ASAQSPQ
+2461 SAQSPQ
-2468 PQSVE
+2468 PQAVQEASSSVVTQVPELEMASSPEVLWSISVE
-2473 KAPSSV
+2473 K
-2479 KPRVPASEEAP
+2479 VPDSP
-2490 GPGVLWPLPIEK
+2490 V
-2502 VASSSISR
+2502 SR
-2510 ILPTEKVP
+2510 ILPSEKAP
-2518 GSGVPRPLFP
+2518 GSAVPQSTPL
-2528 EKASFSGAVRL
+2528 EKASFSGAVRV
-2539 PAMEKAPSSGMPRP
+2539 PDTEKSPSSGSPHP
-2553 LPLEKAPASGMSR
+2553 LPPEKAADLGMPQ
-2566 ILPTEKAPSLGVL
+2566 ILPTEKAPSSGLPW
-2579 RPLPPEKAPGSRS
+2579 PLSPEKAPGSRS
-2592 PHILPVEKALGSGTL
+2592 PHVLPTEKGLSSGAL
-2607 RLPLVQKAL
+2607 RVPLTQKSL
-2616 APGVLRPLPPEKASG
+2616 SPGVLRPLPPEKAADSG
-2631 SGTLRVLTPEKTLGS
+2631 ALRVLPLEKALSS
-2646 GAARPQLL
+2646 GVSRPQLL
-2654 ERPLTLAAPWP
+2654 ERPLTLTAPWP

-2671 TVAVAPRP
+2671 APAVAPRP
-2679 QVLDKPPVA
+2679 QASDKPLAA

-2708 PKERGATAIEV
+2708 LKERGAPAMELS
-2719 NPQQKERT
+2719 PQQKERT
-2727 MLPGEQISWSAGK
+2727 MLAGEQISWSAGK
-2740 AATHVGQVPWP
+2740 VVTQVGQVPWP
-2751 TEKLQTHEQIHWP
+2751 TEKLQTHEQSHWSTT
-2764 AAKALTPAE
+2764 KTLTPAE
-2773 QSPRT
+2773 QPSRT
-2778 AEKLPEPTLQPGW
+2778 AEKLPEPTLQPSW
-2791 EVASAPAEQT
+2791 EVASAPSEQS
-2801 PWTSERLHA
+2801 PWTSERLCA
-2810 FEQTPRPAREAPVS
+2810 FEQTPRPAREAPVP
-2824 PEQTQWIVRNVQTID
+2824 PEQMQWLVTNVQTID
-2839 QISWLAGKVQTPR
+2839 QIAWLSGKAQTPR

-2858 EQNTALAHNQDSVCH
+2858 EQNTALAHNQDSVCR

>member
-38 PPAMQLAAAAAKPV
+38 PPAMQLAAAKPV

-77 YLGGAADGAEALPDP
+77 YLGGAAADGAEALPDP
-92 GSPPL
+92 GSPPPRL
-97 RAPAAQDPAGGADCP
+97 PAAQDPAAGADGP
-112 GLVADVPRGGLAF
+112 GPAADAPRGALAF

-131 GEEEEEEG
+131 GGEEAAAAEEEG
-139 AETPEEEEEEE
+139 TETPEEEEDD
-150 EEDDDDEEEEEDG
+150 DDDDEEEEE
-163 EEDAEEAEL
+163 EVAE
-172 AAAGSRERGGV
+172 AGSRERSRGHPGPQQGPASPPLPRLQP
-183 AEPSHGGAGR
+183 AEPVPTTVPDGG
-193 PAGLPGCRDA
+193 
-203 AARELPPPPCPQR
+203 
-216 APAAPPEPPGSPG
+216 
-229 ALGSA
+229 LG
-234 AEKPEPSATA
+234 EKPEPPAAAA

-311 SEKAWVAGK
+311 SEKTWVAGK

-335 ILRRRGKQ
+335 VLRRRGKQ

-365 QAEDVLL
+365 QAEDILL

-385 ELDSEKEAQL
+385 ELDSEKESQS
-395 EYYANGPGAERDRQ
+395 EYYANGPGGERDRQ

-421 RHPASEKGKLHI
+421 RHPVSEKGKLHI
-433 KPHMKKSSDSRKR
+433 KPHVKKSSDSRKR

-452 GTRGE
+452 GARGE

-464 EKTSESIVRNMI
+464 EKTPESIVRNTI

-484 ASHELRRIASSLT
+484 ASHELRRIANSLT
-497 ASSGRRENHLL
+497 ASSSTRENHLL
-508 SSFGERRFEKATLKP
+508 SSFGERSFEKTTLKP
-523 EYETRKTDTLKNTL
+523 DYEKRKSDALKNTL
-537 QGDLFSS
+537 PGDLFSS
-544 ASLER
+544 VSLER

-576 QTESDTSSSLSDDGN
+576 QTESDSSSSLSDGGN

-604 SSTLEVSDSS
+604 SSALEVSDSS
-614 DKMEKE
+614 DKVEKE

-640 RRARKKSHRDRKSL
+640 RRARKKSYRDRKPL
-654 GGSVAS
+654 GRSVTSGLDAG
-660 RLNAEFADGELEGG
+660 FADGELEVGF
-674 SPDAEMSLMAL
+674 SDAEMSLTAL
-685 ECSSDMRNDNLSL
+685 ECSSDVRNYNLSL
-698 VNKHTTPQSV
+698 ANKHTTPRSV
-708 SKDSSWAAV
+708 SKDSSWPAV
-717 PNQAILKP
+717 ANQAILKP

-735 IKCKHKEKV
+735 IKCKHKEKI
-744 AGLEP
+744 AGLET
-749 SLAEEERSVNCC
+749 SLAEEDGGVNRC
-761 SPDTKGFSGLHRDSL
+761 SSDTKGFSGLQRDSL
-776 PKSGKVDGQK
+776 QRSGKVDGQK
-786 LLNNMHEKA
+786 LLNNMREKP

-816 SYRSIN
+816 SYRSMN
-822 DDASDSGTPKATVPL
+822 DDASDSGAPKATVPL
-837 LFSSTSGH
+837 LFSSASGH
-845 SRLPI
+845 GRLPI

-874 QLMATQNMVPY
+874 QLMTGQNILPF

-901 LKSLAVVGPP
+901 LKSLSIVGPA

-926 PNSNISNS
+926 TNLAISNS
-934 SFSRNPTTK
+934 SFSCNPPTK
-943 LTGIGTSKREPMNT
+943 LTGIGTSKREPTST
-957 AVSGTNGTNCV
+957 AVSGTNGTNCM

-977 QPSKLGN
+977 QSSKLGD

-992 LKPGGQ
+992 LKPGG
-998 SKLLSRLSR
+998 
-1007 DSGEHAFRVRGL
+1007 
-1019 VTSPLGNE
+1019 P
-1027 AEDTARKESVD
+1027 
-1038 LTEHSTDE
+1038 
-1046 DSACLS
+1046 
-1052 DDNLDRIGRRPE
+1052 I
-1064 PGRNI
+1064 
-1069 ESCISAENGESPDL
+1069 
-1083 DSEAN
+1083 
-1088 SESSLGDESNDMNH
+1088 
-1102 VAPKKR
+1102 
-1108 WQRFNQSSARSNKH
+1108 
-1122 ISRSREQGNLESA
+1122 
-1135 FGLNSRGF
+1135 
-1143 LLKGKEC
+1143 
-1150 LGRRHSSHS
+1150 
-1159 KVLEGDL
+1159 
-1166 TDQDYENHLD
+1166 
-1176 LVEKRL
+1176 
-1182 NVCGKPNNSVMDSET
+1182 
-1197 ELGNFAPQ
+1197 
-1205 SEFSAQVHS
+1205 HS

-1241 KSKKSQEQ
+1241 KSKKGQEQ
-1249 LQKVNSVVKSELE
+1249 LQKVNSVVRSEFE
-1262 GGLPALCSPGN
+1262 GGLPAQCSPDRDN
-1273 DAQRGQSPLV
+1273 QRGPSPLV
-1283 STPSSTKESPPIL
+1283 STPSSTKECPPIL
-1296 EAECSLS
+1296 EAECSSS

-1312 TDQLLEEHSDL
+1312 NDQLLEGPSDF

-1336 SASPEAEER
+1336 SASPDAEER
-1345 FLKTG
+1345 FLKSG

-1376 KKEEWTP
+1376 KKEWTP

-1397 LYSPAHF
+1397 LYSPAH
-1404 LDLGEAPEKLLEKQ
+1404 LSDLGEASEKLLEKQ
-1418 RKRKRQRHPSVA
+1418 RKRKRQRHPSAA

-1439 EGLGEAPHSE
+1439 EGLGETPHSE

-1548 SGEDVKRCLLPLC
+1548 CGEDVKRCLLPLC

-1566 EECIQKYPPTVMQ
+1566 EACIQKYPPTVMQ

-1597 PANISASKGRLM
+1597 PANVSASKGRLM

-1747 FFGSNDYLWTHQA
+1747 FFGSKDYLWTHQA

-1986 DTRVGLFALVNIKA
+1986 DTRVGLFAIVNIKA

-2107 ECPWHQCDLCGK
+2107 ECPWHQCDMCGK

-2176 ALANGD
+2176 ALANGE
-2182 DTQPPEQPSADTDL
+2182 DTQPPEQPPADTDL
-2196 SVQSLERLPQSV
+2196 SVQPLDSLPQSV
-2208 AFRLQTSDKPPAT
+2208 ALRLQSPEKPPAT

-2306 SLCLQPSDRP
+2306 SLRLQPSDRP

-2329 PIVVALRSQQPDK
+2329 PIIVALRPQQPDK
-2342 PPTNAVLWPLDE
+2342 PPSNAVLWPLDE
-2354 SPSDSSQPHLPSKS
+2354 SSSDASQPHLPSKS

-2380 VTAGDLQL
+2380 VTADALQL
-2388 QLSDKP
+2388 QLSDEP
-2394 PATAGVLGFSDK
+2394 PDAPGVLGLLDK
-2406 SLVGIRTQQPQL
+2406 SLIDTRTQQPEL

-2424 KCLHPQLSDRLLTTA
+2424 KRLHPQLSDRLLSTA
-2439 GTLQSQAVDEPP
+2439 GTLRSQLVDEPP
-2451 VANQPQLLNK
+2451 AADQLQPLDK

-2468 PQSVE
+2468 PQPVE
-2473 KAPSSV
+2473 KAPSYV
-2479 KPRVPASEEAP
+2479 VPQVPASEMAA
-2490 GPGVLWPLPIEK
+2490 GPGVLWPL
-2502 VASSSISR
+2502 SI
-2510 ILPTEKVP
+2510 EKVP
-2518 GSGVPRPLFP
+2518 GSPVSRILPMEKAPGSAVPRPPPP
-2528 EKASFSGAVRL
+2528 EKASFSGAGRV
-2539 PAMEKAPSSGMPRP
+2539 PATEKAPSFGAPRP
-2553 LPLEKAPASGMSR
+2553 LPLEKAPALGMPR
-2566 ILPTEKAPSLGVL
+2566 ILPTEKAPSLGVS

-2592 PHILPVEKALGSGTL
+2592 PHILPMEKALGSGAL
-2607 RLPLVQKAL
+2607 RIPLTQKAL
-2616 APGVLRPLPPEKASG
+2616 TPGVLRPLPLEKAADSGALRVLPPEKA
-2631 SGTLRVLTPEKTLGS
+2631 LGS
-2646 GAARPQLL
+2646 GVARSQLL
-2654 ERPLTLAAPWP
+2654 ERPLTLTAPWP
-2665 QASDKL
+2665 QTSDKL
-2671 TVAVAPRP
+2671 AAAVAPRP
-2679 QVLDKPPVA
+2679 QALDKPPAA

-2708 PKERGATAIEV
+2708 PKERGAPAMELS
-2719 NPQQKERT
+2719 PQQKERT
-2727 MLPGEQISWSAGK
+2727 MLAGEQISWSAGK
-2740 AATHVGQVPWP
+2740 VVTHVGQVPWP
-2751 TEKLQTHEQIHWP
+2751 MEKLQTHEQTHWP
-2764 AAKALTPAE
+2764 TAKALAPAE

-2791 EVASAPAEQT
+2791 DVASAPAEQI
-2801 PWTSERLHA
+2801 PWTSERLRA
-2810 FEQTPRPAREAPVS
+2810 FEQTPRPAREAPVP
-2824 PEQTQWIVRNVQTID
+2824 PEQMQWLVTNIQTID
-2839 QISWLAGKVQTPR
+2839 QISWLSGKAQTPR

-2858 EQNTALAHNQDSVCH
+2858 EQNTALARNQDSVCR

>member
-1 MEQACEVSRRSCL
+1 FSDFLCSG
-14 VPFGTSLAA
+14 F
-23 AEAKGGPFGEGRGPE
+23 
-38 PPAMQLAAAAAKPV
+38 
-52 YGQDPSSCYIP
+52 
-63 LRRLQDLASMINAE
+63 
-77 YLGGAADGAEALPDP
+77 
-92 GSPPL
+92 SP
-97 RAPAAQDPAGGADCP
+97 
-112 GLVADVPRGGLAF
+112 
-125 PLLLRD
+125 
-131 GEEEEEEG
+131 
-139 AETPEEEEEEE
+139 
-150 EEDDDDEEEEEDG
+150 
-163 EEDAEEAEL
+163 
-172 AAAGSRERGGV
+172 
-183 AEPSHGGAGR
+183 
-193 PAGLPGCRDA
+193 
-203 AARELPPPPCPQR
+203 
-216 APAAPPEPPGSPG
+216 
-229 ALGSA
+229 
-234 AEKPEPSATA
+234 K
-244 ALQLIRAKKKPTPV
+244 IRAKKKPTPV

-311 SEKAWVAGK
+311 SEKTWVAGK

-335 ILRRRGKQ
+335 VLRRRGKQ

-365 QAEDVLL
+365 QAEDILL
-372 GGPEDQKCSQNSS
+372 GGPEDQKCSQNSI
-385 ELDSEKEAQL
+385 ELDNEKEVQL

-409 LNGCFKSLAFDS
+409 LNGCFKSLSFDS
-421 RHPASEKGKLHI
+421 RHLASEKGKLHI
-433 KPHMKKSSDSRKR
+433 KPHVKKSSDSRKR

-452 GTRGE
+452 GARGE

-464 EKTSESIVRNMI
+464 EKMPESIVRNMI

-484 ASHELRRIASSLT
+484 ASHELRRIANSLT
-497 ASSGRRENHLL
+497 ASSSTRENHLL
-508 SSFGERRFEKATLKP
+508 SSFGERRFEKTTLKP
-523 EYETRKTDTLKNTL
+523 AYENRKSGALKNML

-576 QTESDTSSSLSDDGN
+576 QTESDSSSSLSDGGN

-604 SSTLEVSDSS
+604 SSALEVSDSS
-614 DKMEKE
+614 DKAEKE

-640 RRARKKSHRDRKSL
+640 RRARKKSYRDRKPL
-654 GGSVAS
+654 GGSVTS
-660 RLNAEFADGELEGG
+660 RLDAEFVDGELEVGF
-674 SPDAEMSLMAL
+674 SDAEMSLTAL
-685 ECSSDMRNDNLSL
+685 ERSSDVRNDNLSL

-708 SKDSSWAAV
+708 SKDSSWPAV
-717 PNQAILKP
+717 ANQAILKP
-725 KSMKLPRIRS
+725 KSMKLSRIRS

-749 SLAEEERSVNCC
+749 SLAEEEGGMNRC
-761 SPDTKGFSGLHRDSL
+761 SSDTKGFSGLQRDSL
-776 PKSGKVDGQK
+776 QRSGKVDGQK
-786 LLNNMHEKA
+786 LLNNMHEKP

-816 SYRSIN
+816 SYRSMN

-837 LFSSTSGH
+837 LFSSASGH
-845 SRLPI
+845 GRLPI

-874 QLMATQNMVPY
+874 QLMTGQNIVPF

-901 LKSLAVVGPP
+901 LKSLSIVGPP

-926 PNSNISNS
+926 PNSAISNS
-934 SFSRNPTTK
+934 SFSRNLPTK
-943 LTGIGTSKREPMNT
+943 LTGIGTSKREPAST
-957 AVSGTNGTNCV
+957 AVSGTNGTNCM

-977 QPSKLGN
+977 QSSKLGD

-992 LKPGGQ
+992 LKPGGP
-998 SKLLSRLSR
+998 SKLLSRLSK
-1007 DSGEHAFRVRGL
+1007 DSGEHAFCVHGS

-1027 AEDTARKESVD
+1027 AEDTGRKESVD

-1064 PGRNI
+1064 AGRNI
-1069 ESCISAENGESPDL
+1069 ESCTSAETGESPDL

-1088 SESSLGDESNDMNH
+1088 SESSLGDESNDVNH

-1143 LLKGKEC
+1143 SLKGNEC
-1150 LGRRHSSHS
+1150 LGRRHSPHS

-1176 LVEKRL
+1176 LVEKHL

-1241 KSKKSQEQ
+1241 KSKKGQEQ
-1249 LQKVNSVVKSELE
+1249 LQKVNSVVRSEFE
-1262 GGLPALCSPGN
+1262 GGLPAQCSP
-1273 DAQRGQSPLV
+1273 DRDTQRGQSPLV

-1296 EAECSLS
+1296 EAECSFS

-1312 TDQLLEEHSDL
+1312 TDQLLEGPSDF

-1336 SASPEAEER
+1336 SASPDAEER
-1345 FLKTG
+1345 FLKSGKWENFIAG

-1404 LDLGEAPEKLLEKQ
+1404 SDLGEASEKLLEKQ
-1418 RKRKRQRHPSVA
+1418 RKRKRQRHPSAA

-1439 EGLGEAPHSE
+1439 EGLGETPHSE

-1548 SGEDVKRCLLPLC
+1548 CGEDVKRCLLPLC

-1566 EECIQKYPPTVMQ
+1566 EACIQKYPPTVMQ

-1597 PANISASKGRLM
+1597 PANVSASKGRLM

-1747 FFGSNDYLWTHQA
+1747 FFGSKDYLWTHQA

-1986 DTRVGLFALVNIKA
+1986 DTRVGLFAIVNIKA

-2107 ECPWHQCDLCGK
+2107 ECPWHQCDMCGK

-2176 ALANGD
+2176 ALANGE
-2182 DTQPPEQPSADTDL
+2182 DTQPPEQPPADTDL
-2196 SVQSLERLPQSV
+2196 SVQPLDSLPQSV
-2208 AFRLQTSDKPPAT
+2208 ALRLQSPEKPPAT

-2306 SLCLQPSDRP
+2306 SLRLQPSDRP
-2316 QAALSLRLQSEKQ
+2316 QAAL
-2329 PIVVALRSQQPDK
+2329 
-2342 PPTNAVLWPLDE
+2342 
-2354 SPSDSSQPHLPSKS
+2354 
-2368 PPGTPQSSDESL
+2368 
-2380 VTAGDLQL
+2380 
-2388 QLSDKP
+2388 
-2394 PATAGVLGFSDK
+2394 
-2406 SLVGIRTQQPQL
+2406 L
-2418 LDEFPT
+2418 LA
-2424 KCLHPQLSDRLLTTA
+2424 TA
-2439 GTLQSQAVDEPP
+2439 GTLQSQPVDEPP
-2451 VANQPQLLNK
+2451 AANQLQLVDK
-2461 ASAQSPQ
+2461 ASAQSSQ

-2479 KPRVPASEEAP
+2479 VPQVPALE
-2490 GPGVLWPLPIEK
+2490 
-2502 VASSSISR
+2502 
-2510 ILPTEKVP
+2510 
-2518 GSGVPRPLFP
+2518 
-2528 EKASFSGAVRL
+2528 
-2539 PAMEKAPSSGMPRP
+2539 MAPS
-2553 LPLEKAPASGMSR
+2553 
-2566 ILPTEKAPSLGVL
+2566 
-2579 RPLPPEKAPGSRS
+2579 PG
-2592 PHILPVEKALGSGTL
+2592 
-2607 RLPLVQKAL
+2607 
-2616 APGVLRPLPPEKASG
+2616 
-2631 SGTLRVLTPEKTLGS
+2631 
-2646 GAARPQLL
+2646 
-2654 ERPLTLAAPWP
+2654 RPLTLTAPWP
-2665 QASDKL
+2665 QALDKL
-2671 TVAVAPRP
+2671 AAAVAPRP
-2679 QVLDKPPVA
+2679 QALDKPPAA

-2708 PKERGATAIEV
+2708 PKERGA
-2719 NPQQKERT
+2719 
-2727 MLPGEQISWSAGK
+2727 
-2740 AATHVGQVPWP
+2740 
-2751 TEKLQTHEQIHWP
+2751 P
-2764 AAKALTPAE
+2764 AVELK
-2773 QSPRT
+2773 
-2778 AEKLPEPTLQPGW
+2778 PTLQPGW
-2791 EVASAPAEQT
+2791 EVASAPTEQT
-2801 PWTSERLHA
+2801 PWTSERLRA
-2810 FEQTPRPAREAPVS
+2810 FEQTPRPA
-2824 PEQTQWIVRNVQTID
+2824 
-2839 QISWLAGKVQTPR
+2839 
-2852 GQDPLP
+2852 
-2858 EQNTALAHNQDSVCH
+2858 
-2873 ELADSEPK
+2873 

>member
-1 MEQACEVSRRSCL
+1 
-14 VPFGTSLAA
+14 
-23 AEAKGGPFGEGRGPE
+23 K
-38 PPAMQLAAAAAKPV
+38 
-52 YGQDPSSCYIP
+52 
-63 LRRLQDLASMINAE
+63 
-77 YLGGAADGAEALPDP
+77 
-92 GSPPL
+92 
-97 RAPAAQDPAGGADCP
+97 
-112 GLVADVPRGGLAF
+112 
-125 PLLLRD
+125 
-131 GEEEEEEG
+131 
-139 AETPEEEEEEE
+139 
-150 EEDDDDEEEEEDG
+150 
-163 EEDAEEAEL
+163 
-172 AAAGSRERGGV
+172 
-183 AEPSHGGAGR
+183 
-193 PAGLPGCRDA
+193 
-203 AARELPPPPCPQR
+203 
-216 APAAPPEPPGSPG
+216 
-229 ALGSA
+229 
-234 AEKPEPSATA
+234 
-244 ALQLIRAKKKPTPV
+244 IRAKKKPTPV

-311 SEKAWVAGK
+311 SEKTWVAGK

-335 ILRRRGKQ
+335 VLRRRGKQ

-365 QAEDVLL
+365 QAEDILL

-385 ELDSEKEAQL
+385 ELDSEKEVQS

-421 RHPASEKGKLHI
+421 RHLASEKGKLHI
-433 KPHMKKSSDSRKR
+433 KPHVKKSSDSRKR

-452 GTRGE
+452 GARGE

-464 EKTSESIVRNMI
+464 GKTPESIVRNMI

-484 ASHELRRIASSLT
+484 ASHELRRIAKSLT
-497 ASSGRRENHLL
+497 ASSSTRENHLL
-508 SSFGERRFEKATLKP
+508 SSFGERRFEKTPLKSD
-523 EYETRKTDTLKNTL
+523 YENRKSDALKNTL

-568 SDTGIEKK
+568 SDAGIEKK
-576 QTESDTSSSLSDDGN
+576 QTESDSSSSLSDGGN

-604 SSTLEVSDSS
+604 SSALEVSDSS
-614 DKMEKE
+614 DKVEKE
-620 FPMTSSGNIKLSMY
+620 FPMTSSGNIRLSMY

-640 RRARKKSHRDRKSL
+640 RRARKKSYRDRKLL
-654 GGSVAS
+654 GGSVTS
-660 RLNAEFADGELEGG
+660 RLDAEFADEELEVGF
-674 SPDAEMSLMAL
+674 SDAEMSLTAL
-685 ECSSDMRNDNLSL
+685 ECSSDVRNDNLSIA
-698 VNKHTTPQSV
+698 NKHTTPQRV
-708 SKDSSWAAV
+708 SKDISWPAV
-717 PNQAILKP
+717 ANQAILKP

-749 SLAEEERSVNCC
+749 SLAEEESGVNRC
-761 SPDTKGFSGLHRDSL
+761 SSDTKGFSGLQRDSL
-776 PKSGKVDGQK
+776 QRSGKVDGQK
-786 LLNNMHEKA
+786 LLNNMHEKP

-816 SYRSIN
+816 SYRSMN

-837 LFSSTSGH
+837 LFSSASG
-845 SRLPI
+845 RLPI

-874 QLMATQNMVPY
+874 QLMTGQNIVPF
-885 RNTSTADGSG
+885 RNTSTTDGSG

-901 LKSLAVVGPP
+901 LKSLSIVGPP

-926 PNSNISNS
+926 PNSTISNS
-934 SFSRNPTTK
+934 SFSRNPSTK
-943 LTGIGTSKREPMNT
+943 LTGIGTSKREPAST

-968 SKRNCSKSK
+968 PKRNCSKSK
-977 QPSKLGN
+977 QSSKLGD

-992 LKPGGQ
+992 LKPGGP

-1007 DSGEHAFRVRGL
+1007 DSGEHAFRVHGS

-1027 AEDTARKESVD
+1027 AEDTERKESVD

-1064 PGRNI
+1064 AGRNI
-1069 ESCISAENGESPDL
+1069 ESCTSAENGESPDL

-1088 SESSLGDESNDMNH
+1088 SESSLGDESNDINH

-1122 ISRSREQGNLESA
+1122 ISRSREQRNLESA

-1143 LLKGKEC
+1143 SLKGNEC
-1150 LGRRHSSHS
+1150 LGRRHSPHS

-1166 TDQDYENHLD
+1166 TDQDCENHLD
-1176 LVEKRL
+1176 LVEKHL

-1241 KSKKSQEQ
+1241 KSKKGQEQ
-1249 LQKVNSVVKSELE
+1249 LQKVNSVVRSEFE
-1262 GGLPALCSPGN
+1262 GGLPAQCSPDRN
-1273 DAQRGQSPLV
+1273 TQRGQSPLV

-1296 EAECSLS
+1296 EAECSFS
-1303 ELGSHSTDP
+1303 ELGSHP
-1312 TDQLLEEHSDL
+1312 TDQILEGPSDF

-1336 SASPEAEER
+1336 SASPDAEER
-1345 FLKTG
+1345 FLKSGNLIAG

-1376 KKEEWTP
+1376 KKEWTP

-1404 LDLGEAPEKLLEKQ
+1404 SDLGEASEKLLEKQ
-1418 RKRKRQRHPSVA
+1418 RKRKRQRHPSAA

-1439 EGLGEAPHSE
+1439 EGLGETPHSE
-1449 GETSVHGT
+1449 GETSLHGT

-1548 SGEDVKRCLLPLC
+1548 CGEDVKRCLLPLC

-1566 EECIQKYPPTVMQ
+1566 EACIQKYPPTVTQ

-1747 FFGSNDYLWTHQA
+1747 FFGSKDYLWTHQA

-1986 DTRVGLFALVNIKA
+1986 DTRVGLFAIVNIKA

-2035 KSQPSLTEEK
+2035 KSQPNLTEEK

-2107 ECPWHQCDLCGK
+2107 ECPWHQCDMCGK

-2176 ALANGD
+2176 ALANGE
-2182 DTQPPEQPSADTDL
+2182 DTQPPEQPPADTDL
-2196 SVQSLERLPQSV
+2196 SVQPLDSLPQSV
-2208 AFRLQTSDKPPAT
+2208 ALRLQSPEKPPAT

-2316 QAALSLRLQSEKQ
+2316 QAALLL
-2329 PIVVALRSQQPDK
+2329 
-2342 PPTNAVLWPLDE
+2342 
-2354 SPSDSSQPHLPSKS
+2354 
-2368 PPGTPQSSDESL
+2368 
-2380 VTAGDLQL
+2380 
-2388 QLSDKP
+2388 
-2394 PATAGVLGFSDK
+2394 ATV
-2406 SLVGIRTQQPQL
+2406 
-2418 LDEFPT
+2418 
-2424 KCLHPQLSDRLLTTA
+2424 
-2439 GTLQSQAVDEPP
+2439 GTLQSQPVDKPP
-2451 VANQPQLLNK
+2451 VSDQLQPLDK

-2479 KPRVPASEEAP
+2479 VPQVPASEMASRP
-2490 GPGVLWPLPIEK
+2490 G
-2502 VASSSISR
+2502 
-2510 ILPTEKVP
+2510 
-2518 GSGVPRPLFP
+2518 
-2528 EKASFSGAVRL
+2528 
-2539 PAMEKAPSSGMPRP
+2539 
-2553 LPLEKAPASGMSR
+2553 
-2566 ILPTEKAPSLGVL
+2566 
-2579 RPLPPEKAPGSRS
+2579 
-2592 PHILPVEKALGSGTL
+2592 
-2607 RLPLVQKAL
+2607 
-2616 APGVLRPLPPEKASG
+2616 
-2631 SGTLRVLTPEKTLGS
+2631 
-2646 GAARPQLL
+2646 
-2654 ERPLTLAAPWP
+2654 RPLTLTALWP

-2671 TVAVAPRP
+2671 AAAVAPRP
-2679 QVLDKPPVA
+2679 QALEKPPAA

-2708 PKERGATAIEV
+2708 PKERGA
-2719 NPQQKERT
+2719 
-2727 MLPGEQISWSAGK
+2727 
-2740 AATHVGQVPWP
+2740 
-2751 TEKLQTHEQIHWP
+2751 P
-2764 AAKALTPAE
+2764 AVELK
-2773 QSPRT
+2773 
-2778 AEKLPEPTLQPGW
+2778 PTLQPGW

-2801 PWTSERLHA
+2801 PWTSERLRA
-2810 FEQTPRPAREAPVS
+2810 FEQTPRPA
-2824 PEQTQWIVRNVQTID
+2824 
-2839 QISWLAGKVQTPR
+2839 
-2852 GQDPLP
+2852 
-2858 EQNTALAHNQDSVCH
+2858 
-2873 ELADSEPK
+2873 

>member
-1 MEQACEVSRRSCL
+1 FSDFLCSG
-14 VPFGTSLAA
+14 F
-23 AEAKGGPFGEGRGPE
+23 
-38 PPAMQLAAAAAKPV
+38 
-52 YGQDPSSCYIP
+52 
-63 LRRLQDLASMINAE
+63 
-77 YLGGAADGAEALPDP
+77 
-92 GSPPL
+92 SPKI
-97 RAPAAQDPAGGADCP
+97 Q
-112 GLVADVPRGGLAF
+112 
-125 PLLLRD
+125 
-131 GEEEEEEG
+131 
-139 AETPEEEEEEE
+139 
-150 EEDDDDEEEEEDG
+150 
-163 EEDAEEAEL
+163 
-172 AAAGSRERGGV
+172 
-183 AEPSHGGAGR
+183 
-193 PAGLPGCRDA
+193 
-203 AARELPPPPCPQR
+203 
-216 APAAPPEPPGSPG
+216 
-229 ALGSA
+229 
-234 AEKPEPSATA
+234 
-244 ALQLIRAKKKPTPV
+244 AKKKPTPV

-311 SEKAWVAGK
+311 SEKTWVAGK

-335 ILRRRGKQ
+335 VLWRRGSQ
-343 KEKGYKHK
+343 KEKSYKHK

-365 QAEDVLL
+365 QAEDILL
-372 GGPEDQKCSQNSS
+372 GGPEDQKCSQNFS
-385 ELDSEKEAQL
+385 ELGSEKKVQS

-421 RHPASEKGKLHI
+421 RHPASEKGRLHI
-433 KPHMKKSSDSRKR
+433 KPHVKKSSDSRKR
-446 TRVKKS
+446 TRVKKR
-452 GTRGE
+452 GARGE
-457 ASRGEIK
+457 ASRGEIR
-464 EKTSESIVRNMI
+464 EKTPEGIVRNMI

-484 ASHELRRIASSLT
+484 ASHELRRIANSITGSSST
-497 ASSGRRENHLL
+497 RENHLL
-508 SSFGERRFEKATLKP
+508 SSFGERRFEKTPLKP
-523 EYETRKTDTLKNTL
+523 DYENRKSVALKNTL
-537 QGDLFSS
+537 QADLFSS

-568 SDTGIEKK
+568 SDAGIEKK
-576 QTESDTSSSLSDDGN
+576 QTELDSSSSLSDGGN

-604 SSTLEVSDSS
+604 SSALEVSDSS

-640 RRARKKSHRDRKSL
+640 RRARKKSYRYRKPL
-654 GGSVAS
+654 GGSVTS
-660 RLNAEFADGELEGG
+660 RLDGGFADRALEVGF
-674 SPDAEMSLMAL
+674 SDAEMSLTAL
-685 ECSSDMRNDNLSL
+685 QCSSDVRNDNLGL
-698 VNKHTTPQSV
+698 ANKHTTSQSV
-708 SKDSSWAAV
+708 SKDSSWPAV
-717 PNQAILKP
+717 TNQTILKP

-744 AGLEP
+744 AGFGP
-749 SLAEEERSVNCC
+749 SLAEKEGEVNRCA
-761 SPDTKGFSGLHRDSL
+761 SDTKGFSGLQRDSL
-776 PKSGKVDGQK
+776 QRSGKVDGQK
-786 LLNNMHEKA
+786 LLNNTHEKP

-816 SYRSIN
+816 SYRPMN
-822 DDASDSGTPKATVPL
+822 DDAGDSATPKATVPL
-837 LFSSTSGH
+837 LFSSASGH
-845 SRLPI
+845 GRLPI

-874 QLMATQNMVPY
+874 QLMTGQNIVPL
-885 RNTSTADGSG
+885 RNTNTTDGSG

-901 LKSLAVVGPP
+901 LKSLSIVGPP
-911 YKIEKNGDCVQETVN
+911 CKIEKNGECVQETVN
-926 PNSNISNS
+926 PNSTISNS
-934 SFSRNPTTK
+934 SLSRNPPTK
-943 LTGIGTSKREPMNT
+943 LAGIGTGKREP
-957 AVSGTNGTNCV
+957 ASAAISGTNGTNCV
-968 SKRNCSKSK
+968 PKRNCSKSK
-977 QPSKLGN
+977 QSSKLGD

-992 LKPGGQ
+992 LKPGGP
-998 SKLLSRLSR
+998 SKLQSRLSR
-1007 DSGEHAFRVRGL
+1007 DSRERAFRVHGS
-1019 VTSPLGNE
+1019 VISPLGNE
-1027 AEDTARKESVD
+1027 AEDTESKVCVD

-1052 DDNLDRIGRRPE
+1052 DDNLDHIGRRPE
-1064 PGRNI
+1064 AGRNI
-1069 ESCISAENGESPDL
+1069 ESCTSAENGESPDL

-1088 SESSLGDESNDMNH
+1088 SEGSLGDESNDLNH

-1122 ISRSREQGNLESA
+1122 ISRSREQGNKESA

-1143 LLKGKEC
+1143 LRKGNEC
-1150 LGRRHSSHS
+1150 LGRRHSPHS

-1166 TDQDYENHLD
+1166 TDKDYKNHVD

-1182 NVCGKPNNSVMDSET
+1182 NVCSKPNNSVMDSET

-1241 KSKKSQEQ
+1241 KSKKAQEQ
-1249 LQKVNSVVKSELE
+1249 LPKVNSVARSEFG
-1262 GGLPALCSPGN
+1262 GGLPAQGSP
-1273 DAQRGQSPLV
+1273 DRGTRQKPSPLV
-1283 STPSSTKESPPIL
+1283 STPSSTKESPPVL
-1296 EAECSLS
+1296 EAECSFL
-1303 ELGSHSTDP
+1303 ELGSRSTDP
-1312 TDQLLEEHSDL
+1312 TDQLLEGPADF

-1336 SASPEAEER
+1336 AASPDAEEK
-1345 FLKTG
+1345 FLKSGKQESFIAG

-1376 KKEEWTP
+1376 KKEEWTR

-1397 LYSPAHF
+1397 LYSPARF
-1404 LDLGEAPEKLLEKQ
+1404 SDLGEASEKLLEKQ
-1418 RKRKRQRHPSVA
+1418 RKRKRQRHTSAAV
-1430 MHSKKERNE
+1430 HSKKERNE
-1439 EGLGEAPHSE
+1439 GLGETLNSE

-1457 AASPKEG
+1457 AASPKEA
-1464 NEEGSENDHGVP
+1464 NEERSENDHGVP
-1476 SSKKMQGER
+1476 SSKRIQGER

-1548 SGEDVKRCLLPLC
+1548 CGEDVKRCLLPLC

-1566 EECIQKYPPTVMQ
+1566 EACIQKYPPTVMQ

-1747 FFGSNDYLWTHQA
+1747 FFGSKDYLWTHQA

-1986 DTRVGLFALVNIKA
+1986 DTRVGLFAIVNIKA

-2035 KSQPSLTEEK
+2035 KSQPTITEEK

-2107 ECPWHQCDLCGK
+2107 ECPWHQCDMCGK
-2119 EAASFCEMCPR
+2119 EAASFCEMCPK

-2169 EYVPPIG
+2169 EYAPPIE
-2176 ALANGD
+2176 ALAND
-2182 DTQPPEQPSADTDL
+2182 EDTQPPEQPPADTDL
-2196 SVQSLERLPQSV
+2196 SVEPLETLPQSV
-2208 AFRLQTSDKPPAT
+2208 ALRLQSPEKPPT
-2221 LALRLP
+2221 TVALRLP
-2227 PSDKPPTTLALRLQP
+2227 PSDKPPTTLALRLEP

-2285 NKPPTTLSLR
+2285 SKPPTTLSLR

-2306 SLCLQPSDRP
+2306 SLRLQPSDKP
-2316 QAALSLRLQSEKQ
+2316 QAAL
-2329 PIVVALRSQQPDK
+2329 
-2342 PPTNAVLWPLDE
+2342 
-2354 SPSDSSQPHLPSKS
+2354 
-2368 PPGTPQSSDESL
+2368 
-2380 VTAGDLQL
+2380 
-2388 QLSDKP
+2388 
-2394 PATAGVLGFSDK
+2394 
-2406 SLVGIRTQQPQL
+2406 L
-2418 LDEFPT
+2418 LA
-2424 KCLHPQLSDRLLTTA
+2424 TA
-2439 GTLQSQAVDEPP
+2439 GTLQAQLVDEPP
-2451 VANQPQLLNK
+2451 ADNRPQPSDK
-2461 ASAQSPQ
+2461 ASVQSPQ
-2468 PQSVE
+2468 LQSVE

-2479 KPRVPASEEAP
+2479 VPQVPASEMAP
-2490 GPGVLWPLPIEK
+2490 GPG
-2502 VASSSISR
+2502 
-2510 ILPTEKVP
+2510 
-2518 GSGVPRPLFP
+2518 
-2528 EKASFSGAVRL
+2528 
-2539 PAMEKAPSSGMPRP
+2539 
-2553 LPLEKAPASGMSR
+2553 
-2566 ILPTEKAPSLGVL
+2566 
-2579 RPLPPEKAPGSRS
+2579 
-2592 PHILPVEKALGSGTL
+2592 
-2607 RLPLVQKAL
+2607 
-2616 APGVLRPLPPEKASG
+2616 
-2631 SGTLRVLTPEKTLGS
+2631 
-2646 GAARPQLL
+2646 
-2654 ERPLTLAAPWP
+2654 RPLTVTAPWP

-2671 TVAVAPRP
+2671 SAAITPRP
-2679 QVLDKPPVA
+2679 QALEKPPA
-2688 SAPRLLL
+2688 ALAPRLLL

-2708 PKERGATAIEV
+2708 PKEKG
-2719 NPQQKERT
+2719 
-2727 MLPGEQISWSAGK
+2727 
-2740 AATHVGQVPWP
+2740 
-2751 TEKLQTHEQIHWP
+2751 
-2764 AAKALTPAE
+2764 ALTME
-2773 QSPRT
+2773 L
-2778 AEKLPEPTLQPGW
+2778 KPTLQPSW
-2791 EVASAPAEQT
+2791 EVASVPTEQT
-2801 PWTSERLHA
+2801 PWTSERLRT
-2810 FEQTPRPAREAPVS
+2810 FEQTPRPA
-2824 PEQTQWIVRNVQTID
+2824 
-2839 QISWLAGKVQTPR
+2839 
-2852 GQDPLP
+2852 
-2858 EQNTALAHNQDSVCH
+2858 
-2873 ELADSEPK
+2873 

>member
-23 AEAKGGPFGEGRGPE
+23 AEPKGGPFGEARGPE
-38 PPAMQLAAAAAKPV
+38 PPAMQLAAAKPV

-92 GSPPL
+92 GSPSP
-97 RAPAAQDPAGGADCP
+97 RGPGDPPGGADGP
-112 GLVADVPRGGLAF
+112 GPAADGAPPAF
-125 PLLLRD
+125 PLLLPD
-131 GEEEEEEG
+131 GEDEEEEDEEEEEEEEEGEEG
-139 AETPEEEEEEE
+139 AETPEEEDEEEE
-150 EEDDDDEEEEEDG
+150 DDDEEEEED
-163 EEDAEEAEL
+163 EDEEAAGGARER
-172 AAAGSRERGGV
+172 AAAEQSR
-183 AEPSHGGAGR
+183 AG
-193 PAGLPGCRDA
+193 
-203 AARELPPPPCPQR
+203 PQR
-216 APAAPPEPPGSPG
+216 GPGSPEPPPR
-229 ALGSA
+229 LQR
-234 AEKPEPSATA
+234 AELPLLDGGGDKPEPSATA

-365 QAEDVLL
+365 QAEDILL

-385 ELDSEKEAQL
+385 ELDSEKEVQS
-395 EYYANGPGAERDRQ
+395 EYYANGPGAEKDRQ

-421 RHPASEKGKLHI
+421 RHSASEKGKLHI
-433 KPHMKKSSDSRKR
+433 KPHVKKSSDSRKR
-446 TRVKKS
+446 TRVKKNS
-452 GTRGE
+452 MRGE
-457 ASRGEIK
+457 ASKGEIK
-464 EKTSESIVRNMI
+464 EKMPESIVKNMM

-484 ASHELRRIASSLT
+484 ASHELRRIANSLT
-497 ASSGRRENHLL
+497 ASNSARENHLL
-508 SSFGERRFEKATLKP
+508 SSFGERHFEKMTLKP
-523 EYETRKTDTLKNTL
+523 DYENCKSGALKNTL

-568 SDTGIEKK
+568 SEAGIEKK
-576 QTESDTSSSLSDDGN
+576 QTESDSSSSLSDGGN

-634 LSQKSN
+634 FSQKSN
-640 RRARKKSHRDRKSL
+640 RRARKKSYRDRKPL
-654 GGSVAS
+654 GGSATS
-660 RLNAEFADGELEGG
+660 RLDAEFAHGELEGG
-674 SPDAEMSLMAL
+674 SSDAEMSLTTL
-685 ECSSDMRNDNLSL
+685 ERSSDVRNDNLSL
-698 VNKHTTPQSV
+698 ANKHTTPQSV
-708 SKDSSWAAV
+708 SKDNSWSAV
-717 PNQAILKP
+717 ANQTTLKP
-725 KSMKLPRIRS
+725 KSVKLPRIRS
-735 IKCKHKEKV
+735 IKCKHKEKGS
-744 AGLEP
+744 GLEP
-749 SLAEEERSVNCC
+749 SLAEEEGGMKRC
-761 SPDTKGFSGLHRDSL
+761 SSDTKGFSGLQKDSL
-776 PKSGKVDGQK
+776 LRSGKVDGQK
-786 LLNNMHEKA
+786 LLNNVHEKP

-816 SYRSIN
+816 SYRSMN

-837 LFSSTSGH
+837 LFSSASGH
-845 SRLPI
+845 GRLPI
-850 EPDYKFSTLLM
+850 EPNYRFSTLLM
-861 MLKDMHDSKTKEQ
+861 MLKDIHDSKAKEQ
-874 QLMATQNMVPY
+874 QLMTGQNIVPY

-901 LKSLAVVGPP
+901 LTSLSIVGPP

-926 PNSNISNS
+926 ANSSISNS
-934 SFSRNPTTK
+934 SFSRNPPAK
-943 LTGIGTSKREPMNT
+943 LTGIGTSKREPANT

-977 QPSKLGN
+977 QSSKLGD

-992 LKPGGQ
+992 LKPGG
-998 SKLLSRLSR
+998 
-1007 DSGEHAFRVRGL
+1007 
-1019 VTSPLGNE
+1019 P
-1027 AEDTARKESVD
+1027 
-1038 LTEHSTDE
+1038 
-1046 DSACLS
+1046 
-1052 DDNLDRIGRRPE
+1052 I
-1064 PGRNI
+1064 
-1069 ESCISAENGESPDL
+1069 
-1083 DSEAN
+1083 
-1088 SESSLGDESNDMNH
+1088 
-1102 VAPKKR
+1102 
-1108 WQRFNQSSARSNKH
+1108 
-1122 ISRSREQGNLESA
+1122 
-1135 FGLNSRGF
+1135 
-1143 LLKGKEC
+1143 
-1150 LGRRHSSHS
+1150 
-1159 KVLEGDL
+1159 
-1166 TDQDYENHLD
+1166 
-1176 LVEKRL
+1176 
-1182 NVCGKPNNSVMDSET
+1182 
-1197 ELGNFAPQ
+1197 
-1205 SEFSAQVHS
+1205 HS

-1241 KSKKSQEQ
+1241 KSKKVQEQ
-1249 LQKVNSVVKSELE
+1249 LQKVNSVARSEFE
-1262 GGLPALCSPGN
+1262 GGLPAQCSP
-1273 DAQRGQSPLV
+1273 DRDTQRGPSPLI

-1296 EAECSLS
+1296 EAECSFS

-1312 TDQLLEEHSDL
+1312 THQLLEGPSDF

-1336 SASPEAEER
+1336 SASPDAEER
-1345 FLKTG
+1345 FLKSG

-1404 LDLGEAPEKLLEKQ
+1404 SDLGEAPEKVLEKQ

-1430 MHSKKERNE
+1430 MHSKKEKNG
-1439 EGLGEAPHSE
+1439 EGLGETPHSE
-1449 GETSVHGT
+1449 GETSGHGT
-1457 AASPKEG
+1457 ATSPKEG

-1476 SSKKMQGER
+1476 SSKKIQGER

-1518 QCLGLSEMPK
+1518 QCLGLSEMPT

-1548 SGEDVKRCLLPLC
+1548 CGEDVKRCLLPLC

-1747 FFGSNDYLWTHQA
+1747 FFGSKDYLWTHQA

-1782 IYKKALQEAAVRFEE
+1782 IYKKALHEAAVRFEE

-1865 LLYECHPMV
+1865 LLYECHPLV

-1986 DTRVGLFALVNIKA
+1986 DTRVGLFAIVNIKA

-2035 KSQPSLTEEK
+2035 KSQPTLTEEK
-2045 SKKLKR
+2045 SKKMKR

-2107 ECPWHQCDLCGK
+2107 ECPWHQCDMCGK

-2169 EYVPPIG
+2169 EYVPPMG
-2176 ALANGD
+2176 ALTNGD
-2182 DTQPPEQPSADTDL
+2182 DPQPAEQPPADTDL
-2196 SVQSLERLPQSV
+2196 SVQPLDRLPQPP
-2208 AFRLQTSDKPPAT
+2208 AFKLQSPEKPPAT

-2256 PDKPPATLA
+2256 PDKPPAALA

-2306 SLCLQPSDRP
+2306 SLRLQPSDRP

-2329 PIVVALRSQQPDK
+2329 PIIVALKPQQPDK
-2342 PPTNAVLWPLDE
+2342 PPANAVLWPLDE
-2354 SPSDSSQPHLPSKS
+2354 APSDASQPPLPSKS
-2368 PPGTPQSSDESL
+2368 PGSPQSSDEAL
-2380 VTAGDLQL
+2380 GPAAALQL
-2388 QLSDKP
+2388 QLSEEP
-2394 PATAGVLGFSDK
+2394 PAAAEVLELADK
-2406 SLVGIRTQQPQL
+2406 SLGDSGTQQPEL

-2424 KCLHPQLSDRLLTTA
+2424 KCLHPQLADRLLATA
-2439 GTLQSQAVDEPP
+2439 GTLQAQPVDEAP
-2451 VANQPQLLNK
+2451 VADQPQLLSK
-2461 ASAQSPQ
+2461 AAAQSLQPQ
-2468 PQSVE
+2468 PAE

-2479 KPRVPASEEAP
+2479 VQHAPAPEEVPS
-2490 GPGVLWPLPIEK
+2490 PGVLWPLPVES
-2502 VASSSISR
+2502 APSSPVSR
-2510 ILPTEKVP
+2510 ILPTEKV
-2518 GSGVPRPLFP
+2518 SGLGGPRPPPP
-2528 EKASFSGAVRL
+2528 EKASFSGAARVLATEKVPGSGTPHPL
-2539 PAMEKAPSSGMPRP
+2539 PAEKPPALGMPRILPTDKAPSLGVPRP
-2553 LPLEKAPASGMSR
+2553 LPLEKPHGSR
-2566 ILPTEKAPSLGVL
+2566 SPHVLPMEKALGSGALRIPVTQKALNPSVL
-2579 RPLPPEKAPGSRS
+2579 RPLPPEKAPDAG
-2592 PHILPVEKALGSGTL
+2592 AL
-2607 RLPLVQKAL
+2607 RV
-2616 APGVLRPLPPEKASG
+2616 LPPEKAPS
-2631 SGTLRVLTPEKTLGS
+2631 S
-2646 GAARPQLL
+2646 GAVRPQLL
-2654 ERPLTLAAPWP
+2654 ERPLALTAPWP

-2671 TVAVAPRP
+2671 AAAVAPRP
-2679 QVLDKPPVA
+2679 QVLEKPPAA

-2708 PKERGATAIEV
+2708 PKERAAPAAEL

-2727 MLPGEQISWSAGK
+2727 LLASEQISWSVGK
-2740 AATHVGQVPWP
+2740 AVPHVGQLPWP
-2751 TEKLQTHEQIHWP
+2751 TEKLQTHEQSHWP

-2778 AEKLPEPTLQPGW
+2778 AEKLPEPTLQPVW

-2801 PWTSERLHA
+2801 PWTSERLRA
-2810 FEQTPRPAREAPVS
+2810 FEQTPRPAREAPVP
-2824 PEQTQWIVRNVQTID
+2824 PEQTQWIVTNIQTLD
-2839 QISWLAGKVQTPR
+2839 QISWLAGKVHTPR

-2858 EQNTALAHNQDSVCH
+2858 EQNAALARNQDSVCH

>member
-1 MEQACEVSRRSCL
+1 MFTRRAHKLERKKNKNKHTNFASQKAPTIK
-14 VPFGTSLAA
+14 VG
-23 AEAKGGPFGEGRGPE
+23 EANLFKSIWSFSDFLCSGF
-38 PPAMQLAAAAAKPV
+38 
-52 YGQDPSSCYIP
+52 
-63 LRRLQDLASMINAE
+63 
-77 YLGGAADGAEALPDP
+77 
-92 GSPPL
+92 SP
-97 RAPAAQDPAGGADCP
+97 
-112 GLVADVPRGGLAF
+112 
-125 PLLLRD
+125 
-131 GEEEEEEG
+131 
-139 AETPEEEEEEE
+139 
-150 EEDDDDEEEEEDG
+150 
-163 EEDAEEAEL
+163 
-172 AAAGSRERGGV
+172 
-183 AEPSHGGAGR
+183 
-193 PAGLPGCRDA
+193 
-203 AARELPPPPCPQR
+203 
-216 APAAPPEPPGSPG
+216 
-229 ALGSA
+229 
-234 AEKPEPSATA
+234 K
-244 ALQLIRAKKKPTPV
+244 IRAKKKPTPV

-365 QAEDVLL
+365 QAEDILL

-385 ELDSEKEAQL
+385 ELDSEKEVQS
-395 EYYANGPGAERDRQ
+395 EYYANGPGAEKDRQ

-421 RHPASEKGKLHI
+421 RHSASEKGKLHI
-433 KPHMKKSSDSRKR
+433 KPHVKKSSDSRKR
-446 TRVKKS
+446 TRVKKNS
-452 GTRGE
+452 MRGE
-457 ASRGEIK
+457 ASKGEIK
-464 EKTSESIVRNMI
+464 EKMPESIVKNMM

-484 ASHELRRIASSLT
+484 ASHELRRIANSLT
-497 ASSGRRENHLL
+497 ASNSTRENHLL
-508 SSFGERRFEKATLKP
+508 SSFGERHFEKITLKP
-523 EYETRKTDTLKNTL
+523 DYENCKSGALKNTL

-568 SDTGIEKK
+568 SEAGIEKK
-576 QTESDTSSSLSDDGN
+576 QTESDSSSSLSDGGN

-614 DKMEKE
+614 DKVEKE

-634 LSQKSN
+634 FSQKSN
-640 RRARKKSHRDRKSL
+640 RRARKKSYRDRKPL
-654 GGSVAS
+654 GGSVTS
-660 RLNAEFADGELEGG
+660 RLDAEFAHGELEGG
-674 SPDAEMSLMAL
+674 SSDAEMSLTTL
-685 ECSSDMRNDNLSL
+685 ERSSDVRNDNLSL
-698 VNKHTTPQSV
+698 ANKHTTPQSV
-708 SKDSSWAAV
+708 SKDNSWSAV
-717 PNQAILKP
+717 ANQTTLKP

-735 IKCKHKEKV
+735 IKCKHKEKGS
-744 AGLEP
+744 GLEP
-749 SLAEEERSVNCC
+749 SLAEEEGGVKRC
-761 SPDTKGFSGLHRDSL
+761 SSDTKGFSGLQKDSL
-776 PKSGKVDGQK
+776 LRSGKVDGQK
-786 LLNNMHEKA
+786 LLNNVHEKP

-816 SYRSIN
+816 SYRSMN

-837 LFSSTSGH
+837 LFSSASGH
-845 SRLPI
+845 GRLPI
-850 EPDYKFSTLLM
+850 EPNYRFSTLLM
-861 MLKDMHDSKTKEQ
+861 MLKDIHDSKAKEQ
-874 QLMATQNMVPY
+874 QLMTGQNIVPY

-901 LKSLAVVGPP
+901 LTSLSIVGPP

-926 PNSNISNS
+926 ANSSISNS
-934 SFSRNPTTK
+934 SFSRNPPAK
-943 LTGIGTSKREPMNT
+943 LTGIGTSKREPANT

-977 QPSKLGN
+977 QSSKLGD

-992 LKPGGQ
+992 LKPGGP

-1007 DSGEHAFRVRGL
+1007 DSGEHAFRVHGS

-1027 AEDTARKESVD
+1027 AEDTGRKESVD

-1052 DDNLDRIGRRPE
+1052 DDNLGRIGRRPE
-1064 PGRNI
+1064 AGRNT
-1069 ESCISAENGESPDL
+1069 ESCTSAENGESPDL

-1088 SESSLGDESNDMNH
+1088 SESSLGDEANDINH

-1122 ISRSREQGNLESA
+1122 ISRSREQGNLASPL
-1135 FGLNSRGF
+1135 GLNSHGF
-1143 LLKGKEC
+1143 SLKGNEC
-1150 LGRRHSSHS
+1150 LGRRHSPHS
-1159 KVLEGDL
+1159 KVREGDL
-1166 TDQDYENHLD
+1166 TGQDYENHLD

-1241 KSKKSQEQ
+1241 KSKKVQEQ
-1249 LQKVNSVVKSELE
+1249 LQKVNSVARSEFE
-1262 GGLPALCSPGN
+1262 GGLPAQCSP
-1273 DAQRGQSPLV
+1273 DRDTQRGPSPLI
-1283 STPSSTKESPPIL
+1283 STPSSTKDSPPIL
-1296 EAECSLS
+1296 EAECSFS
-1303 ELGSHSTDP
+1303 DLGSHSTDP
-1312 TDQLLEEHSDL
+1312 THQLLEGPSDF

-1336 SASPEAEER
+1336 SASPDAEER
-1345 FLKTG
+1345 FLKSG

-1383 PKKGTGPSESDSSE
+1383 PKKIVIF
-1397 LYSPAHF
+1397 AFF
-1404 LDLGEAPEKLLEKQ
+1404 LNGLCHISAPEKLLEKQ

-1430 MHSKKERNE
+1430 MHSKKEKNG
-1439 EGLGEAPHSE
+1439 EGLGETPHSE
-1449 GETSVHGT
+1449 GETSGHGT
-1457 AASPKEG
+1457 ATSPKEG

-1476 SSKKMQGER
+1476 SSKKIQGER

-1518 QCLGLSEMPK
+1518 QCLGLSEMPT

-1548 SGEDVKRCLLPLC
+1548 CGEDVKRCLLPLC

-1747 FFGSNDYLWTHQA
+1747 FFGSKDYLWTHQA

-1782 IYKKALQEAAVRFEE
+1782 IYKKALHEAAVRFEE

-1865 LLYECHPMV
+1865 LLYECHPLV

-1986 DTRVGLFALVNIKA
+1986 DTRVGLFAIVNIKA

-2035 KSQPSLTEEK
+2035 KSQPTLTEEK
-2045 SKKLKR
+2045 SKKMKR

-2107 ECPWHQCDLCGK
+2107 ECPWHQCDMCGK

-2169 EYVPPIG
+2169 EYVPPMG
-2176 ALANGD
+2176 ALTNGD
-2182 DTQPPEQPSADTDL
+2182 DTQPPEQPPADTDL
-2196 SVQSLERLPQSV
+2196 SVQPLDRLPQST
-2208 AFRLQTSDKPPAT
+2208 AFKLQSPEKPPAT

-2256 PDKPPATLA
+2256 PDKPPAALA

-2295 LQPSDK
+2295 LQPSDN
-2301 PPTTL
+2301 P
-2306 SLCLQPSDRP
+2306 
-2316 QAALSLRLQSEKQ
+2316 
-2329 PIVVALRSQQPDK
+2329 
-2342 PPTNAVLWPLDE
+2342 
-2354 SPSDSSQPHLPSKS
+2354 
-2368 PPGTPQSSDESL
+2368 
-2380 VTAGDLQL
+2380 
-2388 QLSDKP
+2388 
-2394 PATAGVLGFSDK
+2394 
-2406 SLVGIRTQQPQL
+2406 
-2418 LDEFPT
+2418 
-2424 KCLHPQLSDRLLTTA
+2424 
-2439 GTLQSQAVDEPP
+2439 
-2451 VANQPQLLNK
+2451 
-2461 ASAQSPQ
+2461 
-2468 PQSVE
+2468 
-2473 KAPSSV
+2473 
-2479 KPRVPASEEAP
+2479 
-2490 GPGVLWPLPIEK
+2490 
-2502 VASSSISR
+2502 
-2510 ILPTEKVP
+2510 
-2518 GSGVPRPLFP
+2518 
-2528 EKASFSGAVRL
+2528 
-2539 PAMEKAPSSGMPRP
+2539 
-2553 LPLEKAPASGMSR
+2553 
-2566 ILPTEKAPSLGVL
+2566 GVL
-2579 RPLPPEKAPGSRS
+2579 RPLPPEKAPDAG
-2592 PHILPVEKALGSGTL
+2592 AL
-2607 RLPLVQKAL
+2607 RV
-2616 APGVLRPLPPEKASG
+2616 LPPEK
-2631 SGTLRVLTPEKTLGS
+2631 
-2646 GAARPQLL
+2646 
-2654 ERPLTLAAPWP
+2654 RPLALTAPWP

-2671 TVAVAPRP
+2671 AAAVAPRP
-2679 QVLDKPPVA
+2679 QVLEKPPAA

-2708 PKERGATAIEV
+2708 PKDRGAPAAEL

-2727 MLPGEQISWSAGK
+2727 LLAGEQIPWSVGK
-2740 AATHVGQVPWP
+2740 AVPHVGQLPWP
-2751 TEKLQTHEQIHWP
+2751 TEKLQTHEQTHWP
-2764 AAKALTPAE
+2764 TAKALTPAE

-2778 AEKLPEPTLQPGW
+2778 AEKLPEPTLQPVW

-2801 PWTSERLHA
+2801 PWTSERLRA
-2810 FEQTPRPAREAPVS
+2810 FEQTPRPAREAPVP
-2824 PEQTQWIVRNVQTID
+2824 PEQTQWIVTNIQTLD
-2839 QISWLAGKVQTPR
+2839 QISWLAGKVHTPR

-2858 EQNTALAHNQDSVCH
+2858 EQNAALARNQDSVCH

>member
-14 VPFGTSLAA
+14 VPFGTSLAV
-23 AEAKGGPFGEGRGPE
+23 AEAKGGPFGEGRGTE
-38 PPAMQLAAAAAKPV
+38 PPAMQLATAKSV
-52 YGQDPSSCYIP
+52 YSQDPSSCYIP

-92 GSPPL
+92 SSPPPRL
-97 RAPAAQDPAGGADCP
+97 SVQQDPAAGADGP
-112 GLVADVPRGGLAF
+112 GPAVDAPKGALAF

-131 GEEEEEEG
+131 SREEVAAEEEEGTETPEEEEEDDDDDY
-139 AETPEEEEEEE
+139 EEEEEEE
-150 EEDDDDEEEEEDG
+150 EEAAVDG
-163 EEDAEEAEL
+163 EEE
-172 AAAGSRERGGV
+172 AAAEPGSQCR
-183 AEPSHGGAGR
+183 GR
-193 PAGLPGCRDA
+193 PG
-203 AARELPPPPCPQR
+203 PQQD
-216 APAAPPEPPGSPG
+216 PGSPLPTRLQPAQLVSTTVLDG
-229 ALGSA
+229 GSG
-234 AEKPEPSATA
+234 EKPESSATA
-244 ALQLIRAKKKPTPV
+244 AATALQLIRAKKKPTPV

-274 WWPCTICHD
+274 WWPCTVCHD

-311 SEKAWVAGK
+311 SEKTWVAGK

-335 ILRRRGKQ
+335 VLRRRGKQ
-343 KEKGYKHK
+343 KEKAYKHK

-365 QAEDVLL
+365 QAEDILL

-385 ELDSEKEAQL
+385 ELDSEKELQL

-421 RHPASEKGKLHI
+421 RHLPSEKGKLHI

-452 GTRGE
+452 GARRE

-464 EKTSESIVRNMI
+464 VKTPESIVRNMI
-476 VGDLPDKH
+476 AGDLPDKH

-497 ASSGRRENHLL
+497 ASSGTRENHLL
-508 SSFGERRFEKATLKP
+508 SSFGERCFEKTTLKP
-523 EYETRKTDTLKNTL
+523 DCENRKNDALKNTL

-549 EKSSLGIL
+549 EKSSLGIV

-576 QTESDTSSSLSDDGN
+576 QTESDSSSSFSDGGS
-591 SDVDTMDQSSERA
+591 SDIDTMDQSSERA
-604 SSTLEVSDSS
+604 FSALEVSDSS
-614 DKMEKE
+614 DKVEKE
-620 FPMTSSGNIKLSMY
+620 FPMTSSGNMKLSMC
-634 LSQKSN
+634 LPQKSN
-640 RRARKKSHRDRKSL
+640 IRARKKSYRDRKPL
-654 GGSVAS
+654 GGSVTS
-660 RLNAEFADGELEGG
+660 RLDAEFADRGTEVGF
-674 SPDAEMSLMAL
+674 SDAEMSLTAL
-685 ECSSDMRNDNLSL
+685 ECSSNVRNDSIAK
-698 VNKHTTPQSV
+698 KHTTPQSA
-708 SKDSSWAAV
+708 SKDSSWPAV
-717 PNQAILKP
+717 GNQATLKP
-725 KSMKLPRIRS
+725 KSMKLSRIRS
-735 IKCKHKEKV
+735 IKCKHKEKG

-749 SLAEEERSVNCC
+749 SLAQEEDGVNRCSSV
-761 SPDTKGFSGLHRDSL
+761 TKGCSGLQRDSVQR
-776 PKSGKVDGQK
+776 SRKVDGQK
-786 LLNNMHEKA
+786 LLNNLHEKT

-816 SYRSIN
+816 SYRSMN
-822 DDASDSGTPKATVPL
+822 DDAGDSDAPKAAPL
-837 LFSSTSGH
+837 LFSSASGH
-845 SRLPI
+845 GRLPI

-874 QLMATQNMVPY
+874 QLMTAQNIVPF

-901 LKSLAVVGPP
+901 LKSLSIVGPP
-911 YKIEKNGDCVQETVN
+911 YKIEKNGDCVQETAN
-926 PNSNISNS
+926 PNSAVSNS
-934 SFSRNPTTK
+934 SLSRNPPTK
-943 LTGIGTSKREPMNT
+943 LTGVGTGKREPASA
-957 AVSGTNGTNCV
+957 AVSGTNGTNCAP
-968 SKRNCSKSK
+968 KRNCSKSK
-977 QPSKLGN
+977 QSSKLGD

-992 LKPGGQ
+992 LKPGGP

-1007 DSGEHAFRVRGL
+1007 DSGERAFRVRGS

-1027 AEDTARKESVD
+1027 AEDTERKESID
-1038 LTEHSTDE
+1038 LTAHSTDE
-1046 DSACLS
+1046 ESACLS
-1052 DDNLDRIGRRPE
+1052 DDNLGRVGRKPE
-1064 PGRNI
+1064 AGRNI
-1069 ESCISAENGESPDL
+1069 ESCTSAENGESPDL

-1088 SESSLGDESNDMNH
+1088 SESSLGDESNDVNH

-1108 WQRFNQSSARSNKH
+1108 WQRFNQSSARSKKH
-1122 ISRSREQGNLESA
+1122 TNRSREQGNLESA

-1143 LLKGKEC
+1143 SLKGNEC
-1150 LGRRHSSHS
+1150 LGRRHSPHP

-1166 TDQDYENHLD
+1166 TEQDYENHLD

-1205 SEFSAQVHS
+1205 SEFSAQVLS

-1241 KSKKSQEQ
+1241 KSKKGQEQ
-1249 LQKVNSVVKSELE
+1249 FQKVNSVVRSEFE
-1262 GGLPALCSPGN
+1262 GGLPAQCSPDR
-1273 DAQRGQSPLV
+1273 DAQRETSPLV
-1283 STPSSTKESPPIL
+1283 STPSSIKESPPVL
-1296 EAECSLS
+1296 GAERPFS
-1303 ELGSHSTDP
+1303 ELESHSTDP
-1312 TDQLLEEHSDL
+1312 TGQLVEQPSDF

-1336 SASPEAEER
+1336 SASPDAEER
-1345 FLKTG
+1345 FLKSG

-1383 PKKGTGPSESDSSE
+1383 PKKGAGPLESDSSE

-1404 LDLGEAPEKLLEKQ
+1404 SDLAEASEKLLEKQ
-1418 RKRKRQRHPSVA
+1418 RKRKRQRHPSAAV
-1430 MHSKKERNE
+1430 HSKKERNE
-1439 EGLGEAPHSE
+1439 IRLRVTPHSE
-1449 GETSVHGT
+1449 GETLVHGT
-1457 AASPKEG
+1457 SVSPKEG

-1507 CEAQCCGAFHL
+1507 CESQCCGAFHL

-1542 CFVCKS
+1542 CFVCKTC
-1548 SGEDVKRCLLPLC
+1548 GEDVKRCLLPLC

-1566 EECIQKYPPTVMQ
+1566 EACIQKYPPTVMQ

-1747 FFGSNDYLWTHQA
+1747 FFGSKDYLWTHQA

-1865 LLYECHPMV
+1865 LLYECHPLV

-1986 DTRVGLFALVNIKA
+1986 DTRVGLFAIVNIKA

-2035 KSQPSLTEEK
+2035 KSQPNVTEEK

-2107 ECPWHQCDLCGK
+2107 ECPWHQCDVCSK

-2169 EYVPPIG
+2169 EYAPSIE
-2176 ALANGD
+2176 ALADGE
-2182 DTQPPEQPSADTDL
+2182 DTQPPEQPPADTDL
-2196 SVQSLERLPQSV
+2196 SVQPLDSLPQPV
-2208 AFRLQTSDKPPAT
+2208 ALRLQSPEKPPAT

-2227 PSDKPPTTLALRLQP
+2227 PTDKPPTTVALKLQP

-2306 SLCLQPSDRP
+2306 SLRLEPSDRP
-2316 QAALSLRLQSEKQ
+2316 QAALSLRLQPEKQ
-2329 PIVVALRSQQPDK
+2329 PVILALKPQEPDK

-2354 SPSDSSQPHLPSKS
+2354 PSGEDASQPHLQSRS
-2368 PPGTPQSSDESL
+2368 PPGTPPLLDESH
-2380 VTAGDLQL
+2380 VSAGALQL
-2388 QLSDKP
+2388 QLSDEP
-2394 PATAGVLGFSDK
+2394 EADPEVMGLSAT
-2406 SLVGIRTQQPQL
+2406 SLIDSRTQHSEL

-2424 KCLHPQLSDRLLTTA
+2424 KYLHPQLSDRLLTTVEA
-2439 GTLQSQAVDEPP
+2439 LQSKPEDEPS
-2451 VANQPQLLNK
+2451 AADQLQPLDKL
-2461 ASAQSPQ
+2461 SAQSLQ
-2468 PQSVE
+2468 LRSME
-2473 KAPSSV
+2473 K
-2479 KPRVPASEEAP
+2479 
-2490 GPGVLWPLPIEK
+2490 
-2502 VASSSISR
+2502 ASSSVEPQVPALEMVPSPGILWP
-2510 ILPTEKVP
+2510 LPTEKVP
-2518 GSGVPRPLFP
+2518 GSPVSRILPMEKASGSAVSRTPPP
-2528 EKASFSGAVRL
+2528 EKASFSGLVRV
-2539 PAMEKAPSSGMPRP
+2539 PSTEDAPSSGVPRTQ
-2553 LPLEKAPASGMSR
+2553 PLEKAAASGMPQV
-2566 ILPTEKAPSLGVL
+2566 LPIEKAPNSGLP
-2579 RPLPPEKAPGSRS
+2579 RPLPPEKTSGSRS
-2592 PHILPVEKALGSGTL
+2592 PHVLPTEKALGSGAL
-2607 RLPLVQKAL
+2607 RIPLTQKAL
-2616 APGVLRPLPPEKASG
+2616 TPGVLRSVPPEKAAD
-2631 SGTLRVLTPEKTLGS
+2631 SGTLRVLPPEKALGS
-2646 GAARPQLL
+2646 GVARPQLL
-2654 ERPLTLAAPWP
+2654 ERPLTLTVPWP

-2671 TVAVAPRP
+2671 AAAVAPRP
-2679 QVLDKPPVA
+2679 QALDKPLA
-2688 SAPRLLL
+2688 MSAPRLLL

-2708 PKERGATAIEV
+2708 LKERGASAMELS
-2719 NPQQKERT
+2719 PQQKERT
-2727 MLPGEQISWSAGK
+2727 MLAGEQISWSAGK
-2740 AATHVGQVPWP
+2740 AVTHVGQASWP
-2751 TEKLQTHEQIHWP
+2751 TEKVQTHEQTHWP
-2764 AAKALTPAE
+2764 TAKALAPAE
-2773 QSPRT
+2773 QPPRT
-2778 AEKLPEPTLQPGW
+2778 AEKLPEPTLQPSW

-2801 PWTSERLHA
+2801 PWTSERLCV
-2810 FEQTPRPAREAPVS
+2810 FEQTPRPAREAPVP
-2824 PEQTQWIVRNVQTID
+2824 PEQMQWLVANIPTID
-2839 QISWLAGKVQTPR
+2839 QISWLSGKAQTPR

-2858 EQNTALAHNQDSVCH
+2858 EQNTALARNQDSVCR